1 MRTRLFSI
9 LFLLLI
15 AVMGTWAQ
23 HVTPEQAKEKASQFL
38 KANYARTGGK
48 RSAPA
53 ASALKTAVVFDAKD
67 MAGQPYLYAVS
78 ATLQDG
84 FVLVSGDERFKAV
97 LGYSDVSNFD
107 EQNMPDNM
115 RVFLQGYIDEMK
127 YLESINYQPTKAAP
141 RRSMS
146 NVGVLMTTTW
156 NQRAPYNNQCPL
168 DNSQRSATGCVATAM
183 AQVVNYHIQNDHGP
197 AATIAEIPGY
207 TIPNTNITVSA
218 IPSGTAIPS
227 KDLLLN
233 SYANNAGTDAEKTAV
248 AQLMLY
254 CGTSVQMKY
263 SSGSS
268 GTQTAYVANALI
280 NYFGFD
286 NTTRFV
292 RRIDYSYADWVNLIY
307 NEVAAS
313 RPVVL
318 GAGRAAGGHAFVA
331 DGFDATNTLFH
342 INWGWGGYLDDYFA
356 LSVLNPDDA
365 GQTGAAAGTDG
376 YTIDQQAI
384 VGIQHV
390 GASGT
395 TDPASLTMDSYR
407 VAGTDIHFSAG
418 NLTGTTNSFDIGVGV
433 YDGSSITLFK
443 LIASQSV
450 STGSAF
456 PDVAASAICA
466 DFANQ
471 TRKLIPMS
479 RVSGTS
485 TWIPGA
491 DSDINYFSA
500 VYDAYGVPTLTAHPA
515 PNFQNTTFSIPG
527 TVFVNTPQYTNVTF
541 TNNGEEYYGMAY
553 FFVSTD
559 ANNKGA
565 FVAQRGLG
573 APTGVPTSVE
583 FEWTPTSATTYYIWA
598 TTDEAGTNVVGST
611 SVTATTDASLAGK
624 TLAIVN
630 YQLEGQDDQSF
641 QIDGNGTRSIDVYG
655 SMLKGKVTI
664 KNLSASAYNY
674 NGKYI
679 TLTYKKW
686 NGSQFVMLNSDYD
699 IGVKSPVLAGGA
711 EYTFDVNRE
720 GLESGLY
727 QISLT
732 TFEIVG
738 GYVQNRTELD
748 ERYTINLKP
757 IGMTIASASDW
768 ATFCTNVN
776 GGNSYSGQLVKL
788 TADITTSTR
797 MDTNHTFSGVFD
809 GGGHTLNITISGG
822 SWHMAPFP
830 VISGATIKNLTVTG
844 SVTNTSDFTGGLVGE
859 ATGNNNLIENCVV
872 NTDVTG
878 DMRIG
883 GVVGHLSGSLTIKDV
898 VYGGTIIN
906 NMYNDAI
913 GGIIGCYNNT
923 DKSLTMTNCLFKGTN
938 SSIHSPFHPIG
949 MKYNTSSTF
958 STLSCTNCFYTV
970 NPQNNP
976 DAGVVIAD
984 GTKVSQLSLGQGV
997 SILSGSTCSFLTKVY
1012 HYGTVTLGYNDPEAV
1027 VTYSLDGTPL
1037 PGNSFTI
1044 SKDDAAFNDGTA
1056 TITAGYSF
1064 TISYNLDGG
1073 TVATPNPT
1081 TYTSASSDITL
1092 NNPTRE
1098 GWTFTGWTG
1107 TGLNGAQMTVT
1118 IAQGSTGH
1126 RHYTATWT
1134 ADELDIDARGAYV
1147 INNKNDWDRFCA
1159 RVLGGNIYA
1168 GQTVKLTADIGTAQD
1183 PVTTKAGGV
1192 AGGYVKW
1199 FYGTF
1204 DGQSHTLYINYV
1216 NDAPFMFTCY
1226 ATIRNLHV
1234 AGNIFASSQFAASI
1248 VSKTYYGINIEN
1260 CRSSVAFNSIV
1271 PGDGTHGGFI
1281 GVSYSSDNN
1290 GDINITGCVFDGSF
1304 TTTNGTNSC
1313 GGFIGWTEKPS
1324 MTTITNCVL
1333 APTSVSSGMLDKAFV
1348 RCMGSTP
1355 NFTNSYYVP
1364 VTNLPT
1370 DQGKEAHTITAGE
1383 NVSSVAIGGTAT
1395 EYNVSGITA
1404 YEGSNGLKYGS
1415 TVYAGISDAVDL
1427 ALTANPP
1434 TNYTVDEY
1442 TASAGSITTNSATS
1456 ATLTMPNENVTIGV
1470 TWKMRELNKDNEDN
1484 YLVESKDEWDLFCL
1498 RVNNGSTYSNETIK
1512 LTGDIG
1518 DAENPVT
1525 TIAGENEIN
1534 PFKGTFDG
1542 AGHTLTIGYGTSEAR
1557 FGGQYAAPF
1566 RYVEGATIQ
1575 NLHVAG
1581 IIYTAKQ
1588 YAAGIV
1594 GQVNESPI
1602 TLSNCHSSVDINCNY
1617 ENSGGHGGLIAYIW
1631 PGLNGNSIT
1640 GCLFDGSFTTSN
1652 NDNHS
1657 SGLFGVAGGTTTVTN
1672 CVVMPSNVS
1681 AGMLDYTFGYG
1692 SDITFTNC
1700 YYVPVKYLPTTQG
1713 TAAHAISAG
1722 TNVTSLAI
1730 STTPTTTYNVS
1741 GITLYGD
1748 NKGLMIGDVVYAAE
1762 NDEVDLTLAAPSQ
1775 PGATVGF
1782 VASAGTLNQTDDTHA
1797 TLTMPNE
1804 DVTISADY
1812 LVNTNY
1818 IAADGT
1824 SQSHAAKQLTSSDHE
1839 LTSGWY
1845 VVNSDVTINP
1855 YLDCNNNSTRRI
1867 VVSGTVNLILADGK
1881 TLTASAGVNVPEN
1894 SSLIIWGQSSG
1905 TGKLTAQPGVSN
1917 QAAIGGGN
1925 EGGEGVNNSAGT
1937 ITIYGGKVTATSW
1950 AGAGIGDGGTY
1961 VEGGFEHGSSGGTVN
1976 IYGGTITAQGGMS
1989 SAAIGGGSGCTGFA
2003 VNIYG
2008 GTINATSGA
2017 MAAAIGGGYQSTGGT
2032 VNIHGGNITANAID
2046 YGSET
2051 PTDGFGI
2058 GSGASCTSPTTVNLS
2073 WTNTTDRITATSYN
2087 GTVTIA
2093 DGQILTDGTNYY
2105 SGTLTSEQIAAMANQ
2120 TLQPFVPTG
2129 VTLATVE
2136 EDLTATFDG
2145 TSLETV
2151 NIPAPI
2157 SVKQV
2162 TLNRTFTADK
2172 ASTVMLPFDYTCN
2185 SNEGGTFYRFVGV
2198 EKENNTWVATMQA
2211 TGDGAN
2217 NAGTLTA
2224 NTPYLFMPTGTRIT
2238 FTIPSEGV
2246 TLNTTGGGNKQT
2258 ADAGSHWTF
2267 KGTYAYKEWI
2277 ADGANSAEIGSVYG
2291 FAGVQKEGINV
2302 GDFVKV
2308 KSGAKIRP
2316 MCAYLI
2322 WNDTPNSAP
2331 RHRATEELPQS
2342 IVVKLIGANGTVT
2355 GIGTLD
2361 TTTGDVTFD
2370 SDAWYD
2376 MSGRKLDG
2384 KPTTK
2389 GLYINNGRKVV
2400 IK

>member
-1 MRTRLFSI
+1 MRTKLLFI
-9 LFLLLI
+9 LALLLT
-15 AVMGTWAQ
+15 AGMEAWAQ

-67 MAGQPYLYAVS
+67 MAGQPYLYAVTDTWQS
-78 ATLQDG
+78 G

-207 TIPNTNITVSA
+207 TIPNTTITVSA
-218 IPSGTAIPS
+218 IPSGTTIPS

-233 SYANNAGTDAEKTAV
+233 SYANNAGTDAQKTAV

-268 GTQTAYVANALI
+268 GTQTAYVANALV

-331 DGFDATNTLFH
+331 DGFDASNTLFH

-443 LIASQSV
+443 LIASQSI

-456 PDVAASAICA
+456 PDVSASAICA

-491 DSDINYFSA
+491 DPDINYFSA

-515 PNFQNTTFSIPG
+515 PNFQNTTFDISAP
-527 TVFVNTPQYTNVTF
+527 VFVNTPQNTNVTF

-573 APTGVPTSVE
+573 APTGVPTTVE

-598 TTDEAGTNVVGST
+598 TTDQAGTNVIGST

-655 SMLKGKVTI
+655 SKLKGKVTI

-686 NGSQFVMLNSDYD
+686 NGSQFEMIAHPYD
-699 IGVKSPVLAGGA
+699 IGVKNPVLAGGA

-732 TFEIVG
+732 TFEIDANH
-738 GYVQNRTELD
+738 YVQNRTELD

-776 GGNSYSGQLVKL
+776 NGTTYSGQLVKL
-788 TADITTSTR
+788 TADITTSTG
-797 MDTNHTFSGVFD
+797 MDTNHAFYGVFD
-809 GGGHTLNITISGG
+809 GGGHTLNITISGS
-822 SWHMAPFP
+822 SWNMAPFP

-844 SVTNTSDFTGGLVGE
+844 SVTNTSNFTGGLVGQ
-859 ATGNNNLIENCVV
+859 AMGNNNLIENCVV

-878 DMRIG
+878 DMHIG
-883 GVVGHLSGSLTIKDV
+883 GVVGQLTGSLTIKDV
-898 VYGGTIIN
+898 VYGGTITN
-906 NMYNDAI
+906 KYSSTT
-913 GGIIGCYNNT
+913 GGFIACYNST
-923 DKSLTMTNCLFKGTN
+923 DKSLTMTNCLFKGTY
-938 SSIHSPFHPIG
+938 SGPSPFHPIG
-949 MKYNTSSTF
+949 MKNTSNTF
-958 STLSCTNCFYTV
+958 STLSCTNCFYTA
-970 NPQNNP
+970 NPQDNP
-976 DAGVVIAD
+976 AVGAIIAD
-984 GTKVSQLSLGQGV
+984 GTKVSQLTLGQGV
-997 SILSGSTCSFLTKVY
+997 SILSGSTCSFLNEVF

-1044 SKDDAAFNDGTA
+1044 SKDNAAFNDGTA

-1064 TISYNLDGG
+1064 TINYNLDGG

-1081 TYTSASSDITL
+1081 TYTSASEAITL

-1107 TGLNGAQMTVT
+1107 TGLVGAQMAVT

-1134 ADELDIDARGAYV
+1134 ADELDIDPSDGAYV
-1147 INNKNDWDRFCA
+1147 IGTKDDWDRFCA
-1159 RVLGGNIYA
+1159 RVNSGNKYWSK
-1168 GQTVKLTADIGTAQD
+1168 TVKLTADIGTAQD

-1192 AGGYVKW
+1192 VGIAVRN
-1199 FYGTF
+1199 FQATF
-1204 DGQSHTLYINYV
+1204 DGQGYTLTVNYI
-1216 NDAPFMFTCY
+1216 DGAPFQFTVN
-1226 ATIRNLHV
+1226 ARISNLHV
-1234 AGNIFASSQFAASI
+1234 TGNITANSHFAAGF
-1248 VSKTYYGINIEN
+1248 VSEAYYGLTIEN
-1260 CRSSVAFNSIV
+1260 CRSSVAISSSV
-1271 PGDGTHGGFI
+1271 SGDGTHGGLV
-1281 GVSYSSDNN
+1281 GVAYQDNN
-1290 GDINITGCVFDGSF
+1290 SNVNITGCLFDGSM
-1304 TTTNGTNSC
+1304 TTTNNTNNC
-1313 GGFIGWTEKPS
+1313 GGFIGWS
-1324 MTTITNCVL
+1324 YNSSLTTLSNSVL
-1333 APTSVSSGMLDKAFV
+1333 APTSVSSGMLEKTFV
-1348 RCMGSTP
+1348 RYNSVTAP
-1355 NFTNSYYVP
+1355 TITNTYYVH
-1364 VTNLPT
+1364 VDNLT
-1370 DQGKEAHTITAGE
+1370 ENQGKEAHTITAGE
-1383 NVSSVAIGGTAT
+1383 NVSSVAIGTTPTA

-1415 TVYAGISDAVDL
+1415 TVYAAQNDVVDL

-1434 TNYTVDEY
+1434 TNYTVDKY

-1470 TWKMRELNKDNEDN
+1470 TWKMRELNKDNENN
-1484 YLVESKDEWDLFCL
+1484 YLVENANDWDLFCL
-1498 RVNNGSTYSNETIK
+1498 RVNNGLSTYSGATVK
-1512 LTGDIG
+1512 LTANIG
-1518 DAENPVT
+1518 TTQDPVT
-1525 TIAGENEIN
+1525 TMAGEYYYDDVNSVWVEN
-1534 PFKGTFDG
+1534 RFKGTFDG

-1557 FGGQYAAPF
+1557 FDGQYAAPF

-1588 YAAGIV
+1588 CAAGIV

-1640 GCLFDGSFTTSN
+1640 GCLFDGSFTTSKK
-1652 NDNHS
+1652 DNHS

-1681 AGMLDYTFGYG
+1681 EGMLSNTFGYG

-1700 YYVPVKYLPTTQG
+1700 YYVPVENLPTDQG
-1713 TAAHAISAG
+1713 KQARTISAG
-1722 TNVTSLAI
+1722 ENVASLAI

-1782 VASAGTLNQTDDTHA
+1782 VASAGTLDQTDATHA

-1824 SQSHAAKQLTSSDHE
+1824 SQSQPAKELTSSDE
-1839 LTSGWY
+1839 ALASGWY
-1845 VVNSDVTINP
+1845 VVNGDITISN
-1855 YLDCNNNSTRRI
+1855 RI

-1894 SSLIIWGQSSG
+1894 SSLIIWGQSGG
-1905 TGKLTAQPGVSN
+1905 TGELTAQPGFDN

-1925 EGGEGVNNSAGT
+1925 VSAEGVNNSAGT
-1937 ITIYGGKVTATSW
+1937 ITIYGGKVTTTSW
-1950 AGAGIGDGGTY
+1950 GRAGIGGGGTY
-1961 VEGGFEHGSSGGTVN
+1961 VEGGVFHGSSGGTVN
-1976 IYGGTITAQGGMS
+1976 IYGGTITAQGGMA
-1989 SAAIGGGSGCTGFA
+1989 SAAIGGGSGCTGFE

-2017 MAAAIGGGYQSTGGT
+2017 MAAAIGGGNQSTGGT

-2046 YGSET
+2046 YGGGS
-2051 PTDGFGI
+2051 TDGFGI
-2058 GSGASCTSPTTVNLS
+2058 GSGTSYKSLATVNLS
-2073 WTNTTDRITATSYN
+2073 WTNATDHITATSYN
-2087 GTVTIA
+2087 GTVNLLKA
-2093 DGQILTDGTNYY
+2093 FQDTDGATWSAADNISTKPDGKTLYPANTLLLADNADNTNNIDNNDEQTRNVVL
-2105 SGTLTSEQIAAMANQ
+2105 SDRTLYKDGKWNTLCLPFNLTAEQIAAHTDFAGAKLMELNTDGKNGFDATDG
-2120 TLQPFVPTG
+2120 TLYLAFKEAAAIKAGVPYLVKWDAAGTDFTSPVFSG
-2129 VTLATVE
+2129 VTIA
-2136 EDLTATFDG
+2136 
-2145 TSLETV
+2145 
-2151 NIPAPI
+2151 
-2157 SVKQV
+2157 
-2162 TLNRTFTADK
+2162 K
-2172 ASTVMLPFDYTCN
+2172 ASTTVSDADTGLQEVQMVGCYSPVPVVANDKSILFLGGDNTLYYSSVNRNIRSCRAYFSVPYIKQNAGVMARAFVLNFDD
-2185 SNEGGTFYRFVGV
+2185 E
-2198 EKENNTWVATMQA
+2198 EA
-2211 TGDGAN
+2211 TGI
-2217 NAGTLTA
+2217 LE
-2224 NTPYLFMPTGTRIT
+2224 I
-2238 FTIPSEGV
+2238 S
-2246 TLNTTGGGNKQT
+2246 
-2258 ADAGSHWTF
+2258 ADS
-2267 KGTYAYKEWI
+2267 KEMT
-2277 ADGANSAEIGSVYG
+2277 D
-2291 FAGVQKEGINV
+2291 
-2302 GDFVKV
+2302 
-2308 KSGAKIRP
+2308 
-2316 MCAYLI
+2316 
-2322 WNDTPNSAP
+2322 
-2331 RHRATEELPQS
+2331 
-2342 IVVKLIGANGTVT
+2342 
-2355 GIGTLD
+2355 
-2361 TTTGDVTFD
+2361 
-2370 SDAWYD
+2370 DAWY
-2376 MSGRKLDG
+2376 SLDGVRLSG
-2384 KPTTK
+2384 KPTQR
-2389 GLYINNGRKVV
+2389 GIYINNGNKVV

>member
-1 MRTRLFSI
+1 MNTKRFTFFFVFL
-9 LFLLLI
+9 LFLVQGI
-15 AVMGTWAQ
+15 WAQ
-23 HVTPEQAKEKASQFL
+23 HVSPEQAKEIASKFL
-38 KANYARTGGK
+38 KGQSTKQGGRRNAPSANM
-48 RSAPA
+48 
-53 ASALKTAVVFDAKD
+53 LKTAVVFNAKD

-207 TIPNTNITVSA
+207 TIPNTTITVSA

-227 KDLLLN
+227 KTLLLD
-233 SYANNAGTDAEKTAV
+233 SYDNNAGTDAQKTAV

-292 RRIDYSYADWVNLIY
+292 RRIDYSYADWVDLIY

-443 LIASQSV
+443 LIASQSI

-456 PDVAASAICA
+456 PDVSASAICA

-479 RVSGTS
+479 RVSETS

-491 DSDINYFSA
+491 DPDINYFSA

-515 PNFQNTTFSIPG
+515 PNFQNTTFDISAP
-527 TVFVNTPQYTNVTF
+527 VFVNTPQNTNVTF

-559 ANNKGA
+559 ANNKGNY
-565 FVAQRGLG
+565 VAKRGLG

-583 FEWTPTSATTYYIWA
+583 FEWTPTSETTYYIWA
-598 TTDEAGTNVVGST
+598 TTDQAGTNVIGST

-641 QIDGNGTRSIDVYG
+641 RIDGNGTRSIDVYG
-655 SMLKGKVTI
+655 SKLKGKVTI
-664 KNLSASAYNY
+664 KNLSASNYNY

-686 NGSQFVMLNSDYD
+686 NGSQFEMIAHPYD
-699 IGVKSPVLAGGA
+699 IGVLQPSLAGGA
-711 EYTFDVNRE
+711 EVTFDVNRD
-720 GLESGLY
+720 GLSAGLY

-732 TFEIVG
+732 TFEING
-738 GYVQNRTELD
+738 GYVENRTELD

-768 ATFCTNVN
+768 ETFCTNVN
-776 GGNSYSGQLVKL
+776 NGTTYSGKLVKM
-788 TADITTSTR
+788 TADITTSSR

-809 GGGHTLNITISGG
+809 GGGHTLNITISGS
-822 SWHMAPFP
+822 SWYMAPFP

-844 SVTNTSDFTGGLVGE
+844 SVTNTSNFTGGLVGQ
-859 ATGNNNLIENCVV
+859 AMSNNNLIENCVV

-883 GVVGHLSGSLTIKDV
+883 GVVGQLTGSLTIKDV
-898 VYGGTIIN
+898 VYGGTIT
-906 NMYNDAI
+906 NMYNEAI
-913 GGIIGCYNNT
+913 GGFIGCYNNT
-923 DKSLTMTNCLFKGTN
+923 DKSLTMTNCLFKGTY
-938 SSIHSPFHPIG
+938 SGPSPFHPIG
-949 MKYNTSSTF
+949 MKYNTSNTF

-1056 TITAGYSF
+1056 TITADYSF

-1134 ADELDIDARGAYV
+1134 ADELDIDPSDGAYV
-1147 INNKNDWDRFCA
+1147 IGTKNDWNRFCA
-1159 RVLGGNIYA
+1159 LVNSGNNYWSN
-1168 GQTVKLTADIGTAQD
+1168 TVKLTADIGTAQN
-1183 PVTTKAGGV
+1183 PVTIKAGGWV
-1192 AGGYVKW
+1192 EGNFKDFQAS
-1199 FYGTF
+1199 F
-1204 DGQSHTLYINYV
+1204 DGQGHTLTVNYF
-1216 NDAPFMFTCY
+1216 DGAPFQGTIN

-1234 AGNIFASSQFAASI
+1234 AGNITASSHFAAGF
-1248 VSKTYYGINIEN
+1248 VSEAHYGLTIEN
-1260 CRSSVAFNSIV
+1260 CRSSVAISSSV
-1271 PGDGTHGGFI
+1271 SGDGTHGGLV
-1281 GVSYSSDNN
+1281 GVAYQDNN
-1290 GDINITGCVFDGSF
+1290 SNVNITGCLFDGSM
-1304 TTTNGTNSC
+1304 TTTNGTDRC
-1313 GGFIGWTEKPS
+1313 GGFIGWSYNSSLTTLSNSVLKPS
-1324 MTTITNCVL
+1324 SVSNGMLEKTFVRYNSDTAPTITN
-1333 APTSVSSGMLDKAFV
+1333 T
-1348 RCMGSTP
+1348 
-1355 NFTNSYYVP
+1355 YYVH
-1364 VTNLPT
+1364 VDNLT
-1370 DQGKEAHTITAGE
+1370 ENQGKEAHTITAGE

-1395 EYNVSGITA
+1395 EYNVSGIKVYGA
-1404 YEGSNGLKYGS
+1404 NNGIMIG
-1415 TVYAGISDAVDL
+1415 TDVYAANGEEVNL

-1434 TNYTVDEY
+1434 TNYIVDTY
-1442 TASAGSITTNSATS
+1442 TASAGTITAQTETS
-1456 ATLTMPNENVTIGV
+1456 ATLTMPNENVTIGAV
-1470 TWKMRELNKDNEDN
+1470 FLFNASYIDENGIAQTHGANE
-1484 YLVESKDEWDLFCL
+1484 
-1498 RVNNGSTYSNETIK
+1498 
-1512 LTGDIG
+1512 
-1518 DAENPVT
+1518 
-1525 TIAGENEIN
+1525 
-1534 PFKGTFDG
+1534 
-1542 AGHTLTIGYGTSEAR
+1542 
-1557 FGGQYAAPF
+1557 
-1566 RYVEGATIQ
+1566 
-1575 NLHVAG
+1575 
-1581 IIYTAKQ
+1581 
-1588 YAAGIV
+1588 
-1594 GQVNESPI
+1594 
-1602 TLSNCHSSVDINCNY
+1602 
-1617 ENSGGHGGLIAYIW
+1617 
-1631 PGLNGNSIT
+1631 
-1640 GCLFDGSFTTSN
+1640 
-1652 NDNHS
+1652 
-1657 SGLFGVAGGTTTVTN
+1657 
-1672 CVVMPSNVS
+1672 
-1681 AGMLDYTFGYG
+1681 
-1692 SDITFTNC
+1692 
-1700 YYVPVKYLPTTQG
+1700 
-1713 TAAHAISAG
+1713 
-1722 TNVTSLAI
+1722 
-1730 STTPTTTYNVS
+1730 
-1741 GITLYGD
+1741 
-1748 NKGLMIGDVVYAAE
+1748 
-1762 NDEVDLTLAAPSQ
+1762 
-1775 PGATVGF
+1775 
-1782 VASAGTLNQTDDTHA
+1782 
-1797 TLTMPNE
+1797 
-1804 DVTISADY
+1804 
-1812 LVNTNY
+1812 
-1818 IAADGT
+1818 
-1824 SQSHAAKQLTSSDHE
+1824 LTSSDHE

-1845 VVNSDVTINP
+1845 VVSEDVGITPYTSPVNSNFK
-1855 YLDCNNNSTRRI
+1855 TRRI
-1867 VVSGTVNLILADGK
+1867 TVNGDVKLILADGA
-1881 TLTASAGVNVPEN
+1881 TLDAAIVQYYPDWSQEIILEAAGGIHVPEGSSLTIYGQSQGTGTINAATN
-1894 SSLIIWGQSSG
+1894 SSDE
-1905 TGKLTAQPGVSN
+1905 
-1917 QAAIGGGN
+1917 AAIGGGYPGLGWGN
-1925 EGGEGVNNSAGT
+1925 ADAGT
-1937 ITIYGGKVTATSW
+1937 ITIYGGTINAI
-1950 AGAGIGDGGTY
+1950 AYD
-1961 VEGGFEHGSSGGTVN
+1961 SG
-1976 IYGGTITAQGGMS
+1976 
-1989 SAAIGGGSGCTGFA
+1989 IGGG
-2003 VNIYG
+2003 G
-2008 GTINATSGA
+2008 GSN
-2017 MAAAIGGGYQSTGGT
+2017 GGT
-2032 VNIHGGNITANAID
+2032 VNIHGGIVTSQCNMGAAIGGGGSCTGFTVNIYGGTVNATGGTEAAAIGGGGWGSGGTVNISGGVINATANYSTYLND
-2046 YGSET
+2046 YE
-2051 PTDGFGI
+2051 GFGI
-2058 GSGASCTSPTTVNLS
+2058 GGGTGSTSPTTVNLS
-2073 WTNTTDRITATSYN
+2073 WTNATDHITATSYN
-2087 GTVTIA
+2087 GTVNLLKAFQDTDGATWSAADNISTKPDGKTLYPANTLLFLADNADNSADISAANGNTRNVVLSDRTLYKDGKWNTLCLPFNLTAAQIA
-2093 DGQILTDGTNYY
+2093 AHADFAGATLMELNTDGKNGFDTTDGTLYLAFKEATAIVAGVPY
-2105 SGTLTSEQIAAMANQ
+2105 LVKWDAAGDDFTS
-2120 TLQPFVPTG
+2120 PVFSG
-2129 VTLATVE
+2129 VTIDA
-2136 EDLTATFDG
+2136 
-2145 TSLETV
+2145 
-2151 NIPAPI
+2151 
-2157 SVKQV
+2157 
-2162 TLNRTFTADK
+2162 K
-2172 ASTVMLPFDYTCN
+2172 ASTTVSDYDD
-2185 SNEGGTFYRFVGV
+2185 ELAEVQMVGCYSPV
-2198 EKENNTWVATMQA
+2198 SVVADDKSILFLGDENTLYYSSVNRNIRSCRAYFSVPYIKQ
-2211 TGDGAN
+2211 
-2217 NAGTLTA
+2217 NAGVKARAFHLE
-2224 NTPYLFMPTGTRIT
+2224 FGD
-2238 FTIPSEGV
+2238 EG
-2246 TLNTTGGGNKQT
+2246 TTGIITVN
-2258 ADAGSHWTF
+2258 GSGLT
-2267 KGTYAYKEWI
+2267 
-2277 ADGANSAEIGSVYG
+2277 
-2291 FAGVQKEGINV
+2291 V
-2302 GDFVKV
+2302 G
-2308 KSGAKIRP
+2308 
-2316 MCAYLI
+2316 
-2322 WNDTPNSAP
+2322 
-2331 RHRATEELPQS
+2331 
-2342 IVVKLIGANGTVT
+2342 
-2355 GIGTLD
+2355 
-2361 TTTGDVTFD
+2361 D
-2370 SDAWYD
+2370 SDAWYTID
-2376 MSGRKLDG
+2376 GVRLSG
-2384 KPTTK
+2384 KPTQRGMYIHK
-2389 GLYINNGRKVV
+2389 GNKVV

>member
-1 MRTRLFSI
+1 MRTKLLFI
-9 LFLLLI
+9 LALLLTAGI
-15 AVMGTWAQ
+15 EAWAQ

-53 ASALKTAVVFDAKD
+53 ASALKTAVVFNAKD
-67 MAGQPYLYAVS
+67 TSGQPYLYAVTDTRQS
-78 ATLQDG
+78 G
-84 FVLVSGDERFKAV
+84 FVLVSGDERFNAV
-97 LGYSDVSNFD
+97 LGYSDDGTFD

-197 AATIAEIPGY
+197 VATIAEIPGY
-207 TIPNTNITVSA
+207 TVPNTTITVSA

-233 SYANNAGTDAEKTAV
+233 SYANNAGTDAQKTAV

-254 CGTSVQMKY
+254 CGTSVQMHY
-263 SSGSS
+263 AAGSS
-268 GTQTAYVANALI
+268 GTQTAYVANALV

-307 NEVAAS
+307 NEVAAR

-342 INWGWGGYLDDYFA
+342 INWGWGGYLDNYFA

-443 LIASQSV
+443 LIASQSI

-456 PDVAASAICA
+456 PDVSASAICA

-479 RVSGTS
+479 RVSETS

-491 DSDINYFSA
+491 DPDINYFSA

-541 TNNGEEYYGMAY
+541 TNNGEEYYGKAY

-573 APTGVPTSVE
+573 APTGVPSTVE

-598 TTDEAGTNVVGST
+598 TTDEAGTNVIGST

-655 SMLKGKVTI
+655 SKLKGKVTI

-686 NGSQFVMLNSDYD
+686 NGSQFVMIAHPYD
-699 IGVKSPVLAGGA
+699 IGVLQPSLAGGA
-711 EYTFDVNRE
+711 EVTFDVNRD
-720 GLESGLY
+720 GLSAGLY

-732 TFEIVG
+732 TFEIDANH
-738 GYVQNRTELD
+738 YVQNRTELD

-768 ATFCTNVN
+768 ETFCTNVN
-776 GGNSYSGQLVKL
+776 NGTTYSGKLVKM
-788 TADITTSTR
+788 TADITTSTG
-797 MDTNHTFSGVFD
+797 MDTNHIFSGVFD

-822 SWHMAPFP
+822 SLHMAPFP

-844 SVTNTSDFTGGLVGE
+844 SVTNTLNFTGGLVGQ
-859 ATGNNNLIENCVV
+859 AMGNNNLIENCVV

-878 DMRIG
+878 DTHIG
-883 GVVGHLSGSLTIKDV
+883 GVVGNLTGSLTIKDV
-898 VYGGTIIN
+898 VYGGTITNKYSSTTGGFIAY
-906 NMYNDAI
+906 YNST
-913 GGIIGCYNNT
+913 NE
-923 DKSLTMTNCLFKGTN
+923 SLTMTNCLFKGTY
-938 SSIHSPFHPIG
+938 SGPSPFHPIG
-949 MKYNTSSTF
+949 MKNTSSTF
-958 STLSCTNCFYTV
+958 STLSCTNCFYTA

-976 DAGVVIAD
+976 AAGAIIAD
-984 GTKVSQLSLGQGV
+984 GTKVSQLTLGQGI
-997 SILSGSTCSFLTKVY
+997 SILSGSTCSFLNEVF
-1012 HYGTVTLGYNDPEAV
+1012 HYGTVTLGYNDPEAA

-1098 GWTFTGWTG
+1098 GWTFTGWMG

-1134 ADELDIDARGAYV
+1134 ADELSMVDGAYV
-1147 INNKNDWDRFCA
+1147 IGTKDDWDRFCA
-1159 RVLGGNIYA
+1159 RVTSGANSYEGA
-1168 GQTVKLTADIGTAQD
+1168 TVKLTGNVGTAEN
-1183 PVTTKAGGV
+1183 PVTTMAGADV
-1192 AGGYVKW
+1192 THTFK
-1199 FYGTF
+1199 GTF
-1204 DGQSHTLYINYV
+1204 DGAGYTLTVNY
-1216 NDAPFMFTCY
+1216 NTAAGCTAPFRFVDG

-1234 AGNIFASSQFAASI
+1234 AGTITSSEQFASGF
-1248 VSKTYYGINIEN
+1248 VGEVVYGHDVNITN
-1260 CRSSVAFNSIV
+1260 CRSSVAINSNV
-1271 PGDGTHGGFI
+1271 SSSNNGYGTHGGFVGAAQYI
-1281 GVSYSSDNN
+1281 V
-1290 GDINITGCVFDGSF
+1290 NITGCIFDGSF
-1304 TTTNGTNSC
+1304 TTTNGTHSC
-1313 GGFIGWTEKPS
+1313 GGFIGYSWVGSEHMHIS
-1324 MTTITNCVL
+1324 NSVL
-1333 APTSVSSGMLDKAFV
+1333 APTSVSSGMLDKTFV
-1348 RCMGSTP
+1348 RYGSGTP
-1355 NFTNSYYVP
+1355 DITNCYYIP
-1364 VTNLPT
+1364 VTNMPT
-1370 DQGKEAHTITAGE
+1370 NQGKEAHTITAGT
-1383 NVSSVAIGGTAT
+1383 NVTSLAISTTPTA
-1395 EYNVSGITA
+1395 EYNVSGIKVYGA
-1404 YEGSNGLKYGS
+1404 NNGIMIG
-1415 TVYAGISDAVDL
+1415 TDVYAANGEEVNL

-1434 TNYTVDEY
+1434 TNYIVDTY
-1442 TASAGSITTNSATS
+1442 TASAGTITAQTETS
-1456 ATLTMPNENVTIGV
+1456 ATLTMPNENVTIGAV
-1470 TWKMRELNKDNEDN
+1470 FLFNASYIDENGIAQTHGANE
-1484 YLVESKDEWDLFCL
+1484 
-1498 RVNNGSTYSNETIK
+1498 
-1512 LTGDIG
+1512 
-1518 DAENPVT
+1518 
-1525 TIAGENEIN
+1525 
-1534 PFKGTFDG
+1534 
-1542 AGHTLTIGYGTSEAR
+1542 
-1557 FGGQYAAPF
+1557 
-1566 RYVEGATIQ
+1566 
-1575 NLHVAG
+1575 
-1581 IIYTAKQ
+1581 
-1588 YAAGIV
+1588 
-1594 GQVNESPI
+1594 
-1602 TLSNCHSSVDINCNY
+1602 
-1617 ENSGGHGGLIAYIW
+1617 
-1631 PGLNGNSIT
+1631 
-1640 GCLFDGSFTTSN
+1640 
-1652 NDNHS
+1652 
-1657 SGLFGVAGGTTTVTN
+1657 
-1672 CVVMPSNVS
+1672 
-1681 AGMLDYTFGYG
+1681 
-1692 SDITFTNC
+1692 
-1700 YYVPVKYLPTTQG
+1700 
-1713 TAAHAISAG
+1713 
-1722 TNVTSLAI
+1722 
-1730 STTPTTTYNVS
+1730 
-1741 GITLYGD
+1741 
-1748 NKGLMIGDVVYAAE
+1748 
-1762 NDEVDLTLAAPSQ
+1762 
-1775 PGATVGF
+1775 
-1782 VASAGTLNQTDDTHA
+1782 
-1797 TLTMPNE
+1797 
-1804 DVTISADY
+1804 
-1812 LVNTNY
+1812 
-1818 IAADGT
+1818 
-1824 SQSHAAKQLTSSDHE
+1824 LTSSDE
-1839 LTSGWY
+1839 ALASGWY
-1845 VVNSDVTINP
+1845 VVNEDVVFSN
-1855 YLDCNNNSTRRI
+1855 RI

-1905 TGKLTAQPGVSN
+1905 TGKLTAQPGFSN

-1925 EGGEGVNNSAGT
+1925 EWGEGVNNSAGT

-1950 AGAGIGDGGTY
+1950 AGAGIGGGGTY
-1961 VEGGFEHGSSGGTVN
+1961 VEGGFYHGSSGGTVN

-1989 SAAIGGGSGCTGFA
+1989 SAAIGGGSGCTGFT

-2017 MAAAIGGGYQSTGGT
+2017 MAAAIGGGDQSTGGT

-2046 YGSET
+2046 YGGGS
-2051 PTDGFGI
+2051 TDGFGI
-2058 GSGASCTSPTTVNLS
+2058 GSGPSYKSLATVNLS
-2073 WTNTTDRITATSYN
+2073 WTNATDHITATSYN
-2087 GTVTIA
+2087 GTVNLLKDFQDTDGATWSAADNISTKPDGKTLYPANTLLFLADNADNSANISAANGNTRNVVLSGRTLYKDGKWNTLCLPFNLTAAQIA
-2093 DGQILTDGTNYY
+2093 AHADFAGAKLMELNTDGKNGFDATDGTLYLAFKEATAIVAGVPY
-2105 SGTLTSEQIAAMANQ
+2105 LVKWDAAGDDFTS
-2120 TLQPFVPTG
+2120 PVFSG
-2129 VTLATVE
+2129 VTIDA
-2136 EDLTATFDG
+2136 
-2145 TSLETV
+2145 
-2151 NIPAPI
+2151 
-2157 SVKQV
+2157 
-2162 TLNRTFTADK
+2162 K
-2172 ASTVMLPFDYTCN
+2172 ASTTVSDADTGLQEVQM
-2185 SNEGGTFYRFVGV
+2185 VGCYSPV
-2198 EKENNTWVATMQA
+2198 SVDANDKSILFMGDENTLYYSSVNRNIRSCRAYFSVPYINQTPDAKARAFRLDFGDEEA
-2211 TGDGAN
+2211 TGI
-2217 NAGTLTA
+2217 LEV
-2224 NTPYLFMPTGTRIT
+2224 
-2238 FTIPSEGV
+2238 S
-2246 TLNTTGGGNKQT
+2246 
-2258 ADAGSHWTF
+2258 ADS
-2267 KGTYAYKEWI
+2267 KEKK
-2277 ADGANSAEIGSVYG
+2277 D
-2291 FAGVQKEGINV
+2291 
-2302 GDFVKV
+2302 
-2308 KSGAKIRP
+2308 
-2316 MCAYLI
+2316 
-2322 WNDTPNSAP
+2322 
-2331 RHRATEELPQS
+2331 
-2342 IVVKLIGANGTVT
+2342 
-2355 GIGTLD
+2355 
-2361 TTTGDVTFD
+2361 
-2370 SDAWYD
+2370 DAWY
-2376 MSGRKLDG
+2376 SLAGVRLSG
-2384 KPTTK
+2384 KPTQR
-2389 GLYINNGRKVV
+2389 GIYINNGNKVV

>member
-1 MRTRLFSI
+1 MRTKLLFI
-9 LFLLLI
+9 LALLLT
-15 AVMGTWAQ
+15 AGMEAWAQ
-23 HVTPEQAKEKASQFL
+23 HVTQEQAKEIASQFF
-38 KANYARTGGK
+38 KGQSTKQGG
-48 RSAPA
+48 RRNAPA
-53 ASALKTAVVFDAKD
+53 ANMLKTDVVFNAIDKT
-67 MAGQPYLYAVS
+67 GYPYLYAVS
-78 ATLQDG
+78 ASQQGG

-207 TIPNTNITVSA
+207 TIPNTTITVSA

-233 SYANNAGTDAEKTAV
+233 SYDNNAGTDAEKTAV

-292 RRIDYSYADWVNLIY
+292 RRIDYSYADWVDLIY

-443 LIASQSV
+443 LIASQSI
-450 STGSAF
+450 STGSSF
-456 PDVAASAICA
+456 PDVSASAICA

-479 RVSGTS
+479 RVSETS

-491 DSDINYFSA
+491 DPDINYFSA

-515 PNFQNTTFSIPG
+515 PNFQNTTFDISAP
-527 TVFVNTPQYTNVTF
+527 VFVNTPQNTNVTF

-559 ANNKGA
+559 ANNKGNY
-565 FVAQRGLG
+565 VAKRGLG
-573 APTGVPTSVE
+573 APTGVPTTVE

-598 TTDEAGTNVVGST
+598 TTDEAGTNVIGST

-624 TLAIVN
+624 TLAIVD

-655 SMLKGKVTI
+655 SKLKGKVTI
-664 KNLSASAYNY
+664 KNLSASSYNY

-686 NGSQFVMLNSDYD
+686 NGSQFEMIAYPYD
-699 IGVKSPVLAGGA
+699 IGVLQPTLAGGA
-711 EYTFDVNRE
+711 EYTFDVNRD

-732 TFEIVG
+732 TFEING
-738 GYVQNRTELD
+738 GYVENRTELD

-768 ATFCTNVN
+768 ETFCTNVN
-776 GGNSYSGQLVKL
+776 NGTTYSGQLVKL

-797 MDTNHTFSGVFD
+797 MDNNHAFYGVFD
-809 GGGHTLNITISGG
+809 GGGHTLNITISGS
-822 SWHMAPFP
+822 SWNMAPFP

-844 SVTNTSDFTGGLVGE
+844 SVTNTSNFTGGLVGQ
-859 ATGNNNLIENCVV
+859 AMGNNNLIENCVV

-883 GVVGHLSGSLTIKDV
+883 GVVGQLSGSLTIKDV
-898 VYGGTIIN
+898 VYGGTITQKQTS
-906 NMYNDAI
+906 YET
-913 GGIIGCYNNT
+913 GGFIGCYNNT
-923 DKSLTMTNCLFKGTN
+923 DKSLTMTNCLFKGTY
-938 SSIHSPFHPIG
+938 SGPSPFHPIG
-949 MKYNTSSTF
+949 MKNTSNTF
-958 STLSCTNCFYTV
+958 STLSCTNCFYTA

-997 SILSGSTCSFLTKVY
+997 SILSGNTCSFLNEVF

-1056 TITAGYSF
+1056 TITADYSF

-1081 TYTSASSDITL
+1081 TYTSASEAITL
-1092 NNPTRE
+1092 NNPTRA

-1134 ADELDIDARGAYV
+1134 ADELATDDSGAYV
-1147 INNKNDWDRFCA
+1147 INTKDDWNRFCA
-1159 RVLGGNIYA
+1159 RVNSGNNYFSK
-1168 GQTVKLTADIGTAQD
+1168 TVKLTADIGTAQN
-1183 PVTTKAGGV
+1183 PVTIKAGGWV
-1192 AGGYVKW
+1192 EGNFKDFQAS
-1199 FYGTF
+1199 F
-1204 DGQSHTLYINYV
+1204 DGQGHTLTVNYF
-1216 NDAPFMFTCY
+1216 DGAPFQGTIN

-1234 AGNIFASSQFAASI
+1234 AGNITASSHFAAGF
-1248 VSKTYYGINIEN
+1248 VSEAHYGLTIEN
-1260 CRSSVAFNSIV
+1260 CRSSVAISSSV
-1271 PGDGTHGGFI
+1271 SGDGTHGGLV
-1281 GVSYSSDNN
+1281 GVLYHDDNSN
-1290 GDINITGCVFDGSF
+1290 VNITGCLFDGSM
-1304 TTTNGTNSC
+1304 TTTNGTDRC
-1313 GGFIGWTEKPS
+1313 GGFIGWSYNSSLTTLSNSVLKPS
-1324 MTTITNCVL
+1324 SVSNGMLEKTFVRYNSDTAPTITN
-1333 APTSVSSGMLDKAFV
+1333 T
-1348 RCMGSTP
+1348 
-1355 NFTNSYYVP
+1355 YYVH
-1364 VTNLPT
+1364 VDNLT
-1370 DQGKEAHTITAGE
+1370 ENQGKEAHTITAGE

-1434 TNYTVDEY
+1434 TNYTVDKY

-1456 ATLTMPNENVTIGV
+1456 ATLTMPNENVTIGA
-1470 TWKMRELNKDNEDN
+1470 TWKLRELNKDNEDN

-1525 TIAGENEIN
+1525 TIAGENEIK

-1542 AGHTLTIGYGTSEAR
+1542 AGYTLTIGYGTSEAR
-1557 FGGQYAAPF
+1557 FDGQYAAPF

-1588 YAAGIV
+1588 CAAGIV
-1594 GQVNESPI
+1594 GQVKESPI

-1617 ENSGGHGGLIAYIW
+1617 ENPGGHGGLIAYIW

-1681 AGMLDYTFGYG
+1681 AGMLSNTFGYG

-1700 YYVPVKYLPTTQG
+1700 YYVPVENLPTTQG

-1762 NDEVDLTLAAPSQ
+1762 NDKVDLTLAAPSQ

-1782 VASAGTLNQTDDTHA
+1782 VASAGTLDQTDATHA

-1804 DVTISADY
+1804 DVTINAVY
-1812 LVNTNY
+1812 LVSTNY

-1824 SQSHAAKQLTSSDHE
+1824 SKSQPAKELTSSDHE

-1845 VVNSDVTINP
+1845 VVNGNVAIAPYVVPLWDDYSNSYNYVASARINISGDVNI
-1855 YLDCNNNSTRRI
+1855 
-1867 VVSGTVNLILADGK
+1867 ILADGA
-1881 TLTASAGVNVPEN
+1881 TLNAVNGTYTGPEYQEGRDAAGGIHVPAGSSLTIYRQSEGTGVLNASTN
-1894 SSLIIWGQSSG
+1894 SSDE
-1905 TGKLTAQPGVSN
+1905 
-1917 QAAIGGGN
+1917 AAIGGGYPGLGWGN
-1925 EGGEGVNNSAGT
+1925 ADAGT
-1937 ITIYGGKVTATSW
+1937 ITIYGG
-1950 AGAGIGDGGTY
+1950 
-1961 VEGGFEHGSSGGTVN
+1961 
-1976 IYGGTITAQGGMS
+1976 
-1989 SAAIGGGSGCTGFA
+1989 
-2003 VNIYG
+2003 
-2008 GTINATSGA
+2008 TINAIAYDSG
-2017 MAAAIGGGYQSTGGT
+2017 IGGTQGSHGGT
-2032 VNIHGGNITANAID
+2032 VNIHGGTVTAQGGMGAAIGGGGSCTGFTVNIFGGTVNATGGTEAAAIGGGGWGSGGTVTISGGVINATANYNTELSD
-2046 YGSET
+2046 YE
-2051 PTDGFGI
+2051 GFGI
-2058 GSGASCTSPTTVNLS
+2058 GGGTGSTSPTTVNLS

-2087 GTVTIA
+2087 GTVNLKKAFQDTDGATWSAADNISTKPDGKTLYPANTLLFLADNADNSADISAANGNTRNVVLSGRTLYKDGKWNTLCLPFNLTAAQIA
-2093 DGQILTDGTNYY
+2093 AHADFAGATLMELNTDGTNGFYTTD
-2105 SGTLTSEQIAAMANQ
+2105 GTLYLAFKEATAIVAGVPYLVKWDAAGDDFTS
-2120 TLQPFVPTG
+2120 PVFSG
-2129 VTLATVE
+2129 VTIDA
-2136 EDLTATFDG
+2136 
-2145 TSLETV
+2145 
-2151 NIPAPI
+2151 
-2157 SVKQV
+2157 
-2162 TLNRTFTADK
+2162 K
-2172 ASTVMLPFDYTCN
+2172 ASTTVRDADTGLQEVQMVGCYSPVSVVADDKSILFLGDENTLYYSSVNRNIHSCRAYFSVPYIKQNAGVKARAFVLNFDD
-2185 SNEGGTFYRFVGV
+2185 E
-2198 EKENNTWVATMQA
+2198 EA
-2211 TGDGAN
+2211 TGI
-2217 NAGTLTA
+2217 LE
-2224 NTPYLFMPTGTRIT
+2224 I
-2238 FTIPSEGV
+2238 S
-2246 TLNTTGGGNKQT
+2246 
-2258 ADAGSHWTF
+2258 ADS
-2267 KGTYAYKEWI
+2267 KEKK
-2277 ADGANSAEIGSVYG
+2277 D
-2291 FAGVQKEGINV
+2291 
-2302 GDFVKV
+2302 
-2308 KSGAKIRP
+2308 
-2316 MCAYLI
+2316 
-2322 WNDTPNSAP
+2322 
-2331 RHRATEELPQS
+2331 
-2342 IVVKLIGANGTVT
+2342 
-2355 GIGTLD
+2355 
-2361 TTTGDVTFD
+2361 
-2370 SDAWYD
+2370 DAWY
-2376 MSGRKLDG
+2376 SLAGVRLSG
-2384 KPTTK
+2384 KPAQR
-2389 GLYINNGRKVV
+2389 GIYINNGNKVV

>member
-1 MRTRLFSI
+1 MRTKLLFI
-9 LFLLLI
+9 LALLLT
-15 AVMGTWAQ
+15 AGMEAWAQ

-38 KANYARTGGK
+38 KTNYARTGGK

-146 NVGVLMTTTW
+146 NVSVLMTTTW

-207 TIPNTNITVSA
+207 TIPNTTITVSA

-233 SYANNAGTDAEKTAV
+233 SYDNNAGTDEKTAV

-268 GTQTAYVANALI
+268 GTQTAYVANALV

-292 RRIDYSYADWVNLIY
+292 RRIDYSYADWVDLIY

-443 LIASQSV
+443 LIASQSI

-456 PDVAASAICA
+456 PDVSASAICA

-479 RVSGTS
+479 RVSETS

-491 DSDINYFSA
+491 DPDINYFSA

-515 PNFQNTTFSIPG
+515 PNFQNTTFDISAP
-527 TVFVNTPQYTNVTF
+527 VFVNTPQNTNVTF

-573 APTGVPTSVE
+573 APTGVPTTVE

-598 TTDEAGTNVVGST
+598 TTDQAGTNVIGST

-655 SMLKGKVTI
+655 SKLKGKVTI

-686 NGSQFVMLNSDYD
+686 NGSQFEMIAHPYD
-699 IGVKSPVLAGGA
+699 IGVLQPSLAGGA
-711 EYTFDVNRE
+711 EVTFDVNRD

-732 TFEIVG
+732 TFELDANH
-738 GYVQNRTELD
+738 YVQNRTELD

-776 GGNSYSGQLVKL
+776 NGTTYSGQLVKL
-788 TADITTSTR
+788 TADITTSTG

-822 SWHMAPFP
+822 SWNMAPFP

-844 SVTNTSDFTGGLVGE
+844 SVTNTSDYTGGLVGQ

-872 NTDVTG
+872 NTNVTG

-883 GVVGHLSGSLTIKDV
+883 GVVGQLSGSLTIKDV
-898 VYGGTIIN
+898 VYGGTITSK
-906 NMYNDAI
+906 YSSTT
-913 GGIIGCYNNT
+913 GGFIGCYNNT
-923 DKSLTMTNCLFKGTN
+923 DKSLTMTNCLFKGTYVG
-938 SSIHSPFHPIG
+938 SSPFHPIG

-958 STLSCTNCFYTV
+958 STLSCTNCFYTA

-976 DAGVVIAD
+976 DAGAIIAD
-984 GTKVSQLSLGQGV
+984 GTKVSQLTLGQGI
-997 SILSGSTCSFLTKVY
+997 SILSGNTCSFLNEVF

-1064 TISYNLDGG
+1064 TISYNMDGG

-1134 ADELDIDARGAYV
+1134 ADELDIDPSGAYV
-1147 INNKNDWDRFCA
+1147 INNKNDWERFCA

-1434 TNYTVDEY
+1434 TNYIVDTY

-1456 ATLTMPNENVTIGV
+1456 ATLTMPNENVTIGA
-1470 TWKMRELNKDNEDN
+1470 TWKLRELNKDNEDN

-1498 RVNNGSTYSNETIK
+1498 RVNNGLSTYSGATVK
-1512 LTGDIG
+1512 LTANIG
-1518 DAENPVT
+1518 TTQDPVT
-1525 TIAGENEIN
+1525 TMAGEYYYDDVNSVWVEN
-1534 PFKGTFDG
+1534 RFKGTFDG

-1557 FGGQYAAPF
+1557 FDGQYAAPF

-1588 YAAGIV
+1588 CAAGIV
-1594 GQVNESPI
+1594 GQVKESPI

-1640 GCLFDGSFTTSN
+1640 GCLFDGSFTTSK

-1681 AGMLDYTFGYG
+1681 AGMLSNTFGYG

-1700 YYVPVKYLPTTQG
+1700 YYIPVTYLPTDQG
-1713 TAAHAISAG
+1713 KQARTISAG
-1722 TNVTSLAI
+1722 ENVASLAI
-1730 STTPTTTYNVS
+1730 SGTPTATYSVS
-1741 GITLYGD
+1741 GITVFGA
-1748 NKGLMIGDVVYAAE
+1748 NKGIMVGSSVYAAQ
-1762 NDEVDLTLAAPSQ
+1762 NDVVDLTLAAPSQ

-1782 VASAGTLNQTDDTHA
+1782 VASAGTLDQTDATHA

-1804 DVTISADY
+1804 DVTINAVY
-1812 LVNTNY
+1812 LVSTNY

-1824 SQSHAAKQLTSSDHE
+1824 SQSHAAKELTSSDHE

-1845 VVNSDVTINP
+1845 VVNEDVAFSN
-1855 YLDCNNNSTRRI
+1855 RI

-1950 AGAGIGDGGTY
+1950 AGAGIGGGGTY
-1961 VEGGFEHGSSGGTVN
+1961 VDNMQSYGSFGGTVN
-1976 IYGGTITAQGGMS
+1976 IYGGTVTAQGGMG
-1989 SAAIGGGSGCTGFA
+1989 AAIGGSSGCTGFT

-2046 YGSET
+2046 YGGS
-2051 PTDGFGI
+2051 TDGFGI
-2058 GSGASCTSPTTVNLS
+2058 GSGTSYKSLATVNLS
-2073 WTNTTDRITATSYN
+2073 WTNATDHITATSYN
-2087 GTVTIA
+2087 GTVNLLNDFTA
-2093 DGQILTDGTNYY
+2093 TDGSSWLQGNGIDTKPD
-2105 SGTLTSEQIAAMANQ
+2105 GKTLYPANTLLFLADNADNSADISAANGNTRNVVLSDRTLYKDGKWNTLCLPFNLTAEQIAAHTDFAGAKLMELNTDGKNGFDATDG
-2120 TLQPFVPTG
+2120 TLYLAFKEATAITAGVPYLVKWDAAGDDFTSPVFSG
-2129 VTLATVE
+2129 VTIDAKASTTVSDYDDELAEVQMV
-2136 EDLTATFDG
+2136 G
-2145 TSLETV
+2145 CYS
-2151 NIPAPI
+2151 PI
-2157 SVKQV
+2157 SVNANDKSIMFMGDDNTLYYSSVKRDIRSCRAYFSVPYIKQNAGV
-2162 TLNRTFTADK
+2162 MARAFVLN
-2172 ASTVMLPFDYTCN
+2172 FDD
-2185 SNEGGTFYRFVGV
+2185 E
-2198 EKENNTWVATMQA
+2198 EA
-2211 TGDGAN
+2211 TGI
-2217 NAGTLTA
+2217 LE
-2224 NTPYLFMPTGTRIT
+2224 I
-2238 FTIPSEGV
+2238 S
-2246 TLNTTGGGNKQT
+2246 
-2258 ADAGSHWTF
+2258 ADS
-2267 KGTYAYKEWI
+2267 KEMK
-2277 ADGANSAEIGSVYG
+2277 D
-2291 FAGVQKEGINV
+2291 
-2302 GDFVKV
+2302 
-2308 KSGAKIRP
+2308 
-2316 MCAYLI
+2316 
-2322 WNDTPNSAP
+2322 
-2331 RHRATEELPQS
+2331 
-2342 IVVKLIGANGTVT
+2342 
-2355 GIGTLD
+2355 
-2361 TTTGDVTFD
+2361 
-2370 SDAWYD
+2370 DAWY
-2376 MSGRKLDG
+2376 SLDG
-2384 KPTTK
+2384 VRLSGKPAQR
-2389 GLYINNGRKVV
+2389 GIYINNGNKVV

>member
-1 MRTRLFSI
+1 MNTKRFTFFFFFL
-9 LFLLLI
+9 LFLVQGI
-15 AVMGTWAQ
+15 WAQ
-23 HVTPEQAKEKASQFL
+23 HVSPEQAKEIASKFL
-38 KANYARTGGK
+38 KGQSTKQGGRRNAPSANM
-48 RSAPA
+48 
-53 ASALKTAVVFDAKD
+53 LKTAVVFNAKD

-197 AATIAEIPGY
+197 AATIAEIPEY
-207 TIPNTNITVSA
+207 TIPNTTITVSA

-233 SYANNAGTDAEKTAV
+233 SYANNAGTDAQKTAV

-268 GTQTAYVANALI
+268 GTQIAYVANALI

-443 LIASQSV
+443 LIASQSI

-456 PDVAASAICA
+456 PDVSASAICA

-491 DSDINYFSA
+491 DPDINYFSA

-515 PNFQNTTFSIPG
+515 PNFQNTTFDISAP
-527 TVFVNTPQYTNVTF
+527 VFVNTPQNTNVTF

-559 ANNKGA
+559 ANNKGNY
-565 FVAQRGLG
+565 VAKRGLG
-573 APTGVPTSVE
+573 APTGVPTTVE

-598 TTDEAGTNVVGST
+598 TTDEAGTNVIGST

-655 SMLKGKVTI
+655 SKLKGKVTI
-664 KNLSASAYNY
+664 KNLSASNYNY

-686 NGSQFVMLNSDYD
+686 NGSQFVMIEHPYD
-699 IGVKSPVLAGGA
+699 IGVYNPALAGGA
-711 EYTFDVNRE
+711 EYTFDVNRD

-732 TFEIVG
+732 TFEING
-738 GYVQNRTELD
+738 GYVENRTELD

-768 ATFCTNVN
+768 ETFCTNVN
-776 GGNSYSGQLVKL
+776 NGTTYSGQLVKL
-788 TADITTSTR
+788 TADITTSTG
-797 MDTNHTFSGVFD
+797 MDNNHAFYGVFD

-822 SWHMAPFP
+822 SWNMAPFP

-844 SVTNTSDFTGGLVGE
+844 SVTNTSNFTGGLVGQ
-859 ATGNNNLIENCVV
+859 AMGNNNLIENCVV

-878 DMRIG
+878 DTRIG
-883 GVVGHLSGSLTIKDV
+883 GVVGQLTGSLTIKDV
-898 VYGGTIIN
+898 VYGGTITQKQTS
-906 NMYNDAI
+906 YET
-913 GGIIGCYNNT
+913 GGFIGCYNNT
-923 DKSLTMTNCLFKGTN
+923 DKSLTMTNCLFKGTY
-938 SSIHSPFHPIG
+938 SGPSPFHPIG

-958 STLSCTNCFYTV
+958 STLSCTNCFYTA

-976 DAGVVIAD
+976 DAGVIIAD

-997 SILSGSTCSFLTKVY
+997 SILSGNTCSFLNEVF

-1044 SKDDAAFNDGTA
+1044 SKDDAAFDDGTA
-1056 TITAGYSF
+1056 TITADYSF

-1134 ADELDIDARGAYV
+1134 ADELDIDPSDGAYV
-1147 INNKNDWDRFCA
+1147 IGTKDDWNRFCA
-1159 RVLGGNIYA
+1159 RVNSGNNYWSK
-1168 GQTVKLTADIGTAQD
+1168 TVKLTADIGTAQN
-1183 PVTTKAGGV
+1183 PVTIKAGGWV
-1192 AGGYVKW
+1192 EGNFKDFQAS
-1199 FYGTF
+1199 F
-1204 DGQSHTLYINYV
+1204 DGQGHTLTVNYF
-1216 NDAPFMFTCY
+1216 DGAPFQGTIN

-1234 AGNIFASSQFAASI
+1234 AGNITASSHFAAGF
-1248 VSKTYYGINIEN
+1248 VSEAHYGLTIEN
-1260 CRSSVAFNSIV
+1260 CRSSVAISSSV
-1271 PGDGTHGGFI
+1271 SGDGTHGGLI
-1281 GVSYSSDNN
+1281 GVLYHDNN
-1290 GDINITGCVFDGSF
+1290 SNVNITGCLFDGSM
-1304 TTTNGTNSC
+1304 TTTNGTDRC
-1313 GGFIGWTEKPS
+1313 GGFIGWS
-1324 MTTITNCVL
+1324 YNSSLTTLSNSVL
-1333 APTSVSSGMLDKAFV
+1333 APTSVSSGMLGNTFARYSGNTDPISN
-1348 RCMGSTP
+1348 C
-1355 NFTNSYYVP
+1355 YYVP

-1383 NVSSVAIGGTAT
+1383 NVTSLAISTTPTA
-1395 EYNVSGITA
+1395 EYNVSGIKVYGA
-1404 YEGSNGLKYGS
+1404 NNGIMIG
-1415 TVYAGISDAVDL
+1415 TDVYAANGEEVNL

-1434 TNYTVDEY
+1434 TNYIVDTY
-1442 TASAGSITTNSATS
+1442 TASAGTITAQTETS
-1456 ATLTMPNENVTIGV
+1456 
-1470 TWKMRELNKDNEDN
+1470 
-1484 YLVESKDEWDLFCL
+1484 
-1498 RVNNGSTYSNETIK
+1498 
-1512 LTGDIG
+1512 
-1518 DAENPVT
+1518 
-1525 TIAGENEIN
+1525 
-1534 PFKGTFDG
+1534 
-1542 AGHTLTIGYGTSEAR
+1542 
-1557 FGGQYAAPF
+1557 
-1566 RYVEGATIQ
+1566 
-1575 NLHVAG
+1575 
-1581 IIYTAKQ
+1581 
-1588 YAAGIV
+1588 
-1594 GQVNESPI
+1594 
-1602 TLSNCHSSVDINCNY
+1602 
-1617 ENSGGHGGLIAYIW
+1617 
-1631 PGLNGNSIT
+1631 
-1640 GCLFDGSFTTSN
+1640 
-1652 NDNHS
+1652 
-1657 SGLFGVAGGTTTVTN
+1657 
-1672 CVVMPSNVS
+1672 
-1681 AGMLDYTFGYG
+1681 
-1692 SDITFTNC
+1692 
-1700 YYVPVKYLPTTQG
+1700 
-1713 TAAHAISAG
+1713 
-1722 TNVTSLAI
+1722 
-1730 STTPTTTYNVS
+1730 
-1741 GITLYGD
+1741 
-1748 NKGLMIGDVVYAAE
+1748 
-1762 NDEVDLTLAAPSQ
+1762 
-1775 PGATVGF
+1775 
-1782 VASAGTLNQTDDTHA
+1782 A

-1804 DVTISADY
+1804 DVTINADFLY
-1812 LVNTNY
+1812 NASY

-1824 SQSHAAKQLTSSDHE
+1824 LQSHTATELTSSDHE

-1845 VVNSDVTINP
+1845 VVN
-1855 YLDCNNNSTRRI
+1855 
-1867 VVSGTVNLILADGK
+1867 GTVSTAPYVVPLWDDWAGSYNYVASSRINISGDVNIILADGA
-1881 TLTASAGVNVPEN
+1881 TLNAVNGTYTGPEFQEGREASGGIHVPAGSSLTIYRQSGGTGVLNASTN
-1894 SSLIIWGQSSG
+1894 SSDE
-1905 TGKLTAQPGVSN
+1905 
-1917 QAAIGGGN
+1917 AAIGGGYPGLGWGN
-1925 EGGEGVNNSAGT
+1925 ADAGT
-1937 ITIYGGKVTATSW
+1937 ITIYGGTINAIAYDS
-1950 AGAGIGDGGTY
+1950 GIGGTQ
-1961 VEGGFEHGSSGGTVN
+1961 GSHGGTVN
-1976 IYGGTITAQGGMS
+1976 IYGGTVTAQCNMG
-1989 SAAIGGGSGCTGFA
+1989 AAIGGGGSCTGFT
-2003 VNIYG
+2003 VNIFG
-2008 GTINATSGA
+2008 GTVNATGGTG
-2017 MAAAIGGGYQSTGGT
+2017 AAAIGGGGWGSGGT
-2032 VNIHGGNITANAID
+2032 VNISGGVINATANYSTYLND
-2046 YGSET
+2046 YEGY
-2051 PTDGFGI
+2051 GI
-2058 GSGASCTSPTTVNLS
+2058 GGGTESNSPTTVNLS
-2073 WTNTTDRITATSYN
+2073 WTNATDHITATSYN
-2087 GTVTIA
+2087 GTVNLKKPFQ
-2093 DGQILTDGTNYY
+2093 DTDGATWSAADNISTKPDGKTLYPANTLLFLADNADNSADISAANGNTRNVVL
-2105 SGTLTSEQIAAMANQ
+2105 SGRTLYKDGKWNTLCLPFNFTAEQIAAHTDFAGAKLMELNTDGKNGFDATDGTLYLAFKEATAIKAGVPYLVKWDAAGTDFTSPVFFGVTINATATTMVSDHDDELAEVQMVGCYSPVPVNANDKSILFMGDNNTLYYSTENRNIRSCRAYFSVPYINQ
-2120 TLQPFVPTG
+2120 TPGAKARAFV
-2129 VTLATVE
+2129 LNFDDE
-2136 EDLTATFDG
+2136 E
-2145 TSLETV
+2145 
-2151 NIPAPI
+2151 
-2157 SVKQV
+2157 
-2162 TLNRTFTADK
+2162 
-2172 ASTVMLPFDYTCN
+2172 
-2185 SNEGGTFYRFVGV
+2185 
-2198 EKENNTWVATMQA
+2198 A
-2211 TGDGAN
+2211 TGI
-2217 NAGTLTA
+2217 LE
-2224 NTPYLFMPTGTRIT
+2224 I
-2238 FTIPSEGV
+2238 S
-2246 TLNTTGGGNKQT
+2246 
-2258 ADAGSHWTF
+2258 ADS
-2267 KGTYAYKEWI
+2267 KEKK
-2277 ADGANSAEIGSVYG
+2277 D
-2291 FAGVQKEGINV
+2291 
-2302 GDFVKV
+2302 
-2308 KSGAKIRP
+2308 
-2316 MCAYLI
+2316 
-2322 WNDTPNSAP
+2322 
-2331 RHRATEELPQS
+2331 
-2342 IVVKLIGANGTVT
+2342 
-2355 GIGTLD
+2355 
-2361 TTTGDVTFD
+2361 
-2370 SDAWYD
+2370 DAWY
-2376 MSGRKLDG
+2376 SLAGVRLSG
-2384 KPTTK
+2384 KPTQR
-2389 GLYINNGRKVV
+2389 GMYINKGNKVI

>member
-1 MRTRLFSI
+1 MRTKLLFI
-9 LFLLLI
+9 LALLLT
-15 AVMGTWAQ
+15 AVMGTGAQ
-23 HVTPEQAKEKASQFL
+23 NVTPEQAKEKASQFL

-67 MAGQPYLYAVS
+67 MAGQPYLYAVTDTWQS
-78 ATLQDG
+78 G

-146 NVGVLMTTTW
+146 NVDVLMTTTW

-207 TIPNTNITVSA
+207 TIPNTTITVSA

-233 SYANNAGTDAEKTAV
+233 SYANNAGTDAQETAV

-268 GTQTAYVANALI
+268 GTQTAYVANALV

-292 RRIDYSYADWVNLIY
+292 RRIDYSYADWVDLIY

-443 LIASQSV
+443 LIASQSI

-456 PDVAASAICA
+456 PDVSASAICA

-491 DSDINYFSA
+491 DPDINYFSA

-515 PNFQNTTFSIPG
+515 PNFQNTTFDISAP
-527 TVFVNTPQYTNVTF
+527 VFVNTPQNTNVTF

-559 ANNKGA
+559 ANNKGDY
-565 FVAQRGLG
+565 VAQRGLG
-573 APTGVPTSVE
+573 APTGVPTTVE
-583 FEWTPTSATTYYIWA
+583 FEWKPTSATTYYIWA
-598 TTDEAGTNVVGST
+598 TTDEAGTNVIGST

-699 IGVKSPVLAGGA
+699 IGVKNPVLAGGA
-711 EYTFDVNRE
+711 EYTFDVNRDE
-720 GLESGLY
+720 LESGLY

-732 TFEIVG
+732 TFEIDANH
-738 GYVQNRTELD
+738 YVQNRTELD

-768 ATFCTNVN
+768 ETFCTNVN
-776 GGNSYSGQLVKL
+776 GGNSYSGQLVKM

-797 MDTNHTFSGVFD
+797 MNGIFKGVFD
-809 GGGHTLNITISGG
+809 GGGHTLNITISVTDGQ
-822 SWHMAPFP
+822 SYCAPFKS
-830 VISGATIKNLTVTG
+830 IEGATIKNLTVTG
-844 SVTNTSDFTGGLVGE
+844 SVTSNGQFTGGLVGFMD
-859 ATGNNNLIENCVV
+859 GDNNLIENCVV
-872 NTDVTG
+872 NANVTLNG
-878 DMRIG
+878 YGG
-883 GVVGHLSGSLTIKDV
+883 GVVGSLDESLTIKDV
-898 VYGGTIIN
+898 VYGGTITQNKN
-906 NMYNDAI
+906 NLT
-913 GGIIGCYNNT
+913 GGIIGFYNGTN
-923 DKSLTMTNCLFKGTN
+923 KSLTMTNCLFKGTY
-938 SSIHSPFHPIG
+938 SGPSTFHPIG
-949 MKYNTSSTF
+949 MKYNTSSPF

-976 DAGVVIAD
+976 AAGVVIAD
-984 GTKVSQLSLGQGV
+984 GTKVSQLSLGQGI
-997 SILSGSTCSFLTKVY
+997 SILSGSTCSFLNEVF

-1056 TITAGYSF
+1056 TITADYSF

-1092 NNPTRE
+1092 NNPTRA
-1098 GWTFTGWTG
+1098 GWTFAGWTG
-1107 TGLNGAQMTVT
+1107 TGLVGAQMTVT

-1134 ADELDIDARGAYV
+1134 ADELDIDPSDGAYV
-1147 INNKNDWDRFCA
+1147 IGTKDDWNRFCA
-1159 RVLGGNIYA
+1159 LVNSGNNYWNK
-1168 GQTVKLTADIGTAQD
+1168 TVKLTADIGTAQD

-1192 AGGYVKW
+1192 VGIAVRN
-1199 FYGTF
+1199 FQATF
-1204 DGQSHTLYINYV
+1204 DGQGYTLTVNYI
-1216 NDAPFMFTCY
+1216 DGAPFQFTVN
-1226 ATIRNLHV
+1226 ARISNLHV
-1234 AGNIFASSQFAASI
+1234 TGNITANSHFAAGF
-1248 VSKTYYGINIEN
+1248 VSEAYYGLTIEN
-1260 CRSSVAFNSIV
+1260 CRSSVAISSSV
-1271 PGDGTHGGFI
+1271 SGDGTHGGLV
-1281 GVSYSSDNN
+1281 GVAYQDNN
-1290 GDINITGCVFDGSF
+1290 SNVNITGCLFDGSI
-1304 TTTNGTNSC
+1304 TTTNNTNNC
-1313 GGFIGWTEKPS
+1313 GGFIGWS
-1324 MTTITNCVL
+1324 YNSSLTTLSNSVL
-1333 APTSVSSGMLDKAFV
+1333 APTSVSSGMLEKTFV
-1348 RCMGSTP
+1348 RYNSVTAP
-1355 NFTNSYYVP
+1355 TITNTYYVH
-1364 VTNLPT
+1364 VDNLT
-1370 DQGKEAHTITAGE
+1370 ENQGKEAHTITAGE
-1383 NVSSVAIGGTAT
+1383 NVSSVAIGTTPTA

-1415 TVYAGISDAVDL
+1415 TVYAAQNDVVDL

-1434 TNYTVDEY
+1434 TNYTVDKY

-1470 TWKMRELNKDNEDN
+1470 TWKMRELNKDNKNN
-1484 YLVESKDEWDLFCL
+1484 YLVENANDWDLFCL
-1498 RVNNGSTYSNETIK
+1498 RVNNGLSTYSGATVK
-1512 LTGDIG
+1512 LTANIG
-1518 DAENPVT
+1518 TTQDPVT
-1525 TIAGENEIN
+1525 TMAGVFLYDVDNWVYRRFE
-1534 PFKGTFDG
+1534 GTFDG
-1542 AGHTLTIGYGTSEAR
+1542 QGNTLTVGYGTSENR
-1557 FGGQYAAPF
+1557 FSEQYAAPF

-1588 YAAGIV
+1588 CAAGIV

-1640 GCLFDGSFTTSN
+1640 GCLFDGSFTTSK
-1652 NDNHS
+1652 NDNNS

-1681 AGMLDYTFGYG
+1681 AGMLSNTFGYG

-1700 YYVPVKYLPTTQG
+1700 YYVPVENLPTTQG

-1762 NDEVDLTLAAPSQ
+1762 DDEVDLTLAAPSQ

-1782 VASAGTLNQTDDTHA
+1782 VASAGTLDQTDATHA

-1804 DVTISADY
+1804 NVTIGAVFLYNAS
-1812 LVNTNY
+1812 Y

-1824 SQSHAAKQLTSSDHE
+1824 SQSHAAKELTSSDHE

-1845 VVNSDVTINP
+1845 VVNEDVAFSN
-1855 YLDCNNNSTRRI
+1855 RI

-1950 AGAGIGDGGTY
+1950 AGAGIGGGGTY
-1961 VEGGFEHGSSGGTVN
+1961 VEGGVFHGSSGGTVN
-1976 IYGGTITAQGGMS
+1976 IYGGTVTAQGGMG
-1989 SAAIGGGSGCTGFA
+1989 AAIGGSSGCTGFT

-2017 MAAAIGGGYQSTGGT
+2017 MAAAIGGGDQSTGGT

-2046 YGSET
+2046 YGAEI

-2058 GSGASCTSPTTVNLS
+2058 GSGTSYKSLATVNLS
-2073 WTNTTDRITATSYN
+2073 WTNATDHITATSYN
-2087 GTVTIA
+2087 GTVNLLKA
-2093 DGQILTDGTNYY
+2093 FQDTDGATWSAADNI
-2105 SGTLTSEQIAAMANQ
+2105 STKPDGKTLYPANTLLLADNADNSADISAANGNTRNVVLSDRTLYKDGKWNTLCLPFNFTAEQIAAHADFAGAKLMELNTDGKNGFDTTNGTLYLAFKEATAIKAGVPYLVKWAKAADYDSDPSAYDFTSPTFSGVTINATASTTVSDADGDLQEVQMVGCYSPVSVVANDKSILFLGDANTLYYSSVNRNIRSCRAYFSVPYINQ
-2120 TLQPFVPTG
+2120 TPGAMARAFV
-2129 VTLATVE
+2129 LNFDDE
-2136 EDLTATFDG
+2136 E
-2145 TSLETV
+2145 
-2151 NIPAPI
+2151 
-2157 SVKQV
+2157 
-2162 TLNRTFTADK
+2162 
-2172 ASTVMLPFDYTCN
+2172 
-2185 SNEGGTFYRFVGV
+2185 
-2198 EKENNTWVATMQA
+2198 A
-2211 TGDGAN
+2211 TGI
-2217 NAGTLTA
+2217 LE
-2224 NTPYLFMPTGTRIT
+2224 I
-2238 FTIPSEGV
+2238 S
-2246 TLNTTGGGNKQT
+2246 
-2258 ADAGSHWTF
+2258 ADS
-2267 KGTYAYKEWI
+2267 KEKK
-2277 ADGANSAEIGSVYG
+2277 D
-2291 FAGVQKEGINV
+2291 
-2302 GDFVKV
+2302 
-2308 KSGAKIRP
+2308 
-2316 MCAYLI
+2316 
-2322 WNDTPNSAP
+2322 
-2331 RHRATEELPQS
+2331 
-2342 IVVKLIGANGTVT
+2342 
-2355 GIGTLD
+2355 
-2361 TTTGDVTFD
+2361 
-2370 SDAWYD
+2370 DAWY
-2376 MSGRKLDG
+2376 SLDG
-2384 KPTTK
+2384 VRLSGKPAQR
-2389 GLYINNGRKVV
+2389 GIYINNGNKVV

>member
-1 MRTRLFSI
+1 MRNKLLFF
-9 LFLLLI
+9 LALLLTMM
-15 AVMGTWAQ
+15 VQVTWAQ

-53 ASALKTAVVFDAKD
+53 ASALKTAVVFNAKD
-67 MAGQPYLYAVS
+67 TSGQPYLYAVTDTRQS
-78 ATLQDG
+78 G
-84 FVLVSGDERFKAV
+84 FVLVSGDERFNAV

-146 NVGVLMTTTW
+146 NVDVLMTTTW

-218 IPSGTAIPS
+218 IPSGTIIPS

-233 SYANNAGTDAEKTAV
+233 SYANNAGTDEQKTAV

-254 CGTSVQMKY
+254 CGTSVQMHY
-263 SSGSS
+263 AAGSS

-342 INWGWGGYLDDYFA
+342 INWGWGGYLDNYFA

-390 GASGT
+390 EASGT

-407 VAGTDIHFSAG
+407 VEGTDIHFSAG

-443 LIASQSV
+443 LIASQSI

-456 PDVAASAICA
+456 PDVSASAICA

-479 RVSGTS
+479 RVSETS

-491 DSDINYFSA
+491 DPDINYFSA

-515 PNFQNTTFSIPG
+515 PNFQNTTFDISAP
-527 TVFVNTPQYTNVTF
+527 VFVNTPQNTNVTF

-573 APTGVPTSVE
+573 APTGVPTTVE

-598 TTDEAGTNVVGST
+598 TTDEAGTNVIGST

-624 TLAIVN
+624 TLAIVD

-655 SMLKGKVTI
+655 SKLKGKVTI

-699 IGVKSPVLAGGA
+699 IGVLDPTLAGGA
-711 EYTFDVNRE
+711 EYTFDVNRD

-732 TFEIVG
+732 TFEIDANH
-738 GYVQNRTELD
+738 YVQNRTELD

-768 ATFCTNVN
+768 ETFCTNVN
-776 GGNSYSGQLVKL
+776 GGNYYSGQLVKL

-797 MDTNHTFSGVFD
+797 MNGNFKGVFD

-822 SWHMAPFP
+822 SWNMAPFP

-872 NTDVTG
+872 NTNVTG

-883 GVVGHLSGSLTIKDV
+883 GVVGQLSGSLTIKDV
-898 VYGGTIIN
+898 VYGGTITSK
-906 NMYNDAI
+906 YSSTT
-913 GGIIGCYNNT
+913 GGFIGCYNNT
-923 DKSLTMTNCLFKGTN
+923 DKSLTMTNCLFKGTY
-938 SSIHSPFHPIG
+938 SGPSPFHPIG

-984 GTKVSQLSLGQGV
+984 GTKVSQLTLGQGI
-997 SILSGSTCSFLTKVY
+997 SILSGNTCSFLNEVY

-1044 SKDDAAFNDGTA
+1044 SKDNAAFDDGTA

-1092 NNPTRE
+1092 NNPTRA

-1118 IAQGSTGH
+1118 IAHGSTGH

-1134 ADELDIDARGAYV
+1134 ADELATDDSGAYV
-1147 INNKNDWDRFCA
+1147 INNKNDWERFCA

-1395 EYNVSGITA
+1395 EYNVSGI
-1404 YEGSNGLKYGS
+1404 KVYGANKGIMIG
-1415 TVYAGISDAVDL
+1415 TDVYAANGEEVNL

-1434 TNYTVDEY
+1434 TNYIVDTY
-1442 TASAGSITTNSATS
+1442 TASAGTITAQTETS
-1456 ATLTMPNENVTIGV
+1456 ATLTMPNENVTIGAV
-1470 TWKMRELNKDNEDN
+1470 FL
-1484 YLVESKDEWDLFCL
+1484 
-1498 RVNNGSTYSNETIK
+1498 
-1512 LTGDIG
+1512 
-1518 DAENPVT
+1518 
-1525 TIAGENEIN
+1525 
-1534 PFKGTFDG
+1534 
-1542 AGHTLTIGYGTSEAR
+1542 
-1557 FGGQYAAPF
+1557 
-1566 RYVEGATIQ
+1566 
-1575 NLHVAG
+1575 
-1581 IIYTAKQ
+1581 
-1588 YAAGIV
+1588 
-1594 GQVNESPI
+1594 
-1602 TLSNCHSSVDINCNY
+1602 
-1617 ENSGGHGGLIAYIW
+1617 
-1631 PGLNGNSIT
+1631 
-1640 GCLFDGSFTTSN
+1640 
-1652 NDNHS
+1652 
-1657 SGLFGVAGGTTTVTN
+1657 
-1672 CVVMPSNVS
+1672 
-1681 AGMLDYTFGYG
+1681 
-1692 SDITFTNC
+1692 
-1700 YYVPVKYLPTTQG
+1700 
-1713 TAAHAISAG
+1713 
-1722 TNVTSLAI
+1722 
-1730 STTPTTTYNVS
+1730 YN
-1741 GITLYGD
+1741 
-1748 NKGLMIGDVVYAAE
+1748 
-1762 NDEVDLTLAAPSQ
+1762 
-1775 PGATVGF
+1775 
-1782 VASAGTLNQTDDTHA
+1782 AS
-1797 TLTMPNE
+1797 
-1804 DVTISADY
+1804 
-1812 LVNTNY
+1812 Y

-1824 SQSHAAKQLTSSDHE
+1824 LQSHTATELTSSDHE

-1845 VVNSDVTINP
+1845 VVNGNVAIAPYVVPLWDDWAGSYNYVASSRINISGDVNI
-1855 YLDCNNNSTRRI
+1855 
-1867 VVSGTVNLILADGK
+1867 ILADGA
-1881 TLTASAGVNVPEN
+1881 TLNAVNGTYTGPEFQEGREASGGIHVPAGSSLTIYRQSGGTGVLNAETN
-1894 SSLIIWGQSSG
+1894 SSDD
-1905 TGKLTAQPGVSN
+1905 
-1917 QAAIGGGN
+1917 AAIGGGYPGLGWGN
-1925 EGGEGVNNSAGT
+1925 AHAGT
-1937 ITIYGGKVTATSW
+1937 ITIYGG
-1950 AGAGIGDGGTY
+1950 I
-1961 VEGGFEHGSSGGTVN
+1961 
-1976 IYGGTITAQGGMS
+1976 
-1989 SAAIGGGSGCTGFA
+1989 
-2003 VNIYG
+2003 
-2008 GTINATSGA
+2008 INATAYVTG
-2017 MAAAIGGGYQSTGGT
+2017 IGGAGGSHGGT
-2032 VNIHGGNITANAID
+2032 VNIHGGLVTAQGGMGAAIGGGGSCTGFTVNIFGGTVNATGGTEAAAIGGGGWGSGGTVTISGGVINATANYNTELSD
-2046 YGSET
+2046 YE
-2051 PTDGFGI
+2051 GFGI
-2058 GSGASCTSPTTVNLS
+2058 GRGTGSTSPTTVNLS
-2073 WTNTTDRITATSYN
+2073 WTNATDHITATSYN
-2087 GTVTIA
+2087 GTVNLLKAFQDTDGATWSAADNISTKPDGKTLYPANTLLFLADDNADNSADISAANGNTRNVVLSGRTLIKDGKWNTLCLPFNLTAAQIA
-2093 DGQILTDGTNYY
+2093 AHADFAGATLMELNTDGRNGFDTTDGTLYLAFKEATAIVAGVPYLVKWDAAGDDFISPVFSGVTINATATTTVSDHDDELAEVQMVGCYSPVSVVADDKSILFLGDENTLYY
-2105 SGTLTSEQIAAMANQ
+2105 SSVNRNIRSCRAY
-2120 TLQPFVPTG
+2120 FSVPYIKQNAGVKARAFHLEFGDEETTG
-2129 VTLATVE
+2129 II
-2136 EDLTATFDG
+2136 
-2145 TSLETV
+2145 TV
-2151 NIPAPI
+2151 NG
-2157 SVKQV
+2157 S
-2162 TLNRTFTADK
+2162 
-2172 ASTVMLPFDYTCN
+2172 
-2185 SNEGGTFYRFVGV
+2185 G
-2198 EKENNTWVATMQA
+2198 
-2211 TGDGAN
+2211 
-2217 NAGTLTA
+2217 LT
-2224 NTPYLFMPTGTRIT
+2224 
-2238 FTIPSEGV
+2238 
-2246 TLNTTGGGNKQT
+2246 
-2258 ADAGSHWTF
+2258 
-2267 KGTYAYKEWI
+2267 
-2277 ADGANSAEIGSVYG
+2277 
-2291 FAGVQKEGINV
+2291 V
-2302 GDFVKV
+2302 GD
-2308 KSGAKIRP
+2308 S
-2316 MCAYLI
+2316 
-2322 WNDTPNSAP
+2322 DT
-2331 RHRATEELPQS
+2331 
-2342 IVVKLIGANGTVT
+2342 
-2355 GIGTLD
+2355 
-2361 TTTGDVTFD
+2361 
-2370 SDAWYD
+2370 WYTID
-2376 MSGRKLDG
+2376 GVRLSG
-2384 KPTTK
+2384 KPTQR
-2389 GLYINNGRKVV
+2389 GMYINKGNKVI

>member
-1 MRTRLFSI
+1 M
-9 LFLLLI
+9 
-15 AVMGTWAQ
+15 
-23 HVTPEQAKEKASQFL
+23 
-38 KANYARTGGK
+38 
-48 RSAPA
+48 
-53 ASALKTAVVFDAKD
+53 
-67 MAGQPYLYAVS
+67 
-78 ATLQDG
+78 
-84 FVLVSGDERFKAV
+84 
-97 LGYSDVSNFD
+97 
-107 EQNMPDNM
+107 
-115 RVFLQGYIDEMK
+115 
-127 YLESINYQPTKAAP
+127 
-141 RRSMS
+141 
-146 NVGVLMTTTW
+146 
-156 NQRAPYNNQCPL
+156 

-207 TIPNTNITVSA
+207 TIPNTTITVSA

-233 SYANNAGTDAEKTAV
+233 SYANDVGTDAQKTAV

-307 NEVAAS
+307 NEVAAR

-390 GASGT
+390 EASGT

-456 PDVAASAICA
+456 PDVSASAICA

-491 DSDINYFSA
+491 DPDINYFSA

-559 ANNKGA
+559 ANNKGDY
-565 FVAQRGLG
+565 VAKRGLG

-583 FEWTPTSATTYYIWA
+583 FEWTPTSETTYYIWA
-598 TTDEAGTNVVGST
+598 TTDEAGTNVIGST

-655 SMLKGKVTI
+655 SKLKGKVTI
-664 KNLSASAYNY
+664 KNLSASNYNY

-699 IGVKSPVLAGGA
+699 IGVKNPVLAGGA

-732 TFEIVG
+732 TFEIDANH
-738 GYVQNRTELD
+738 YVQNRTELD

-768 ATFCTNVN
+768 ETFCTNVN
-776 GGNSYSGQLVKL
+776 GGNSYSGQLVKM

-797 MDTNHTFSGVFD
+797 MNGIFKGVFD
-809 GGGHTLNITISGG
+809 GGGHTLNITISVTDGQ
-822 SWHMAPFP
+822 SYCAPFKS
-830 VISGATIKNLTVTG
+830 IEGATIKNLTVTG
-844 SVTNTSDFTGGLVGE
+844 SVTSNGQFTGGLVGFMD
-859 ATGNNNLIENCVV
+859 GDNNLIENCVV
-872 NTDVTG
+872 NANVTLNG
-878 DMRIG
+878 YGG
-883 GVVGHLSGSLTIKDV
+883 GVVGSLDESLTIKDV
-898 VYGGTIIN
+898 VYGGTITQN
-906 NMYNDAI
+906 NNNLT
-913 GGIIGCYNNT
+913 GGIIGFYNGTN
-923 DKSLTMTNCLFKGTN
+923 KSLTMTNCLFKGTY
-938 SSIHSPFHPIG
+938 SGPSPFHPIG
-949 MKYNTSSTF
+949 MKNTSSPF
-958 STLSCTNCFYTV
+958 STLSCTNCFYTA

-984 GTKVSQLSLGQGV
+984 GTKVSQLSLGQGI
-997 SILSGSTCSFLTKVY
+997 SILSGSTCSFLNEVY

-1044 SKDDAAFNDGTA
+1044 SKDNAAFDDGTA

-1073 TVATPNPT
+1073 TVATANPT

-1107 TGLNGAQMTVT
+1107 TGLVGAQMTVT

-1134 ADELDIDARGAYV
+1134 ADELDIDPSDGAYV
-1147 INNKNDWDRFCA
+1147 IGTKDDWDRFCA
-1159 RVLGGNIYA
+1159 RVNSGNSYW
-1168 GQTVKLTADIGTAQD
+1168 GNTVKLTADIGTAQN
-1183 PVTTKAGGV
+1183 PVTIKAGGWV
-1192 AGGYVKW
+1192 EDNFKDFQAS
-1199 FYGTF
+1199 F
-1204 DGQSHTLYINYV
+1204 DGQGHTLTVNYF
-1216 NDAPFMFTCY
+1216 DGAPFQGTIN

-1234 AGNIFASSQFAASI
+1234 AGNITASSHFAAGF
-1248 VSKTYYGINIEN
+1248 VSEAHYGLTIEN
-1260 CRSSVAFNSIV
+1260 CRSSVAISSSV
-1271 PGDGTHGGFI
+1271 SGDGTHGGLV
-1281 GVSYSSDNN
+1281 GVLYHDNN
-1290 GDINITGCVFDGSF
+1290 SNVNITGCLFDGSM
-1304 TTTNGTNSC
+1304 TTTNNTNNC
-1313 GGFIGWTEKPS
+1313 GGFIGWSYNSSLTTLSNSVLKPS
-1324 MTTITNCVL
+1324 SVSNGMLEKTFVRYNSDTAPTITN
-1333 APTSVSSGMLDKAFV
+1333 T
-1348 RCMGSTP
+1348 
-1355 NFTNSYYVP
+1355 YYVH
-1364 VTNLPT
+1364 VDNLT
-1370 DQGKEAHTITAGE
+1370 ENQGKEAHTITAGE

-1434 TNYTVDEY
+1434 TNYTVDTY

-1456 ATLTMPNENVTIGV
+1456 ATLTMPNENVTIGA
-1470 TWKMRELNKDNEDN
+1470 TWKLRELNKDNEDN

-1518 DAENPVT
+1518 DADNPVT
-1525 TIAGENEIN
+1525 TIAGENEIK

-1542 AGHTLTIGYGTSEAR
+1542 AGYTLTIGYGTSEAR
-1557 FGGQYAAPF
+1557 FDGQYAAPF

-1588 YAAGIV
+1588 CAAGIV
-1594 GQVNESPI
+1594 GQVKESPI

-1617 ENSGGHGGLIAYIW
+1617 ENPGGHGGLIAYIW
-1631 PGLNGNSIT
+1631 PELNGNSIT

-1681 AGMLDYTFGYG
+1681 AGMLSNTFGYG
-1692 SDITFTNC
+1692 SITFTNC
-1700 YYVPVKYLPTTQG
+1700 YYVPVENLPTTQG

-1782 VASAGTLNQTDDTHA
+1782 VASAGTLDQTDATHA

-1804 DVTISADY
+1804 DVTINAVY
-1812 LVNTNY
+1812 LVSTNY

-1824 SQSHAAKQLTSSDHE
+1824 SQSHAAKELTSSDE
-1839 LTSGWY
+1839 ALASGWY
-1845 VVNSDVTINP
+1845 VVNEDVAFSN
-1855 YLDCNNNSTRRI
+1855 RI

-1950 AGAGIGDGGTY
+1950 AGAGIGGGGTY
-1961 VEGGFEHGSSGGTVN
+1961 VDNMQSYGSFGGTVN
-1976 IYGGTITAQGGMS
+1976 IYGGTVTAQGGMG
-1989 SAAIGGGSGCTGFA
+1989 AAIGGSSGCTGFT

-2017 MAAAIGGGYQSTGGT
+2017 MAAAIGGGDQSTGGT

-2046 YGSET
+2046 YGAEI

-2058 GSGASCTSPTTVNLS
+2058 GSGTSYKSLATVNLS
-2073 WTNTTDRITATSYN
+2073 WTNATDHITATSYN
-2087 GTVTIA
+2087 GTVNLKKA
-2093 DGQILTDGTNYY
+2093 FQDTDGATWSAANDISTKPDGKTLYPANTLLFLANNADNTNNIDNNDEQTRNVAL
-2105 SGTLTSEQIAAMANQ
+2105 SGRTLYKDGKWNTLCLPFNFSAEQIAAHKDFAGAKLMELN
-2120 TLQPFVPTG
+2120 TNGKNGFD
-2129 VTLATVE
+2129 AT
-2136 EDLTATFDG
+2136 DG
-2145 TSLETV
+2145 TLYLAFKEATAITAGVPYLVKWDAAGADFTSPV
-2151 NIPAPI
+2151 FF
-2157 SVKQV
+2157 SV
-2162 TLNRTFTADK
+2162 TINAT
-2172 ASTVMLPFDYTCN
+2172 ASTTVSDYDDELAEVQMKGCYSPVSVDAN
-2185 SNEGGTFYRFVGV
+2185 DKSILFMGGDNTLYYSA
-2198 EKENNTWVATMQA
+2198 ENRSIRSCRAYFSVPYLKQNPGAKTRAFHLDFGDEEA
-2211 TGDGAN
+2211 TGI
-2217 NAGTLTA
+2217 LE
-2224 NTPYLFMPTGTRIT
+2224 I
-2238 FTIPSEGV
+2238 S
-2246 TLNTTGGGNKQT
+2246 
-2258 ADAGSHWTF
+2258 ADS
-2267 KGTYAYKEWI
+2267 KEKK
-2277 ADGANSAEIGSVYG
+2277 D
-2291 FAGVQKEGINV
+2291 
-2302 GDFVKV
+2302 
-2308 KSGAKIRP
+2308 
-2316 MCAYLI
+2316 
-2322 WNDTPNSAP
+2322 
-2331 RHRATEELPQS
+2331 
-2342 IVVKLIGANGTVT
+2342 
-2355 GIGTLD
+2355 
-2361 TTTGDVTFD
+2361 
-2370 SDAWYD
+2370 DAWY
-2376 MSGRKLDG
+2376 SLDGVRLSG
-2384 KPTTK
+2384 KPTQR
-2389 GLYINNGRKVV
+2389 GMYINKGNKVI

>member
-9 LFLLLI
+9 LFLLLT

-197 AATIAEIPGY
+197 ASTIAEIPGY
-207 TIPNTNITVSA
+207 TIPNTTITVSA

-443 LIASQSV
+443 LIASQSI

-456 PDVAASAICA
+456 PDVSASAICA

-479 RVSGTS
+479 RVSETS

-491 DSDINYFSA
+491 DPDINYFSA

-559 ANNKGA
+559 ANNKGNY
-565 FVAQRGLG
+565 VAKRGLG
-573 APTGVPTSVE
+573 APTGVPTTVE

-598 TTDEAGTNVVGST
+598 TTDEAGTNVIGST

-624 TLAIVN
+624 TLAIVD

-655 SMLKGKVTI
+655 SKLKGKVTI

-699 IGVKSPVLAGGA
+699 IGVLQPSLAGGA
-711 EYTFDVNRE
+711 EVTFDVNRD

-732 TFEIVG
+732 TFEIDANH
-738 GYVQNRTELD
+738 YVQNRTELD

-776 GGNSYSGQLVKL
+776 NGTTYSGKLVKM
-788 TADITTSTR
+788 TADITTSTG
-797 MDTNHTFSGVFD
+797 MDNNHAFYGVFD

-822 SWHMAPFP
+822 SWNMAPFP

-844 SVTNTSDFTGGLVGE
+844 SVTNTSNFTGGLVGQ
-859 ATGNNNLIENCVV
+859 AMGNNNLIENCVV

-883 GVVGHLSGSLTIKDV
+883 GVVGQLTGSLTIKDV
-898 VYGGTIIN
+898 VYGGTITQKQTS
-906 NMYNDAI
+906 DET
-913 GGIIGCYNNT
+913 GGFIGCYNNT
-923 DKSLTMTNCLFKGTN
+923 DKSLTMTNCLFKGTY
-938 SSIHSPFHPIG
+938 SGPSPFHPIG

-997 SILSGSTCSFLTKVY
+997 SIRTGNTCSFLNEVF

-1044 SKDDAAFNDGTA
+1044 SKDNAAFDDGTA

-1092 NNPTRE
+1092 NDPTRE

-1134 ADELDIDARGAYV
+1134 ADELDID
-1147 INNKNDWDRFCA
+1147 DR
-1159 RVLGGNIYA
+1159 RY
-1168 GQTVKLTADIGTAQD
+1168 
-1183 PVTTKAGGV
+1183 
-1192 AGGYVKW
+1192 
-1199 FYGTF
+1199 
-1204 DGQSHTLYINYV
+1204 
-1216 NDAPFMFTCY
+1216 
-1226 ATIRNLHV
+1226 R
-1234 AGNIFASSQFAASI
+1234 
-1248 VSKTYYGINIEN
+1248 
-1260 CRSSVAFNSIV
+1260 
-1271 PGDGTHGGFI
+1271 
-1281 GVSYSSDNN
+1281 
-1290 GDINITGCVFDGSF
+1290 
-1304 TTTNGTNSC
+1304 
-1313 GGFIGWTEKPS
+1313 
-1324 MTTITNCVL
+1324 
-1333 APTSVSSGMLDKAFV
+1333 
-1348 RCMGSTP
+1348 
-1355 NFTNSYYVP
+1355 
-1364 VTNLPT
+1364 
-1370 DQGKEAHTITAGE
+1370 
-1383 NVSSVAIGGTAT
+1383 
-1395 EYNVSGITA
+1395 
-1404 YEGSNGLKYGS
+1404 YGS
-1415 TVYAGISDAVDL
+1415 KS
-1427 ALTANPP
+1427 
-1434 TNYTVDEY
+1434 
-1442 TASAGSITTNSATS
+1442 
-1456 ATLTMPNENVTIGV
+1456 
-1470 TWKMRELNKDNEDN
+1470 
-1484 YLVESKDEWDLFCL
+1484 
-1498 RVNNGSTYSNETIK
+1498 
-1512 LTGDIG
+1512 
-1518 DAENPVT
+1518 
-1525 TIAGENEIN
+1525 
-1534 PFKGTFDG
+1534 
-1542 AGHTLTIGYGTSEAR
+1542 
-1557 FGGQYAAPF
+1557 
-1566 RYVEGATIQ
+1566 
-1575 NLHVAG
+1575 
-1581 IIYTAKQ
+1581 
-1588 YAAGIV
+1588 
-1594 GQVNESPI
+1594 
-1602 TLSNCHSSVDINCNY
+1602 CH
-1617 ENSGGHGGLIAYIW
+1617 H
-1631 PGLNGNSIT
+1631 
-1640 GCLFDGSFTTSN
+1640 
-1652 NDNHS
+1652 
-1657 SGLFGVAGGTTTVTN
+1657 
-1672 CVVMPSNVS
+1672 
-1681 AGMLDYTFGYG
+1681 
-1692 SDITFTNC
+1692 
-1700 YYVPVKYLPTTQG
+1700 
-1713 TAAHAISAG
+1713 
-1722 TNVTSLAI
+1722 
-1730 STTPTTTYNVS
+1730 
-1741 GITLYGD
+1741 
-1748 NKGLMIGDVVYAAE
+1748 
-1762 NDEVDLTLAAPSQ
+1762 
-1775 PGATVGF
+1775 
-1782 VASAGTLNQTDDTHA
+1782 
-1797 TLTMPNE
+1797 
-1804 DVTISADY
+1804 
-1812 LVNTNY
+1812 
-1818 IAADGT
+1818 
-1824 SQSHAAKQLTSSDHE
+1824 QSWRL
-1839 LTSGWY
+1839 G
-1845 VVNSDVTINP
+1845 
-1855 YLDCNNNSTRRI
+1855 
-1867 VVSGTVNLILADGK
+1867 
-1881 TLTASAGVNVPEN
+1881 
-1894 SSLIIWGQSSG
+1894 
-1905 TGKLTAQPGVSN
+1905 
-1917 QAAIGGGN
+1917 
-1925 EGGEGVNNSAGT
+1925 
-1937 ITIYGGKVTATSW
+1937 
-1950 AGAGIGDGGTY
+1950 
-1961 VEGGFEHGSSGGTVN
+1961 
-1976 IYGGTITAQGGMS
+1976 
-1989 SAAIGGGSGCTGFA
+1989 
-2003 VNIYG
+2003 
-2008 GTINATSGA
+2008 
-2017 MAAAIGGGYQSTGGT
+2017 
-2032 VNIHGGNITANAID
+2032 
-2046 YGSET
+2046 
-2051 PTDGFGI
+2051 
-2058 GSGASCTSPTTVNLS
+2058 
-2073 WTNTTDRITATSYN
+2073 
-2087 GTVTIA
+2087 
-2093 DGQILTDGTNYY
+2093 
-2105 SGTLTSEQIAAMANQ
+2105 
-2120 TLQPFVPTG
+2120 
-2129 VTLATVE
+2129 
-2136 EDLTATFDG
+2136 
-2145 TSLETV
+2145 
-2151 NIPAPI
+2151 
-2157 SVKQV
+2157 
-2162 TLNRTFTADK
+2162 
-2172 ASTVMLPFDYTCN
+2172 
-2185 SNEGGTFYRFVGV
+2185 
-2198 EKENNTWVATMQA
+2198 
-2211 TGDGAN
+2211 
-2217 NAGTLTA
+2217 
-2224 NTPYLFMPTGTRIT
+2224 
-2238 FTIPSEGV
+2238 
-2246 TLNTTGGGNKQT
+2246 
-2258 ADAGSHWTF
+2258 
-2267 KGTYAYKEWI
+2267 
-2277 ADGANSAEIGSVYG
+2277 
-2291 FAGVQKEGINV
+2291 
-2302 GDFVKV
+2302 
-2308 KSGAKIRP
+2308 
-2316 MCAYLI
+2316 
-2322 WNDTPNSAP
+2322 
-2331 RHRATEELPQS
+2331 
-2342 IVVKLIGANGTVT
+2342 
-2355 GIGTLD
+2355 
-2361 TTTGDVTFD
+2361 
-2370 SDAWYD
+2370 
-2376 MSGRKLDG
+2376 
-2384 KPTTK
+2384 
-2389 GLYINNGRKVV
+2389 
-2400 IK
+2400 

>member
-1 MRTRLFSI
+1 
-9 LFLLLI
+9 
-15 AVMGTWAQ
+15 MGTWAQ
-23 HVTPEQAKEKASQFL
+23 NVTPEQAKQIAAQFL
-38 KANYARTGGK
+38 QGK
-48 RSAPA
+48 RTDKSSKRAPGQNE
-53 ASALKTAVVFDAKD
+53 LKTAVVFNAKD
-67 MAGQPYLYAVS
+67 TSGQPYLYAVTDTRQS
-78 ATLQDG
+78 G
-84 FVLVSGDERFKAV
+84 FVLVSGDERFNAV

-168 DNSQRSATGCVATAM
+168 DNNQRSATGCVATAM

-207 TIPNTNITVSA
+207 TIPNTTITVNA

-227 KDLLLN
+227 KDLLRN
-233 SYANNAGTDAEKTAV
+233 SYANNAGTDAQKTAV

-292 RRIDYSYADWVNLIY
+292 RRIDYSYADWVDLIY

-376 YTIDQQAI
+376 YTIDLQAI

-443 LIASQSV
+443 LIASQSI

-456 PDVAASAICA
+456 PDVSASAICA

-491 DSDINYFSA
+491 DPDINYFSA

-515 PNFQNTTFSIPG
+515 PDFQNTTFSIPG

-541 TNNGEEYYGMAY
+541 TNNGEGYYGMAY

-559 ANNKGA
+559 ANNKGNY
-565 FVAQRGLG
+565 VAKRGLG
-573 APTGVPTSVE
+573 APTGVPTTVE

-598 TTDEAGTNVVGST
+598 TTDEAGTNVIGST

-624 TLAIVN
+624 TLAIVD

-655 SMLKGKVTI
+655 SKLKGKVTI
-664 KNLSASAYNY
+664 KNLSASNYNY

-686 NGSQFVMLNSDYD
+686 NGSQFEMIAHPYD
-699 IGVKSPVLAGGA
+699 NGVHQPSLAGGA
-711 EYTFDVNRE
+711 EVTFDVNRD
-720 GLESGLY
+720 GLSAGLY

-732 TFEIVG
+732 TFEIDANQ
-738 GYVQNRTELD
+738 YVQNRTELD

-768 ATFCTNVN
+768 ETFCTNVN
-776 GGNSYSGQLVKL
+776 NGTTYSGQLVKL

-797 MDTNHTFSGVFD
+797 MENNHAFYGVFD

-822 SWHMAPFP
+822 SWNMAPFP

-844 SVTNTSDFTGGLVGE
+844 SVTNTSNFTGGLVGQ

-883 GVVGHLSGSLTIKDV
+883 GVVGLLSGSLTIKDV
-898 VYGGTIIN
+898 VYGGTITN
-906 NMYNDAI
+906 KYNEAI
-913 GGIIGCYNNT
+913 GGFIGCYNNT
-923 DKSLTMTNCLFKGTN
+923 DKSLTMTNCLFKGTY
-938 SSIHSPFHPIG
+938 SGPSPFHPIG

-997 SILSGSTCSFLTKVY
+997 SILTGSTCSFLNEVF

-1044 SKDDAAFNDGTA
+1044 SKDNAAFDDGTA

-1134 ADELDIDARGAYV
+1134 ADELDFDPSDGAYV
-1147 INNKNDWDRFCA
+1147 IGTKDDWNRFCA
-1159 RVLGGNIYA
+1159 LVNSGNNYWSK
-1168 GQTVKLTADIGTAQD
+1168 TVKLTADIGTAQN
-1183 PVTTKAGGV
+1183 PVTIKAGGWV
-1192 AGGYVKW
+1192 EGNFKDFQAS
-1199 FYGTF
+1199 F
-1204 DGQSHTLYINYV
+1204 DGQGHTLTVNYF
-1216 NDAPFMFTCY
+1216 DGAPFQGTIN

-1234 AGNIFASSQFAASI
+1234 AGNITASSHFAAGF
-1248 VSKTYYGINIEN
+1248 VSEAHYGLTIEN
-1260 CRSSVAFNSIV
+1260 CRSSVAISSSV
-1271 PGDGTHGGFI
+1271 SGDGTHGGLV
-1281 GVSYSSDNN
+1281 GVAYQDNN
-1290 GDINITGCVFDGSF
+1290 SNVNITGCVFDGSI
-1304 TTTNGTNSC
+1304 TTTNGTNNC
-1313 GGFIGWTEKPS
+1313 GGFIGWSYNSSLTTLSNSVLKPS
-1324 MTTITNCVL
+1324 SVSNGMLEKTFVRYNSDTAPTITN
-1333 APTSVSSGMLDKAFV
+1333 T
-1348 RCMGSTP
+1348 
-1355 NFTNSYYVP
+1355 YYVH
-1364 VTNLPT
+1364 VDNLT
-1370 DQGKEAHTITAGE
+1370 ENQGKEAHTITAGE

-1434 TNYTVDEY
+1434 TNYTVDKY

-1456 ATLTMPNENVTIGV
+1456 ATLTMPNE
-1470 TWKMRELNKDNEDN
+1470 
-1484 YLVESKDEWDLFCL
+1484 
-1498 RVNNGSTYSNETIK
+1498 
-1512 LTGDIG
+1512 
-1518 DAENPVT
+1518 
-1525 TIAGENEIN
+1525 
-1534 PFKGTFDG
+1534 
-1542 AGHTLTIGYGTSEAR
+1542 
-1557 FGGQYAAPF
+1557 
-1566 RYVEGATIQ
+1566 
-1575 NLHVAG
+1575 
-1581 IIYTAKQ
+1581 
-1588 YAAGIV
+1588 
-1594 GQVNESPI
+1594 
-1602 TLSNCHSSVDINCNY
+1602 
-1617 ENSGGHGGLIAYIW
+1617 
-1631 PGLNGNSIT
+1631 
-1640 GCLFDGSFTTSN
+1640 
-1652 NDNHS
+1652 
-1657 SGLFGVAGGTTTVTN
+1657 
-1672 CVVMPSNVS
+1672 
-1681 AGMLDYTFGYG
+1681 
-1692 SDITFTNC
+1692 
-1700 YYVPVKYLPTTQG
+1700 
-1713 TAAHAISAG
+1713 
-1722 TNVTSLAI
+1722 
-1730 STTPTTTYNVS
+1730 
-1741 GITLYGD
+1741 
-1748 NKGLMIGDVVYAAE
+1748 
-1762 NDEVDLTLAAPSQ
+1762 
-1775 PGATVGF
+1775 
-1782 VASAGTLNQTDDTHA
+1782 
-1797 TLTMPNE
+1797 
-1804 DVTISADY
+1804 DVTINADFLY
-1812 LVNTNY
+1812 NASY

-1824 SQSHAAKQLTSSDHE
+1824 LQSHTATELTSSDHE
-1839 LTSGWY
+1839 LSSGWY
-1845 VVNSDVTINP
+1845 VVN
-1855 YLDCNNNSTRRI
+1855 
-1867 VVSGTVNLILADGK
+1867 GTVSTAPYVVPLWDDWAGKYNYVASSRINISGDVNIILADGA
-1881 TLTASAGVNVPEN
+1881 TLNAVNGTYTGPEFQEGREASGGIHVPAGSSLTIYRQSGGTGVLNAETN
-1894 SSLIIWGQSSG
+1894 SSDD
-1905 TGKLTAQPGVSN
+1905 
-1917 QAAIGGGN
+1917 AAIGGGYPGL
-1925 EGGEGVNNSAGT
+1925 GGGNAHAGT
-1937 ITIYGGKVTATSW
+1937 ITIYGG
-1950 AGAGIGDGGTY
+1950 I
-1961 VEGGFEHGSSGGTVN
+1961 
-1976 IYGGTITAQGGMS
+1976 
-1989 SAAIGGGSGCTGFA
+1989 
-2003 VNIYG
+2003 
-2008 GTINATSGA
+2008 INATAYVTG
-2017 MAAAIGGGYQSTGGT
+2017 IGGAGGSHGGT
-2032 VNIHGGNITANAID
+2032 VNIHGGLVTAQGGMGAAIGGGGSCTGFTVNIFGGTVNATGGTEAAAIGGGGWGSGGTVNISGGVINATANYSTYLKD
-2046 YGSET
+2046 YE
-2051 PTDGFGI
+2051 GFGI
-2058 GSGASCTSPTTVNLS
+2058 GGGTGSTSPTTVNLS
-2073 WTNTTDRITATSYN
+2073 WTNATDHITATSYN
-2087 GTVTIA
+2087 GTVNLLKAFTATDGSSWLQGNGIVTKPDGKTLYPVNSLLFLADNADNSADISAANGNTRNVVLSGRTLIKDGKWNTLCLPFDFTAAQIA
-2093 DGQILTDGTNYY
+2093 AHADFAGATLMELNTDGTNGFDTTDGTLYLAFKEATAIVAGVPYLVKWDAAGDDFTSPVFFGVTINATATTMVSDHDDELAEVQMKGCYSPVSVVADDKSILFMGGDNTLYY
-2105 SGTLTSEQIAAMANQ
+2105 SAENRSIHSCRAYFSVPYINQ
-2120 TLQPFVPTG
+2120 TPGAKARAFV
-2129 VTLATVE
+2129 LNFDDE
-2136 EDLTATFDG
+2136 E
-2145 TSLETV
+2145 
-2151 NIPAPI
+2151 
-2157 SVKQV
+2157 
-2162 TLNRTFTADK
+2162 
-2172 ASTVMLPFDYTCN
+2172 
-2185 SNEGGTFYRFVGV
+2185 
-2198 EKENNTWVATMQA
+2198 A
-2211 TGDGAN
+2211 TGI
-2217 NAGTLTA
+2217 LE
-2224 NTPYLFMPTGTRIT
+2224 I
-2238 FTIPSEGV
+2238 S
-2246 TLNTTGGGNKQT
+2246 
-2258 ADAGSHWTF
+2258 ADS
-2267 KGTYAYKEWI
+2267 KEKK
-2277 ADGANSAEIGSVYG
+2277 D
-2291 FAGVQKEGINV
+2291 
-2302 GDFVKV
+2302 
-2308 KSGAKIRP
+2308 
-2316 MCAYLI
+2316 
-2322 WNDTPNSAP
+2322 
-2331 RHRATEELPQS
+2331 
-2342 IVVKLIGANGTVT
+2342 
-2355 GIGTLD
+2355 
-2361 TTTGDVTFD
+2361 
-2370 SDAWYD
+2370 DAWY
-2376 MSGRKLDG
+2376 SLAGVRLSG
-2384 KPTTK
+2384 KPTQR
-2389 GLYINNGRKVV
+2389 GMYINKGNKVI

>member
-1 MRTRLFSI
+1 MNTKRFTFFFVFL
-9 LFLLLI
+9 LFLVQGI
-15 AVMGTWAQ
+15 WAQ
-23 HVTPEQAKEKASQFL
+23 HVSPEQAKEIASKFL
-38 KANYARTGGK
+38 KGQSTKQGGRRNAPSANM
-48 RSAPA
+48 
-53 ASALKTAVVFDAKD
+53 LKTAVVFNAKD

-146 NVGVLMTTTW
+146 NVDVLMTTTW

-197 AATIAEIPGY
+197 AATIAEIPEY
-207 TIPNTNITVSA
+207 TIPNTTITVSA

-233 SYANNAGTDAEKTAV
+233 SYANNAGTDAQKTAV

-390 GASGT
+390 GASET

-407 VAGTDIHFSAG
+407 VEGTDIHFSAG

-443 LIASQSV
+443 LIASQSI

-456 PDVAASAICA
+456 PDVSASAICA

-479 RVSGTS
+479 RVSETS

-491 DSDINYFSA
+491 DPDINYFSA

-541 TNNGEEYYGMAY
+541 TNNGEEYNGKAY

-559 ANNKGA
+559 ANSKGNY
-565 FVAQRGLG
+565 VAQRGLG
-573 APTGVPTSVE
+573 APTGVPTTVE

-598 TTDEAGTNVVGST
+598 TTDEAGTNVIGST

-624 TLAIVN
+624 TLAIVD

-641 QIDGNGTRSIDVYG
+641 RIDGNGTRSIDVYG
-655 SMLKGKVTI
+655 SKLKGKVTI
-664 KNLSASAYNY
+664 KNLSASDYNY

-686 NGSQFVMLNSDYD
+686 NGSQFEMIAHPYD
-699 IGVKSPVLAGGA
+699 NGVQQPSLAGGA
-711 EYTFDVNRE
+711 EVTFDVNRD
-720 GLESGLY
+720 GLSAGLY

-776 GGNSYSGQLVKL
+776 NGTTYSGQLVKM
-788 TADITTSTR
+788 TADITTSSR

-809 GGGHTLNITISGG
+809 GGGHTLNITISGS
-822 SWHMAPFP
+822 SWNMAPFP

-844 SVTNTSDFTGGLVGE
+844 SVTNTSNFTGGLVGQ
-859 ATGNNNLIENCVV
+859 AMGNNNLIENCVV

-883 GVVGHLSGSLTIKDV
+883 GVVGQLTGSLTIKDV
-898 VYGGTIIN
+898 VYGGTITN
-906 NMYNDAI
+906 KYNDAI

-923 DKSLTMTNCLFKGTN
+923 DKSLTMTNCLFKGTY
-938 SSIHSPFHPIG
+938 SGPSPFHPIG

-997 SILSGSTCSFLTKVY
+997 SILTGNTCSFLNEVF

-1044 SKDDAAFNDGTA
+1044 SKDNAAFDDGTA

-1098 GWTFTGWTG
+1098 GWTFRGWTG

-1134 ADELDIDARGAYV
+1134 ADELDIDPSDDAYV
-1147 INNKNDWDRFCA
+1147 IGTKNDWDRFCA
-1159 RVLGGNIYA
+1159 LVNSGNNYWSK
-1168 GQTVKLTADIGTAQD
+1168 TVKLTADIGTAQN
-1183 PVTTKAGGV
+1183 PVTIKAGGWV
-1192 AGGYVKW
+1192 EGNFKDFQAS
-1199 FYGTF
+1199 F
-1204 DGQSHTLYINYV
+1204 DGQGHTLTVNYF
-1216 NDAPFMFTCY
+1216 DGAPFQGTIN

-1234 AGNIFASSQFAASI
+1234 AGNITASSHFAAGF
-1248 VSKTYYGINIEN
+1248 VSEAHYGLTIEN
-1260 CRSSVAFNSIV
+1260 CRSSVAISSSV
-1271 PGDGTHGGFI
+1271 SGDGTHGGLV
-1281 GVSYSSDNN
+1281 GVAYQDNN
-1290 GDINITGCVFDGSF
+1290 SNVNITGCVFDGSI
-1304 TTTNGTNSC
+1304 TTTNGTNNC
-1313 GGFIGWTEKPS
+1313 GGFIGWSYYSSLTTLSNSVLKPS
-1324 MTTITNCVL
+1324 NVSNGMLEKTFVRYNSDTAPTITN
-1333 APTSVSSGMLDKAFV
+1333 T
-1348 RCMGSTP
+1348 
-1355 NFTNSYYVP
+1355 YYVH
-1364 VTNLPT
+1364 VDNLT
-1370 DQGKEAHTITAGE
+1370 ENQGKEAHTITAGE
-1383 NVSSVAIGGTAT
+1383 NVSSVAIGTTPTA
-1395 EYNVSGITA
+1395 EYNVSGIKVYGA
-1404 YEGSNGLKYGS
+1404 NNGIMIG
-1415 TVYAGISDAVDL
+1415 TDVYAANGEEVNL

-1434 TNYTVDEY
+1434 TNYIVDTY
-1442 TASAGSITTNSATS
+1442 TASAGTITAQTETS
-1456 ATLTMPNENVTIGV
+1456 ATLTMPNENVTIGAV
-1470 TWKMRELNKDNEDN
+1470 FLFNASYIDENGIAQTHGANE
-1484 YLVESKDEWDLFCL
+1484 
-1498 RVNNGSTYSNETIK
+1498 
-1512 LTGDIG
+1512 
-1518 DAENPVT
+1518 
-1525 TIAGENEIN
+1525 
-1534 PFKGTFDG
+1534 
-1542 AGHTLTIGYGTSEAR
+1542 
-1557 FGGQYAAPF
+1557 
-1566 RYVEGATIQ
+1566 
-1575 NLHVAG
+1575 
-1581 IIYTAKQ
+1581 
-1588 YAAGIV
+1588 
-1594 GQVNESPI
+1594 
-1602 TLSNCHSSVDINCNY
+1602 
-1617 ENSGGHGGLIAYIW
+1617 
-1631 PGLNGNSIT
+1631 
-1640 GCLFDGSFTTSN
+1640 
-1652 NDNHS
+1652 
-1657 SGLFGVAGGTTTVTN
+1657 
-1672 CVVMPSNVS
+1672 
-1681 AGMLDYTFGYG
+1681 
-1692 SDITFTNC
+1692 
-1700 YYVPVKYLPTTQG
+1700 
-1713 TAAHAISAG
+1713 
-1722 TNVTSLAI
+1722 
-1730 STTPTTTYNVS
+1730 
-1741 GITLYGD
+1741 
-1748 NKGLMIGDVVYAAE
+1748 
-1762 NDEVDLTLAAPSQ
+1762 
-1775 PGATVGF
+1775 
-1782 VASAGTLNQTDDTHA
+1782 
-1797 TLTMPNE
+1797 
-1804 DVTISADY
+1804 
-1812 LVNTNY
+1812 
-1818 IAADGT
+1818 
-1824 SQSHAAKQLTSSDHE
+1824 LTSSDE
-1839 LTSGWY
+1839 ALASGWY
-1845 VVNSDVTINP
+1845 VVNEDVAFSN
-1855 YLDCNNNSTRRI
+1855 RI

-2008 GTINATSGA
+2008 GTIYATSGA

-2046 YGSET
+2046 YGGGS
-2051 PTDGFGI
+2051 TDGFGI
-2058 GSGASCTSPTTVNLS
+2058 GSGPSYKSLATVNLS

-2087 GTVTIA
+2087 GTVNLLKAFTA
-2093 DGQILTDGTNYY
+2093 TDGSSWLQGNGIVTKPDGKTLYPVNSLLFLANNADNTNNIDNNDEQTRNVVL
-2105 SGTLTSEQIAAMANQ
+2105 SDRTLYKDGKWNTLCLPFNLTAAQIAAHADFAGAKLMELNTDGKNGFGTTDGKLYLAFKEA
-2120 TLQPFVPTG
+2120 TAIVAGVPYLVKWDAAGDDFTSPVFSG
-2129 VTLATVE
+2129 VTIDA
-2136 EDLTATFDG
+2136 
-2145 TSLETV
+2145 
-2151 NIPAPI
+2151 
-2157 SVKQV
+2157 
-2162 TLNRTFTADK
+2162 K
-2172 ASTVMLPFDYTCN
+2172 ASTTVSDADTGLQEVQM
-2185 SNEGGTFYRFVGV
+2185 VGCYSPV
-2198 EKENNTWVATMQA
+2198 SVVADDKSILFMGDNNTLYYSTENRNIRSCRAYFSVPYINQTPGAKALAFVLNFDDEEA
-2211 TGDGAN
+2211 TGI
-2217 NAGTLTA
+2217 LE
-2224 NTPYLFMPTGTRIT
+2224 I
-2238 FTIPSEGV
+2238 S
-2246 TLNTTGGGNKQT
+2246 
-2258 ADAGSHWTF
+2258 ADS
-2267 KGTYAYKEWI
+2267 KEKK
-2277 ADGANSAEIGSVYG
+2277 D
-2291 FAGVQKEGINV
+2291 
-2302 GDFVKV
+2302 
-2308 KSGAKIRP
+2308 
-2316 MCAYLI
+2316 
-2322 WNDTPNSAP
+2322 
-2331 RHRATEELPQS
+2331 
-2342 IVVKLIGANGTVT
+2342 
-2355 GIGTLD
+2355 
-2361 TTTGDVTFD
+2361 
-2370 SDAWYD
+2370 DAWY
-2376 MSGRKLDG
+2376 SLAGVRLSG
-2384 KPTTK
+2384 KPTQR
-2389 GLYINNGRKVV
+2389 GIYINNGNKVV

>member
-1 MRTRLFSI
+1 MNTKRFTFFFVFL
-9 LFLLLI
+9 LFLVQGI
-15 AVMGTWAQ
+15 WAQ
-23 HVTPEQAKEKASQFL
+23 HVSPEQAKEKASQFL

-67 MAGQPYLYAVS
+67 VAGKPYLYAVS
-78 ATLQDG
+78 ATQHDG
-84 FVLVSGDERFKAV
+84 FVLVSGDERFNAV

-146 NVGVLMTTTW
+146 NVDVLMTTTW

-227 KDLLLN
+227 KTLLLD
-233 SYANNAGTDAEKTAV
+233 SYDNNAGDAEKTAV

-292 RRIDYSYADWVNLIY
+292 RRIDYSYADWVDLIY

-443 LIASQSV
+443 LIASQSI

-456 PDVAASAICA
+456 PDVSASAICA

-479 RVSGTS
+479 RVSETS

-491 DSDINYFSA
+491 DPDINYFSA

-559 ANNKGA
+559 ANNKGNY
-565 FVAQRGLG
+565 VAKRGLG
-573 APTGVPTSVE
+573 APTGVPSTVD
-583 FEWTPTSATTYYIWA
+583 FKWTPTSATTYYIWA
-598 TTDEAGTNVVGST
+598 TTDEAGTNVIGST

-655 SMLKGKVTI
+655 SKLKGKVTI

-686 NGSQFVMLNSDYD
+686 NGSQFEMIAHPYD
-699 IGVKSPVLAGGA
+699 IGVYNPALAGGA
-711 EYTFDVNRE
+711 EVTFDVNRDD
-720 GLESGLY
+720 LSAGLY

-788 TADITTSTR
+788 TADITTSTG

-822 SWHMAPFP
+822 SWNMAPFP

-844 SVTNTSDFTGGLVGE
+844 SVTNTSNFTGGLVGE

-872 NTDVTG
+872 NTNVTG

-883 GVVGHLSGSLTIKDV
+883 GVVGQLSGSLTIKDV
-898 VYGGTIIN
+898 VYGGTITSK
-906 NMYNDAI
+906 YSSTT
-913 GGIIGCYNNT
+913 GGFIGCYNNT
-923 DKSLTMTNCLFKGTN
+923 DKSLTMTNCLFKGTY
-938 SSIHSPFHPIG
+938 SGPSPFHPIG

-984 GTKVSQLSLGQGV
+984 GTKVSQLTLGQGI
-997 SILSGSTCSFLTKVY
+997 SILSGNTCSFLNEVF

-1044 SKDDAAFNDGTA
+1044 SKDNAAFDDGTA

-1134 ADELDIDARGAYV
+1134 ADELATDDSGAYV
-1147 INNKNDWDRFCA
+1147 INTKDDWNRFCA
-1159 RVLGGNIYA
+1159 RVNSGNNYW
-1168 GQTVKLTADIGTAQD
+1168 GKTVKLTADIGTAQN
-1183 PVTTKAGGV
+1183 PVTIKAGGWV
-1192 AGGYVKW
+1192 EGNFKDFQAS
-1199 FYGTF
+1199 F
-1204 DGQSHTLYINYV
+1204 DGQGHTLTVNYF
-1216 NDAPFMFTCY
+1216 DGAPFQGTIN

-1234 AGNIFASSQFAASI
+1234 AGNITASSHFAAGF
-1248 VSKTYYGINIEN
+1248 VSEAHFGLTIEN
-1260 CRSSVAFNSIV
+1260 CRSSVAISSSV
-1271 PGDGTHGGFI
+1271 SGDGTHGGLI
-1281 GVSYSSDNN
+1281 GVLYHDNN
-1290 GDINITGCVFDGSF
+1290 SNVNITGCVFDGSI
-1304 TTTNGTNSC
+1304 TTTNGTNNC
-1313 GGFIGWTEKPS
+1313 GGFIGWSYNSSLTTLSNSVLKPS
-1324 MTTITNCVL
+1324 SVSNGMLEKTFVRYNSDTAPTITN
-1333 APTSVSSGMLDKAFV
+1333 T
-1348 RCMGSTP
+1348 
-1355 NFTNSYYVP
+1355 YYVH
-1364 VTNLPT
+1364 VDNLT
-1370 DQGKEAHTITAGE
+1370 ENQGKEAHTITAGE

-1395 EYNVSGITA
+1395 EYNVSGIKVYGA
-1404 YEGSNGLKYGS
+1404 NNGIMIG
-1415 TVYAGISDAVDL
+1415 TDVYAANGEEVNL

-1434 TNYTVDEY
+1434 TNYIVDTY
-1442 TASAGSITTNSATS
+1442 TASAGTITAQTETS
-1456 ATLTMPNENVTIGV
+1456 
-1470 TWKMRELNKDNEDN
+1470 
-1484 YLVESKDEWDLFCL
+1484 
-1498 RVNNGSTYSNETIK
+1498 
-1512 LTGDIG
+1512 
-1518 DAENPVT
+1518 
-1525 TIAGENEIN
+1525 
-1534 PFKGTFDG
+1534 
-1542 AGHTLTIGYGTSEAR
+1542 
-1557 FGGQYAAPF
+1557 
-1566 RYVEGATIQ
+1566 
-1575 NLHVAG
+1575 
-1581 IIYTAKQ
+1581 
-1588 YAAGIV
+1588 
-1594 GQVNESPI
+1594 
-1602 TLSNCHSSVDINCNY
+1602 
-1617 ENSGGHGGLIAYIW
+1617 
-1631 PGLNGNSIT
+1631 
-1640 GCLFDGSFTTSN
+1640 
-1652 NDNHS
+1652 
-1657 SGLFGVAGGTTTVTN
+1657 
-1672 CVVMPSNVS
+1672 
-1681 AGMLDYTFGYG
+1681 
-1692 SDITFTNC
+1692 
-1700 YYVPVKYLPTTQG
+1700 
-1713 TAAHAISAG
+1713 
-1722 TNVTSLAI
+1722 
-1730 STTPTTTYNVS
+1730 
-1741 GITLYGD
+1741 
-1748 NKGLMIGDVVYAAE
+1748 
-1762 NDEVDLTLAAPSQ
+1762 
-1775 PGATVGF
+1775 
-1782 VASAGTLNQTDDTHA
+1782 A

-1804 DVTISADY
+1804 DVTINADFLY
-1812 LVNTNY
+1812 NASY

-1824 SQSHAAKQLTSSDHE
+1824 LQSHTATELTSSDHE

-1845 VVNSDVTINP
+1845 VVNGNVGITP
-1855 YLDCNNNSTRRI
+1855 YLDCYNNSTKRI
-1867 VVSGTVNLILADGK
+1867 NVSGDVKLILADDA
-1881 TLTASAGVNVPEN
+1881 TLDVTHTETPSVSGGIHVPAGSSLTIYRQSEGTGVLNASTN
-1894 SSLIIWGQSSG
+1894 SSDE
-1905 TGKLTAQPGVSN
+1905 
-1917 QAAIGGGN
+1917 AAIGGGYPGLGWGN
-1925 EGGEGVNNSAGT
+1925 ADAGT
-1937 ITIYGGKVTATSW
+1937 ITIYGG
-1950 AGAGIGDGGTY
+1950 
-1961 VEGGFEHGSSGGTVN
+1961 
-1976 IYGGTITAQGGMS
+1976 
-1989 SAAIGGGSGCTGFA
+1989 
-2003 VNIYG
+2003 
-2008 GTINATSGA
+2008 TINAIAYDSG
-2017 MAAAIGGGYQSTGGT
+2017 IGGTQGSHGGT
-2032 VNIHGGNITANAID
+2032 VNIHGGIVTSQCNMGAAIGGGGSCTGFTVNIYGGTVNATGGTGAAAIGGGGWGSGGTVNISGGVINATANYSTYLND
-2046 YGSET
+2046 YEGY
-2051 PTDGFGI
+2051 GI
-2058 GSGASCTSPTTVNLS
+2058 GGGSDCKSPTTVNLS
-2073 WTNTTDRITATSYN
+2073 WTNATDHITATSYN

-2093 DGQILTDGTNYY
+2093 DGQSFYNGSEVISGTIAASDYAAKLNGQTLVPYGMTLAAKEATVNDETNYWTTY
-2105 SGTLTSEQIAAMANQ
+2105 YCGDAGLAIDDAENACAYTATVSGETITLHKLGKVIPAGTAVIIVGEDASIGMTVSTAPAELSPDNHLHGLDIA
-2120 TLQPFVPTG
+2120 TP
-2129 VTLATVE
+2129 LATVKSTYSA
-2136 EDLTATFDG
+2136 DAILMLSNKNGNFGFHDVALT
-2145 TSLETV
+2145 
-2151 NIPAPI
+2151 NIPARKAFLAL
-2157 SVKQV
+2157 SGEA
-2162 TLNRTFTADK
+2162 AD
-2172 ASTVMLPFDYTCN
+2172 ASQFNMVFD
-2185 SNEGGTFYRFVGV
+2185 E
-2198 EKENNTWVATMQA
+2198 
-2211 TGDGAN
+2211 
-2217 NAGTLTA
+2217 
-2224 NTPYLFMPTGTRIT
+2224 
-2238 FTIPSEGV
+2238 
-2246 TLNTTGGGNKQT
+2246 NTTAINEHE
-2258 ADAGSHWTF
+2258 SH
-2267 KGTYAYKEWI
+2267 KSHEL
-2277 ADGANSAEIGSVYG
+2277 
-2291 FAGVQKEGINV
+2291 
-2302 GDFVKV
+2302 
-2308 KSGAKIRP
+2308 SGAWYTLDGRRI
-2316 MCAYLI
+2316 
-2322 WNDTPNSAP
+2322 
-2331 RHRATEELPQS
+2331 
-2342 IVVKLIGANGTVT
+2342 ANGQKPSQRH
-2355 GIGTLD
+2355 TLKER
-2361 TTTGDVTFD
+2361 T
-2370 SDAWYD
+2370 A
-2376 MSGRKLDG
+2376 
-2384 KPTTK
+2384 K
-2389 GLYINNGRKVV
+2389 GLYIVNGKKVI

>member
-1 MRTRLFSI
+1 MRTKLLFI
-9 LFLLLI
+9 LALLLT
-15 AVMGTWAQ
+15 AGMEAWAQ

-38 KANYARTGGK
+38 KANYARTRGK

-53 ASALKTAVVFDAKD
+53 ASALKTAVVFNAKD
-67 MAGQPYLYAVS
+67 TSGQPYLYAVTDTRQS
-78 ATLQDG
+78 G
-84 FVLVSGDERFKAV
+84 FVLVSGDERFNAV

-207 TIPNTNITVSA
+207 TIPNTTITVSA

-227 KDLLLN
+227 KTLLLD
-233 SYANNAGTDAEKTAV
+233 SYDNNAGTDAEKTAV

-443 LIASQSV
+443 LIASQSI

-456 PDVAASAICA
+456 PDVSASAICA

-479 RVSGTS
+479 RVSETS

-491 DSDINYFSA
+491 DPDINYFSA

-515 PNFQNTTFSIPG
+515 PNFQNTTFDISAP
-527 TVFVNTPQYTNVTF
+527 VFVNTPQNTNVTF

-559 ANNKGA
+559 ANNKGNY
-565 FVAQRGLG
+565 VAKRGLG
-573 APTGVPTSVE
+573 APTGVPSTVD
-583 FEWTPTSATTYYIWA
+583 FKWTPTSATTYYIWA
-598 TTDEAGTNVVGST
+598 TTDEAGTNVIGST

-655 SMLKGKVTI
+655 SKLKGKVTI
-664 KNLSASAYNY
+664 KNLSASSYDY
-674 NGKYI
+674 GSKYI

-686 NGSQFVMLNSDYD
+686 NGSQFVMIAHPYD
-699 IGVKSPVLAGGA
+699 NGVKRPVLAGGK
-711 EYTFDVNRE
+711 EYTFDDVERE
-720 GLESGLY
+720 DLEPGLY

-738 GYVQNRTELD
+738 GNVQNRTELD

-768 ATFCTNVN
+768 ETFCTNVN
-776 GGNSYSGQLVKL
+776 GGNSYSGQLVKM

-797 MDTNHTFSGVFD
+797 MNGIFKGVFD
-809 GGGHTLNITISGG
+809 GGGHTLNITISVTDGQ
-822 SWHMAPFP
+822 SYCAPFKS
-830 VISGATIKNLTVTG
+830 IEGATIKNLTVTG
-844 SVTNTSDFTGGLVGE
+844 SVTSNGQFTGGLVGFMD
-859 ATGNNNLIENCVV
+859 GDNNLIENCVV
-872 NTDVTG
+872 NANVTLNG
-878 DMRIG
+878 YGG
-883 GVVGHLSGSLTIKDV
+883 GVVGSLDESLTIKDV
-898 VYGGTIIN
+898 VYGGTITQNKN
-906 NMYNDAI
+906 NLT
-913 GGIIGCYNNT
+913 GGIIGFYNGTN
-923 DKSLTMTNCLFKGTN
+923 KSLTMTNCLFKGTY
-938 SSIHSPFHPIG
+938 SGPSTFHPIG
-949 MKYNTSSTF
+949 MKNTSSPF

-984 GTKVSQLSLGQGV
+984 GTKVSQLSLGQGI
-997 SILSGSTCSFLTKVY
+997 SILSGSTCSFLNEVY

-1037 PGNSFTI
+1037 SGNSFTI
-1044 SKDDAAFNDGTA
+1044 SKDDAAFDDGTA

-1098 GWTFTGWTG
+1098 GWTFAGWTG

-1134 ADELDIDARGAYV
+1134 ADELATDDSGAYV
-1147 INNKNDWDRFCA
+1147 INTKDDWNRFCA
-1159 RVLGGNIYA
+1159 RVNSGNNYWSK
-1168 GQTVKLTADIGTAQD
+1168 TVKLTADIGTAQN
-1183 PVTTKAGGV
+1183 PVTIKAGGWV
-1192 AGGYVKW
+1192 EGNFKDFQAS
-1199 FYGTF
+1199 F
-1204 DGQSHTLYINYV
+1204 DGQGHTLTVNYF
-1216 NDAPFMFTCY
+1216 DGAPFQGTIN

-1234 AGNIFASSQFAASI
+1234 AGNITASSHFAAGF
-1248 VSKTYYGINIEN
+1248 VSEAHYGLTIEN
-1260 CRSSVAFNSIV
+1260 CRSSVAISSSV
-1271 PGDGTHGGFI
+1271 SGDGTHGGLI
-1281 GVSYSSDNN
+1281 GVLYHDNN
-1290 GDINITGCVFDGSF
+1290 SNVNITGCLFDGSM
-1304 TTTNGTNSC
+1304 TTTNGTDRC
-1313 GGFIGWTEKPS
+1313 GGFIGWS
-1324 MTTITNCVL
+1324 YNSSLTTLSNSVL
-1333 APTSVSSGMLDKAFV
+1333 APTSVSSGMLEKTFV
-1348 RCMGSTP
+1348 RYNSDTAP
-1355 NFTNSYYVP
+1355 TITNTYYVH
-1364 VTNLPT
+1364 VDNLT
-1370 DQGKEAHTITAGE
+1370 ENQGKEAHTITAGE

-1434 TNYTVDEY
+1434 TNYTVDKY

-1456 ATLTMPNENVTIGV
+1456 ATLTMPNENVTIGA
-1470 TWKMRELNKDNEDN
+1470 TWKLRELNKDNEDN

-1525 TIAGENEIN
+1525 TIAGENEIK

-1542 AGHTLTIGYGTSEAR
+1542 AGYTLTIGYGTSEAR
-1557 FGGQYAAPF
+1557 FDGQYAAPF

-1588 YAAGIV
+1588 CAAGIV
-1594 GQVNESPI
+1594 GQVKESPI
-1602 TLSNCHSSVDINCNY
+1602 TLSNCHGSVDINCNY

-1681 AGMLDYTFGYG
+1681 AGMLSNTFGYG

-1700 YYVPVKYLPTTQG
+1700 YYVPVENLPTTQG

-1775 PGATVGF
+1775 PGAPVGF
-1782 VASAGTLNQTDDTHA
+1782 VASAGTLDQTDATHA

-1812 LVNTNY
+1812 LVSTNY

-1824 SQSHAAKQLTSSDHE
+1824 SQSHAAKELTSSDHE

-1867 VVSGTVNLILADGK
+1867 NVSGDVKLILADGA
-1881 TLTASAGVNVPEN
+1881 TLDVTHIETPSVSGGIHVPAGSSLTIYRQSGGTGVLNASTN
-1894 SSLIIWGQSSG
+1894 SSDE
-1905 TGKLTAQPGVSN
+1905 
-1917 QAAIGGGN
+1917 AAIGGGYPGLVWGN
-1925 EGGEGVNNSAGT
+1925 AHAGT
-1937 ITIYGGKVTATSW
+1937 ITIYGGTINAIAYDS
-1950 AGAGIGDGGTY
+1950 GIGGTQ
-1961 VEGGFEHGSSGGTVN
+1961 GSHGGTVN
-1976 IYGGTITAQGGMS
+1976 IYGGTVTAQCNMG
-1989 SAAIGGGSGCTGFA
+1989 AAIGGGGSCTGFT
-2003 VNIYG
+2003 VNIFG
-2008 GTINATSGA
+2008 GTVNATGGTG
-2017 MAAAIGGGYQSTGGT
+2017 AAAIGGGGWGSGGT
-2032 VNIHGGNITANAID
+2032 VTISGGVINATANYSTYLND
-2046 YGSET
+2046 YEGY
-2051 PTDGFGI
+2051 GI
-2058 GSGASCTSPTTVNLS
+2058 GGGTECNSPTTVNLS
-2073 WTNTTDRITATSYN
+2073 WTNATDHITATSYN
-2087 GTVTIA
+2087 GTVNLKKAFQDTDGATWSAADNISTKPDGKTLYPANTLLFLADNADNSADISAANGNTRNVVLSDRTLYKDGKWNTLCLPFNLTAAQIA
-2093 DGQILTDGTNYY
+2093 AHADFAGATLMELNTDGTNGFYTTD
-2105 SGTLTSEQIAAMANQ
+2105 GTLYLAFKEATAIVAGVPYLVKWDAAGDDFTS
-2120 TLQPFVPTG
+2120 PVFSG
-2129 VTLATVE
+2129 VTIDA
-2136 EDLTATFDG
+2136 
-2145 TSLETV
+2145 
-2151 NIPAPI
+2151 
-2157 SVKQV
+2157 
-2162 TLNRTFTADK
+2162 K
-2172 ASTVMLPFDYTCN
+2172 ASTTVSDADTGLQEVQMVGCYSPVSVVADDKSILFLGDENTLYYSSVNRNIRSCRAYFSVPYIKQNAGVKARAFVLNFDD
-2185 SNEGGTFYRFVGV
+2185 E
-2198 EKENNTWVATMQA
+2198 EA
-2211 TGDGAN
+2211 TGI
-2217 NAGTLTA
+2217 LE
-2224 NTPYLFMPTGTRIT
+2224 I
-2238 FTIPSEGV
+2238 S
-2246 TLNTTGGGNKQT
+2246 
-2258 ADAGSHWTF
+2258 ADS
-2267 KGTYAYKEWI
+2267 KEKK
-2277 ADGANSAEIGSVYG
+2277 D
-2291 FAGVQKEGINV
+2291 
-2302 GDFVKV
+2302 
-2308 KSGAKIRP
+2308 
-2316 MCAYLI
+2316 
-2322 WNDTPNSAP
+2322 
-2331 RHRATEELPQS
+2331 
-2342 IVVKLIGANGTVT
+2342 
-2355 GIGTLD
+2355 
-2361 TTTGDVTFD
+2361 
-2370 SDAWYD
+2370 DAWY
-2376 MSGRKLDG
+2376 SLAGVRLSG
-2384 KPTTK
+2384 KPTQR
-2389 GLYINNGRKVV
+2389 GIYINKGNKVI

>member
-1 MRTRLFSI
+1 MNTKRFTFFFVFL
-9 LFLLLI
+9 LFLVQGI
-15 AVMGTWAQ
+15 WAQ
-23 HVTPEQAKEKASQFL
+23 HVSPEQAKEIASKFL
-38 KANYARTGGK
+38 KGQSTKQGGRRNAPSANM
-48 RSAPA
+48 
-53 ASALKTAVVFDAKD
+53 LKTAVVFNAKD

-227 KDLLLN
+227 KSLLLN
-233 SYANNAGTDAEKTAV
+233 SYANNAGTDAQKTAV

-443 LIASQSV
+443 LIASQSI

-456 PDVAASAICA
+456 PDVSASAICA
-466 DFANQ
+466 DYANQ

-479 RVSGTS
+479 RVSETS

-491 DSDINYFSA
+491 DPDINYFSA

-598 TTDEAGTNVVGST
+598 TTDEAGTNVIGST

-624 TLAIVN
+624 TLAIVD

-655 SMLKGKVTI
+655 SKLKGKVTI

-686 NGSQFVMLNSDYD
+686 NGSQFEMIAHPYD
-699 IGVKSPVLAGGA
+699 IGVLQPTLAGGA
-711 EYTFDVNRE
+711 EYTFDVNRD

-732 TFEIVG
+732 TFEIDANH
-738 GYVQNRTELD
+738 YVQNRTELD

-776 GGNSYSGQLVKL
+776 NGTTYSGQLVKL

-797 MDTNHTFSGVFD
+797 MNGNFKGVFD
-809 GGGHTLNITISGG
+809 GGGHTLNITISGS
-822 SWHMAPFP
+822 SWRMAPFP

-844 SVTNTSDFTGGLVGE
+844 SVTNTSNFTGGLVGQ
-859 ATGNNNLIENCVV
+859 AMGNNNLIENCVV

-883 GVVGHLSGSLTIKDV
+883 GVVGQLTGSLTIKDV

-913 GGIIGCYNNT
+913 GGIIGCYNTT
-923 DKSLTMTNCLFKGTN
+923 DENLTMTNCLFKGTN

-949 MKYNTSSTF
+949 MKYNASKTF

-997 SILSGSTCSFLTKVY
+997 SILTGNTCSFLNEVF

-1044 SKDDAAFNDGTA
+1044 SKDNAAFDDGTA

-1134 ADELDIDARGAYV
+1134 ADELDIDPSDGAYV
-1147 INNKNDWDRFCA
+1147 IGTKDDWNRFCA
-1159 RVLGGNIYA
+1159 LVNSGNNYWSK
-1168 GQTVKLTADIGTAQD
+1168 TVKLTADIGTAQD
-1183 PVTTKAGGV
+1183 PVTIKAGGWV
-1192 AGGYVKW
+1192 EGNFKDFQAS
-1199 FYGTF
+1199 F
-1204 DGQSHTLYINYV
+1204 DGQGHTLTVNYF
-1216 NDAPFMFTCY
+1216 DGAPFQGTIN

-1234 AGNIFASSQFAASI
+1234 AGNITASSHFAAGF
-1248 VSKTYYGINIEN
+1248 VSEAHYGLTIEN
-1260 CRSSVAFNSIV
+1260 CRSSVAISSSV
-1271 PGDGTHGGFI
+1271 SGDGTHGGLV
-1281 GVSYSSDNN
+1281 GVAYQDNN
-1290 GDINITGCVFDGSF
+1290 SNVNITGCLFDGSI
-1304 TTTNGTNSC
+1304 TTTNNTNNC
-1313 GGFIGWTEKPS
+1313 GGFIGWS
-1324 MTTITNCVL
+1324 YNSSLTTLSNSVL
-1333 APTSVSSGMLDKAFV
+1333 APTSVSNGMLEKTFV
-1348 RCMGSTP
+1348 RYNSDTAP
-1355 NFTNSYYVP
+1355 TITNTYYVH
-1364 VTNLPT
+1364 VDNLT
-1370 DQGKEAHTITAGE
+1370 ENQGKEAHTITAGT
-1383 NVSSVAIGGTAT
+1383 NVTSLAIDGTAT

-1434 TNYTVDEY
+1434 TNYTVDKY

-1456 ATLTMPNENVTIGV
+1456 ATLTMPNENVTIGA
-1470 TWKMRELNKDNEDN
+1470 TWKLRELNKDNEDN

-1525 TIAGENEIN
+1525 TIAGENEIK

-1542 AGHTLTIGYGTSEAR
+1542 AGYTLTIGYGTSEAR
-1557 FGGQYAAPF
+1557 FDGQYAAPF

-1588 YAAGIV
+1588 CAAGIV
-1594 GQVNESPI
+1594 GQVKESPI

-1652 NDNHS
+1652 NDNNS
-1657 SGLFGVAGGTTTVTN
+1657 SGLFGVAGGTTMVTN

-1681 AGMLDYTFGYG
+1681 AGILSNTFGYG

-1700 YYVPVKYLPTTQG
+1700 YYVPVENLPTTQG

-1782 VASAGTLNQTDDTHA
+1782 VASAGTLDQTDATHA

-1804 DVTISADY
+1804 DVTINAVY
-1812 LVNTNY
+1812 LVSTNY

-1824 SQSHAAKQLTSSDHE
+1824 SKSQPAKELTSSDHE

-1845 VVNSDVTINP
+1845 VVNGNVAIAPYVVPLWDDWAGSYNYVASARINISGDVNI
-1855 YLDCNNNSTRRI
+1855 
-1867 VVSGTVNLILADGK
+1867 ILADGA
-1881 TLTASAGVNVPEN
+1881 TLNAVNGTYTGPEYQEGRDAAGGIHVPAGSSLTIYRQSGGTGVLNASTN
-1894 SSLIIWGQSSG
+1894 SSDE
-1905 TGKLTAQPGVSN
+1905 
-1917 QAAIGGGN
+1917 AAIGGGYPGL
-1925 EGGEGVNNSAGT
+1925 GGGNADAGT
-1937 ITIYGGKVTATSW
+1937 ITIYGGVINAIAYIT
-1950 AGAGIGDGGTY
+1950 GIGGGQGSDGGTINIH
-1961 VEGGFEHGSSGGTVN
+1961 GGTVTAQGGMGAAIGGGVSCTGFTVNISGGTVNATGGTGAAAIGGGGWGSGGTVN
-1976 IYGGTITAQGGMS
+1976 ISGGVINATANYSTYLNDYEGYG
-1989 SAAIGGGSGCTGFA
+1989 IGGG
-2003 VNIYG
+2003 
-2008 GTINATSGA
+2008 
-2017 MAAAIGGGYQSTGGT
+2017 
-2032 VNIHGGNITANAID
+2032 
-2046 YGSET
+2046 
-2051 PTDGFGI
+2051 TD
-2058 GSGASCTSPTTVNLS
+2058 CNSPTTVNLS
-2073 WTNTTDRITATSYN
+2073 WTNATDHITATSYN
-2087 GTVTIA
+2087 GTVNLLKAFTATDGRSWLQGNGIVTKPDGKTLYPVNSLLFLA
-2093 DGQILTDGTNYY
+2093 NNADNTNNIDNNDGQTRNVVLSDRTLYKDGKWNTLTLPFDLELEGSPLDGADVRSLSSANLTDGT
-2105 SGTLTSEQIAAMANQ
+2105 L
-2120 TLQPFVPTG
+2120 
-2129 VTLATVE
+2129 
-2136 EDLTATFDG
+2136 
-2145 TSLETV
+2145 
-2151 NIPAPI
+2151 
-2157 SVKQV
+2157 
-2162 TLNRTFTADK
+2162 TLNFTAKD
-2172 ASTVMLPFDYTCN
+2172 AVTQLV
-2185 SNEGGTFYRFVGV
+2185 
-2198 EKENNTWVATMQA
+2198 
-2211 TGDGAN
+2211 
-2217 NAGTLTA
+2217 AGT
-2224 NTPYLFMPTGTRIT
+2224 PYI
-2238 FTIPSEGV
+2238 I
-2246 TLNTTGGGNKQT
+2246 KWT
-2258 ADAGSHWTF
+2258 ADANYVDDDAHNLVAPVFSGVTVSTTTHNFKSGNIEF
-2267 KGTYAYKEWI
+2267 KGTYAP
-2277 ADGANSAEIGSVYG
+2277 IGFSDEDKNILLL
-2291 FAGVQKEGINV
+2291 GVKDDMSTLYYPQ
-2302 GDFVKV
+2302 
-2308 KSGAKIRP
+2308 SGA
-2316 MCAYLI
+2316 
-2322 WNDTPNSAP
+2322 S
-2331 RHRATEELPQS
+2331 
-2342 IVVKLIGANGTVT
+2342 IGAQRAYFEIAGGAEVKAFNLNFDGGDT
-2355 GIGTLD
+2355 GIEEIVNGKLPIDNSWYSLD
-2361 TTTGDVTFD
+2361 
-2370 SDAWYD
+2370 
-2376 MSGRKLDG
+2376 GRKLSD
-2384 KPTTK
+2384 KPSRA
-2389 GLYINNGRKVV
+2389 GVYINKGKRVV

>member
-1 MRTRLFSI
+1 MNTKRFTFFFVFL
-9 LFLLLI
+9 LFLVQGI
-15 AVMGTWAQ
+15 WAQ
-23 HVTPEQAKEKASQFL
+23 HVSPEQAKEIASKFL
-38 KANYARTGGK
+38 KGQSTKQGGRRNAPSANM
-48 RSAPA
+48 
-53 ASALKTAVVFDAKD
+53 LKTAVVFNAKD
-67 MAGQPYLYAVS
+67 TSGQPYLYAVTDTRQS
-78 ATLQDG
+78 G
-84 FVLVSGDERFKAV
+84 FVLVSGDERFNAV
-97 LGYSDVSNFD
+97 LGYSDDGTFD

-183 AQVVNYHIQNDHGP
+183 AQVVNYHIQNDNGP

-207 TIPNTNITVSA
+207 TIPNTTITVSA

-233 SYANNAGTDAEKTAV
+233 SYANNAGTDAQKTAV

-443 LIASQSV
+443 LIASQSI

-456 PDVAASAICA
+456 PDVSASAICA

-491 DSDINYFSA
+491 DPDINYFSA

-515 PNFQNTTFSIPG
+515 PDFQNTAFSIPG

-559 ANNKGA
+559 ANNKGNY
-565 FVAQRGLG
+565 VAKRGLG
-573 APTGVPTSVE
+573 APTGVPSTVE

-598 TTDEAGTNVVGST
+598 TTDEAGTNVIGST

-624 TLAIVN
+624 TLAIVD

-641 QIDGNGTRSIDVYG
+641 RIDGNGTRSIDVYG
-655 SMLKGKVTI
+655 SKLKGKVTI
-664 KNLSASAYNY
+664 KNLSASNYNY

-686 NGSQFVMLNSDYD
+686 NGSQFEMIAHPYD
-699 IGVKSPVLAGGA
+699 IGVLQPTLAGGA
-711 EYTFDVNRE
+711 EYTFDVNRD

-732 TFEIVG
+732 TFEING
-738 GYVQNRTELD
+738 GYVENRTELD
-748 ERYTINLKP
+748 ERYSINLKP

-768 ATFCTNVN
+768 ETFCTNVN
-776 GGNSYSGQLVKL
+776 NGTTYSGKLVKM
-788 TADITTSTR
+788 TADITTSSR

-822 SWHMAPFP
+822 SWNMAPFP

-844 SVTNTSDFTGGLVGE
+844 SVTNTSDYTGGLVGQ
-859 ATGNNNLIENCVV
+859 AMGNNNLIENCVV

-878 DMRIG
+878 DTRIG
-883 GVVGHLSGSLTIKDV
+883 GVVGQLSGSLTIKDV
-898 VYGGTIIN
+898 VYGGTITQTPTS
-906 NMYNDAI
+906 YET
-913 GGIIGCYNNT
+913 GGFIGCYNNT
-923 DKSLTMTNCLFKGTN
+923 DKSLTMTNCLFKGTY
-938 SSIHSPFHPIG
+938 SGPGPFHPIG
-949 MKYNTSSTF
+949 MKYNASKTF
-958 STLSCTNCFYTV
+958 STLSCTNCFYTA

-997 SILSGSTCSFLTKVY
+997 SILSGSTCSFLNEVF

-1044 SKDDAAFNDGTA
+1044 SKDNAAFDDGTA

-1092 NNPTRE
+1092 NNPTRA

-1134 ADELDIDARGAYV
+1134 ADELATDDSGAYV
-1147 INNKNDWDRFCA
+1147 INTKDDWNRFCA
-1159 RVLGGNIYA
+1159 RVNSGNNYW
-1168 GQTVKLTADIGTAQD
+1168 GETVKLTADIGTAQD

-1192 AGGYVKW
+1192 VGIDVRDFQA
-1199 FYGTF
+1199 TF
-1204 DGQSHTLYINYV
+1204 DGQGYTLTVNYI
-1216 NDAPFMFTCY
+1216 DGAPFQFTIN
-1226 ATIRNLHV
+1226 ARISNLHV
-1234 AGNIFASSQFAASI
+1234 TGNITANSQFAAGL
-1248 VSKTYYGINIEN
+1248 VSRAYYGLTIEN
-1260 CRSSVAFNSIV
+1260 CRSSVAISSSV
-1271 PGDGTHGGFI
+1271 SGDGTHGGLV
-1281 GVSYSSDNN
+1281 GVAYQDNN
-1290 GDINITGCVFDGSF
+1290 SNVNITGCLFDGSM
-1304 TTTNGTNSC
+1304 TTTNNTNNC
-1313 GGFIGWTEKPS
+1313 GGFIGWSNNSSLTTLSNSVLKPS
-1324 MTTITNCVL
+1324 SVSNGMLEKTFVRYNSDTAPTITN
-1333 APTSVSSGMLDKAFV
+1333 T
-1348 RCMGSTP
+1348 
-1355 NFTNSYYVP
+1355 YYVH
-1364 VTNLPT
+1364 VDNLT
-1370 DQGKEAHTITAGE
+1370 ENQGKEAHTITAGE

-1434 TNYTVDEY
+1434 AHYTVDKY
-1442 TASAGSITTNSATS
+1442 TVSAGSITKNSATS
-1456 ATLTMPNENVTIGV
+1456 ATLTMPNE
-1470 TWKMRELNKDNEDN
+1470 
-1484 YLVESKDEWDLFCL
+1484 
-1498 RVNNGSTYSNETIK
+1498 
-1512 LTGDIG
+1512 
-1518 DAENPVT
+1518 
-1525 TIAGENEIN
+1525 
-1534 PFKGTFDG
+1534 
-1542 AGHTLTIGYGTSEAR
+1542 
-1557 FGGQYAAPF
+1557 
-1566 RYVEGATIQ
+1566 
-1575 NLHVAG
+1575 
-1581 IIYTAKQ
+1581 
-1588 YAAGIV
+1588 
-1594 GQVNESPI
+1594 
-1602 TLSNCHSSVDINCNY
+1602 
-1617 ENSGGHGGLIAYIW
+1617 
-1631 PGLNGNSIT
+1631 
-1640 GCLFDGSFTTSN
+1640 
-1652 NDNHS
+1652 
-1657 SGLFGVAGGTTTVTN
+1657 
-1672 CVVMPSNVS
+1672 
-1681 AGMLDYTFGYG
+1681 
-1692 SDITFTNC
+1692 
-1700 YYVPVKYLPTTQG
+1700 
-1713 TAAHAISAG
+1713 
-1722 TNVTSLAI
+1722 
-1730 STTPTTTYNVS
+1730 
-1741 GITLYGD
+1741 
-1748 NKGLMIGDVVYAAE
+1748 
-1762 NDEVDLTLAAPSQ
+1762 
-1775 PGATVGF
+1775 
-1782 VASAGTLNQTDDTHA
+1782 
-1797 TLTMPNE
+1797 
-1804 DVTISADY
+1804 DVTINADFLY
-1812 LVNTNY
+1812 NASY

-1824 SQSHAAKQLTSSDHE
+1824 LQSHTATELTSSDHE

-1845 VVNSDVTINP
+1845 VVN
-1855 YLDCNNNSTRRI
+1855 
-1867 VVSGTVNLILADGK
+1867 GTVSTAPYVVPLWDDWAGSYNYVASSRINISGDVNIILADGA
-1881 TLTASAGVNVPEN
+1881 TLNAVNGTYTGPEFQEGREASGGIHVPAGSSLTIYRQSGGTGVLNAETN
-1894 SSLIIWGQSSG
+1894 SSDD
-1905 TGKLTAQPGVSN
+1905 
-1917 QAAIGGGN
+1917 AAIGGGYPGLGWGN
-1925 EGGEGVNNSAGT
+1925 AHAGT
-1937 ITIYGGKVTATSW
+1937 ITIYGGTINAIAYDS
-1950 AGAGIGDGGTY
+1950 GIGGTQ
-1961 VEGGFEHGSSGGTVN
+1961 GSHGGTVN
-1976 IYGGTITAQGGMS
+1976 IYGGTVTAQCNMG
-1989 SAAIGGGSGCTGFA
+1989 AAIGGGGSCTGFT
-2003 VNIYG
+2003 VNISG
-2008 GTINATSGA
+2008 GTVNATGGTG
-2017 MAAAIGGGYQSTGGT
+2017 AAAIGGGGWGYGGT
-2032 VNIHGGNITANAID
+2032 VNISGGVINATANYSTYLND
-2046 YGSET
+2046 YEGY
-2051 PTDGFGI
+2051 GI
-2058 GSGASCTSPTTVNLS
+2058 GGGTDCKSSTTVNLS

-2087 GTVTIA
+2087 GTVNLKKAFQDTDGATWSAADNISTKPDGKTLYPANTLLFLADNADNSADISAANGNTRNVVLSGRTLYKDGKWNTLCLPFNLTAAQIA
-2093 DGQILTDGTNYY
+2093 AHADFAGATLMELNTDGTNGFYTTD
-2105 SGTLTSEQIAAMANQ
+2105 GTLYLAFKEATAIVAGVPYLVKWDAAGDDFTS
-2120 TLQPFVPTG
+2120 PVFSG
-2129 VTLATVE
+2129 VTIDA
-2136 EDLTATFDG
+2136 
-2145 TSLETV
+2145 
-2151 NIPAPI
+2151 
-2157 SVKQV
+2157 
-2162 TLNRTFTADK
+2162 K
-2172 ASTVMLPFDYTCN
+2172 ASTTVSDADTGLQEVQMVGCYSPVSVVADDKSILFLGGDNTLYYSAENRNIRSCRAYFSVPYLKQNPGAKARAFVLNFDD
-2185 SNEGGTFYRFVGV
+2185 E
-2198 EKENNTWVATMQA
+2198 EA
-2211 TGDGAN
+2211 TGI
-2217 NAGTLTA
+2217 LEV
-2224 NTPYLFMPTGTRIT
+2224 
-2238 FTIPSEGV
+2238 S
-2246 TLNTTGGGNKQT
+2246 
-2258 ADAGSHWTF
+2258 ADS
-2267 KGTYAYKEWI
+2267 KEMT
-2277 ADGANSAEIGSVYG
+2277 D
-2291 FAGVQKEGINV
+2291 
-2302 GDFVKV
+2302 
-2308 KSGAKIRP
+2308 
-2316 MCAYLI
+2316 
-2322 WNDTPNSAP
+2322 
-2331 RHRATEELPQS
+2331 
-2342 IVVKLIGANGTVT
+2342 
-2355 GIGTLD
+2355 
-2361 TTTGDVTFD
+2361 
-2370 SDAWYD
+2370 DAWY
-2376 MSGRKLDG
+2376 SLDGVRLSG
-2384 KPTTK
+2384 KPTQR
-2389 GLYINNGRKVV
+2389 GIYINNGNKVV
-2400 IK
+2400 IQ

>member
-1 MRTRLFSI
+1 MNTKRFTFFFFFL
-9 LFLLLI
+9 LFLVQGI
-15 AVMGTWAQ
+15 WAQ
-23 HVTPEQAKEKASQFL
+23 HVSPEQAKEIASKFL
-38 KANYARTGGK
+38 KGQSTKQGGRRNAPSANM
-48 RSAPA
+48 
-53 ASALKTAVVFDAKD
+53 LKTAVVFNAKD

-207 TIPNTNITVSA
+207 TIPNTTITVSA

-227 KDLLLN
+227 KTLLLD
-233 SYANNAGTDAEKTAV
+233 SYDNNAGTDAEKTAV

-443 LIASQSV
+443 LIASQSI

-456 PDVAASAICA
+456 PDVSASAICA

-479 RVSGTS
+479 RVSETS

-491 DSDINYFSA
+491 DPDINYFSA

-515 PNFQNTTFSIPG
+515 PNFQNTTFDISAP
-527 TVFVNTPQYTNVTF
+527 VFVNTPQNTNVTF

-559 ANNKGA
+559 ANNKGNY
-565 FVAQRGLG
+565 VAKRGLG
-573 APTGVPTSVE
+573 APTGVPTTVE

-598 TTDEAGTNVVGST
+598 TTDEAGTNVIGST
-611 SVTATTDASLAGK
+611 SVTATTDASLVGK

-655 SMLKGKVTI
+655 SKLKGKVTI

-686 NGSQFVMLNSDYD
+686 NGSQFEMIAHPYD
-699 IGVKSPVLAGGA
+699 IGVLQPSLAGGA
-711 EYTFDVNRE
+711 EVTFDVNRD
-720 GLESGLY
+720 GLSAGLY

-768 ATFCTNVN
+768 ETFCTNVN
-776 GGNSYSGQLVKL
+776 NGTTYSGQLVKL
-788 TADITTSTR
+788 TADITTSTG
-797 MDTNHTFSGVFD
+797 MDNNHAFYGVFD

-822 SWHMAPFP
+822 SWNMAPFP

-844 SVTNTSDFTGGLVGE
+844 SVTNTSNFTGGLVGQ
-859 ATGNNNLIENCVV
+859 AMGNNNLIENCVV

-883 GVVGHLSGSLTIKDV
+883 GVVGQLTGSLTIKDV
-898 VYGGTIIN
+898 VYGGTITN
-906 NMYNDAI
+906 KYNEAI
-913 GGIIGCYNNT
+913 GGFIGCYNNT
-923 DKSLTMTNCLFKGTN
+923 DKSLTMTNCLFKGTY
-938 SSIHSPFHPIG
+938 SGPSPFHPIG

-997 SILSGSTCSFLTKVY
+997 SILTGNTCSFLNEVF

-1044 SKDDAAFNDGTA
+1044 SKDNAAFNDGTA
-1056 TITAGYSF
+1056 TITADYSF

-1073 TVATPNPT
+1073 TVATANPT
-1081 TYTSASSDITL
+1081 TYTSASEAITL

-1134 ADELDIDARGAYV
+1134 ADELDIDPSDGAYV
-1147 INNKNDWDRFCA
+1147 IGTKDDWNRFCA
-1159 RVLGGNIYA
+1159 LVNSGNNYWSK
-1168 GQTVKLTADIGTAQD
+1168 TVKLTADIGTAQN
-1183 PVTTKAGGV
+1183 PVTIKAGGWV
-1192 AGGYVKW
+1192 EGNFKDFQAS
-1199 FYGTF
+1199 F
-1204 DGQSHTLYINYV
+1204 DGQGHTLTVNYF
-1216 NDAPFMFTCY
+1216 DGAPFQGTIN

-1234 AGNIFASSQFAASI
+1234 AGNITANSQFAAGF
-1248 VSKTYYGINIEN
+1248 VSEAHYGLTIEN
-1260 CRSSVAFNSIV
+1260 CRSSVAISSSV
-1271 PGDGTHGGFI
+1271 SGDGTHGGLI
-1281 GVSYSSDNN
+1281 GVLYHDNN
-1290 GDINITGCVFDGSF
+1290 SNVNITGCLFDGSM
-1304 TTTNGTNSC
+1304 TTTNGTDRC
-1313 GGFIGWTEKPS
+1313 GGFIGWSYNSSLTTLSNSVLKPS
-1324 MTTITNCVL
+1324 SVSNGMLEKTFVRYNSDTAPTITN
-1333 APTSVSSGMLDKAFV
+1333 T
-1348 RCMGSTP
+1348 
-1355 NFTNSYYVP
+1355 YYVH
-1364 VTNLPT
+1364 VDNLT
-1370 DQGKEAHTITAGE
+1370 ENQGKETHTITAGT
-1383 NVSSVAIGGTAT
+1383 NVTSLAIGGTAT

-1434 TNYTVDEY
+1434 TNYTVDKY

-1456 ATLTMPNENVTIGV
+1456 ATLTMPNENVTIGA
-1470 TWKMRELNKDNEDN
+1470 TWKLRELNKDNEDN

-1525 TIAGENEIN
+1525 TIAGENEIK
-1534 PFKGTFDG
+1534 PFKGTLDG
-1542 AGHTLTIGYGTSEAR
+1542 AGYTLTIGYGTSEAR
-1557 FGGQYAAPF
+1557 FDGQYAAPF

-1588 YAAGIV
+1588 CAAGIV
-1594 GQVNESPI
+1594 GQVKESPI

-1681 AGMLDYTFGYG
+1681 AGMLSNTFGYG

-1700 YYVPVKYLPTTQG
+1700 YYVPVENLPTTQG

-1730 STTPTTTYNVS
+1730 STTPPTTYNVS

-1782 VASAGTLNQTDDTHA
+1782 VASAGTLDQTDATHA

-1812 LVNTNY
+1812 LVSTNY

-1824 SQSHAAKQLTSSDHE
+1824 SQSHAAKELTSSDHE

-1845 VVNSDVTINP
+1845 VVNGNVAIAPYVVPLWDDWAGSYNYVASSRINISGDVNI
-1855 YLDCNNNSTRRI
+1855 
-1867 VVSGTVNLILADGK
+1867 ILADGA
-1881 TLTASAGVNVPEN
+1881 TLNAVNGTYTGPEYQEGRDAAGGIHVPAGSSLTIYRQSGGTGVLNASTN
-1894 SSLIIWGQSSG
+1894 SSDE
-1905 TGKLTAQPGVSN
+1905 
-1917 QAAIGGGN
+1917 AAIGGGYPGLGWGN
-1925 EGGEGVNNSAGT
+1925 ADAGT
-1937 ITIYGGKVTATSW
+1937 ITIYGG
-1950 AGAGIGDGGTY
+1950 
-1961 VEGGFEHGSSGGTVN
+1961 
-1976 IYGGTITAQGGMS
+1976 
-1989 SAAIGGGSGCTGFA
+1989 
-2003 VNIYG
+2003 
-2008 GTINATSGA
+2008 TINAIADDSG
-2017 MAAAIGGGYQSTGGT
+2017 IGGTHGSHGGT
-2032 VNIHGGNITANAID
+2032 VNIHGGIVTSQCNMGAAIGGGESCTGFTVNIFGGTVNATGGTEAAAIGGGGGGSGGTVTISGGVINATANYSTYLND
-2046 YGSET
+2046 Y
-2051 PTDGFGI
+2051 DGYGI
-2058 GSGASCTSPTTVNLS
+2058 GGGSDCNSPTTVNLS
-2073 WTNTTDRITATSYN
+2073 WTNTTDHITATSYN
-2087 GTVTIA
+2087 GTVNLKKA
-2093 DGQILTDGTNYY
+2093 FQDTDGATWSAADNIGTKPDGKTLYPANTLLFLADNADNSADISAANGNTRNVVL
-2105 SGTLTSEQIAAMANQ
+2105 SGRTLYKDGKWNTLCLPFNFSAEQIAAHKDFAGATLMELNTDGKNGFDATDGTLYLAFKEATAINAGVPYLVKWDAAGADFTSPVFFGVTINATATTTVSDHDDELSEVQMKGCYSPVSVVADDKSILFMGDENTLYYSSVNRNIRSCRAYFSVPYINQ
-2120 TLQPFVPTG
+2120 TPGAKARAFVLNFDDEEATG
-2129 VTLATVE
+2129 
-2136 EDLTATFDG
+2136 
-2145 TSLETV
+2145 
-2151 NIPAPI
+2151 II
-2157 SVKQV
+2157 SVH
-2162 TLNRTFTADK
+2162 D
-2172 ASTVMLPFDYTCN
+2172 S
-2185 SNEGGTFYRFVGV
+2185 G
-2198 EKENNTWVATMQA
+2198 
-2211 TGDGAN
+2211 
-2217 NAGTLTA
+2217 
-2224 NTPYLFMPTGTRIT
+2224 FM
-2238 FTIPSEGV
+2238 V
-2246 TLNTTGGGNKQT
+2246 
-2258 ADAGSHWTF
+2258 
-2267 KGTYAYKEWI
+2267 
-2277 ADGANSAEIGSVYG
+2277 
-2291 FAGVQKEGINV
+2291 
-2302 GDFVKV
+2302 
-2308 KSGAKIRP
+2308 
-2316 MCAYLI
+2316 
-2322 WNDTPNSAP
+2322 
-2331 RHRATEELPQS
+2331 
-2342 IVVKLIGANGTVT
+2342 NG
-2355 GIGTLD
+2355 
-2361 TTTGDVTFD
+2361 
-2370 SDAWYD
+2370 SDAWYSLD
-2376 MSGRKLDG
+2376 GRRLNG
-2384 KPTTK
+2384 KPTRA
-2389 GLYINNGRKVV
+2389 GVYINNGKKVA

>member
-1 MRTRLFSI
+1 MRTKLLFI
-9 LFLLLI
+9 LALLLT
-15 AVMGTWAQ
+15 AGMEAWAQ

-67 MAGQPYLYAVS
+67 VAGKPYLYAVS
-78 ATLQDG
+78 ATQHDG

-197 AATIAEIPGY
+197 AATIAEIPEY
-207 TIPNTNITVSA
+207 TIPNTTITVSA

-233 SYANNAGTDAEKTAV
+233 SYANNAGTDAQKTAV

-443 LIASQSV
+443 LIASQSI

-456 PDVAASAICA
+456 PDVSASAICA

-479 RVSGTS
+479 RVSETS

-491 DSDINYFSA
+491 DPDINYFSA

-515 PNFQNTTFSIPG
+515 PDFQNTTFSIPG

-559 ANNKGA
+559 ANNKGNY
-565 FVAQRGLG
+565 VAKRGLG
-573 APTGVPTSVE
+573 APTGVPTTVE

-598 TTDEAGTNVVGST
+598 TTDEAGTNVIGST

-655 SMLKGKVTI
+655 SKLKGKVTI
-664 KNLSASAYNY
+664 KNLSASNYNY

-686 NGSQFVMLNSDYD
+686 NGSQFEMIAHPYD
-699 IGVKSPVLAGGA
+699 IGVLQPTLAGGA
-711 EYTFDVNRE
+711 EYTFDVNRD

-732 TFEIVG
+732 TFEING
-738 GYVQNRTELD
+738 GYVENRTELD

-776 GGNSYSGQLVKL
+776 NGTTYSGQLVKM
-788 TADITTSTR
+788 TADITTSSR
-797 MDTNHTFSGVFD
+797 MDNNHTFSGVFD

-822 SWHMAPFP
+822 SWNMAPFP

-844 SVTNTSDFTGGLVGE
+844 SVTNTSNFTGGLVGQ
-859 ATGNNNLIENCVV
+859 AMGNNNLIENCVV

-878 DMRIG
+878 DTRIG
-883 GVVGHLSGSLTIKDV
+883 GVVGQLSGSLTIKDV
-898 VYGGTIIN
+898 VYGGTITN
-906 NMYNDAI
+906 KYNEAI
-913 GGIIGCYNNT
+913 GGFIGCYNNT

-997 SILSGSTCSFLTKVY
+997 SILTGNTCSFLNEVF

-1044 SKDDAAFNDGTA
+1044 SKDNAAFDDGTA

-1134 ADELDIDARGAYV
+1134 ADELAIDPSDGAYV
-1147 INNKNDWDRFCA
+1147 IGTKDDWNRFCA
-1159 RVLGGNIYA
+1159 LVNSGNNYWSK
-1168 GQTVKLTADIGTAQD
+1168 TVKLTADIGTAQN
-1183 PVTTKAGGV
+1183 PVTIKAGGWV
-1192 AGGYVKW
+1192 EGNFKDFQAS
-1199 FYGTF
+1199 F
-1204 DGQSHTLYINYV
+1204 DGQGHTLTVNYF
-1216 NDAPFMFTCY
+1216 DGAPFQGTIN

-1234 AGNIFASSQFAASI
+1234 AGNITASSHFAAGF
-1248 VSKTYYGINIEN
+1248 VSEAHYGLTIEN
-1260 CRSSVAFNSIV
+1260 CRSSVAISSSV
-1271 PGDGTHGGFI
+1271 SGDGTHGGLI
-1281 GVSYSSDNN
+1281 GVLYHDNN
-1290 GDINITGCVFDGSF
+1290 SNVNITGCLFDGSI
-1304 TTTNGTNSC
+1304 TTTNNTNNC
-1313 GGFIGWTEKPS
+1313 GGFIGWSYNSSLTTLSNSVLKPS
-1324 MTTITNCVL
+1324 SVSNGMLEKTFVRYNSDTAPTITN
-1333 APTSVSSGMLDKAFV
+1333 T
-1348 RCMGSTP
+1348 
-1355 NFTNSYYVP
+1355 YYVH
-1364 VTNLPT
+1364 VDNLT
-1370 DQGKEAHTITAGE
+1370 ENQGKEAHTITAGE
-1383 NVSSVAIGGTAT
+1383 NVTSVAIGGTAT

-1434 TNYTVDEY
+1434 TNYTVDKY

-1456 ATLTMPNENVTIGV
+1456 ATLTMPNENVTIGA
-1470 TWKMRELNKDNEDN
+1470 TWKLRELNKDNEDN

-1525 TIAGENEIN
+1525 TIAGENEIK

-1542 AGHTLTIGYGTSEAR
+1542 AGYTLTIGYGTSEAR
-1557 FGGQYAAPF
+1557 FDGQYAAPF

-1588 YAAGIV
+1588 CAAGIV
-1594 GQVNESPI
+1594 GQVKESPI

-1681 AGMLDYTFGYG
+1681 AGMLSNTFGYG

-1700 YYVPVKYLPTTQG
+1700 YYVPVENLPTTQG

-1762 NDEVDLTLAAPSQ
+1762 NAEVNLTLAAPSQ

-1782 VASAGTLNQTDDTHA
+1782 VASAGTLDQTDATHA

-1824 SQSHAAKQLTSSDHE
+1824 SQSHAAKELTSSDE
-1839 LTSGWY
+1839 ALASGWY
-1845 VVNSDVTINP
+1845 VVNEDVAFSN
-1855 YLDCNNNSTRRI
+1855 RI

-1925 EGGEGVNNSAGT
+1925 EGGEGVNNSAGS

-1950 AGAGIGDGGTY
+1950 AGAGIGGGGTY
-1961 VEGGFEHGSSGGTVN
+1961 VDNMQSYGSFGGTVN
-1976 IYGGTITAQGGMS
+1976 IYGGTVTAQGGMG
-1989 SAAIGGGSGCTGFA
+1989 AAIGGSSGCTGFT

-2046 YGSET
+2046 YGGGS
-2051 PTDGFGI
+2051 TDGFGI
-2058 GSGASCTSPTTVNLS
+2058 GSGPSYTSPTTVNLS

-2087 GTVTIA
+2087 GTVNLKKAFQDTVGATWSAADNISTKPDGKTLYPANTLLFLADNADNSAGISAANGNTRNVVLSGRTLIKDGNWNTLCLPFNVTIA
-2093 DGQILTDGTNYY
+2093 SSPLAGDNVIAKVFDDTSNLDGEGQLTLNFTTAPATIPAGT
-2105 SGTLTSEQIAAMANQ
+2105 
-2120 TLQPFVPTG
+2120 PFIIKWDNTG
-2129 VTLATVE
+2129 VN
-2136 EDLTATFDG
+2136 
-2145 TSLETV
+2145 LENPV
-2151 NIPAPI
+2151 
-2157 SVKQV
+2157 
-2162 TLNRTFTADK
+2162 
-2172 ASTVMLPFDYTCN
+2172 
-2185 SNEGGTFYRFVGV
+2185 
-2198 EKENNTWVATMQA
+2198 
-2211 TGDGAN
+2211 
-2217 NAGTLTA
+2217 
-2224 NTPYLFMPTGTRIT
+2224 
-2238 FTIPSEGV
+2238 
-2246 TLNTTGGGNKQT
+2246 
-2258 ADAGSHWTF
+2258 
-2267 KGTYAYKEWI
+2267 
-2277 ADGANSAEIGSVYG
+2277 
-2291 FAGVQKEGINV
+2291 FAGVTISNAAEQEVKST
-2302 GDFVKV
+2302 DTKV
-2308 KSGAKIRP
+2308 KFVGQYSPFNITAENINSILYVASGNKIGYSKNQRTLKS
-2316 MCAYLI
+2316 CRAHF
-2322 WNDTPNSAP
+2322 WVQPNGMAQAAARFINIDWGDGETTSI
-2331 RHRATEELPQS
+2331 S
-2342 IVVKLIGANGTVT
+2342 IVNFDSENAAS
-2355 GIGTLD
+2355 GIYTLD
-2361 TTTGDVTFD
+2361 
-2370 SDAWYD
+2370 
-2376 MSGRKLDG
+2376 GRKLSTE
-2384 KPTTK
+2384 PTRK
-2389 GLYINNGRKVV
+2389 GLYIMNGKKVI

>member
-1 MRTRLFSI
+1 MRTKLLFI
-9 LFLLLI
+9 LALLLT
-15 AVMGTWAQ
+15 AGMEAWAQ

-197 AATIAEIPGY
+197 AATIAEIPEY
-207 TIPNTNITVSA
+207 TIPNTTITVSA

-233 SYANNAGTDAEKTAV
+233 SYANNAGTDAQKTAV
-248 AQLMLY
+248 ALLMLY

-292 RRIDYSYADWVNLIY
+292 RRIDYSYADWVDLIY

-342 INWGWGGYLDDYFA
+342 INWGWGGYLDNYFA

-443 LIASQSV
+443 LIASQSI
-450 STGSAF
+450 STGSSF
-456 PDVAASAICA
+456 PDVSASAICA

-479 RVSGTS
+479 RVSETS

-491 DSDINYFSA
+491 DPDINYFSA

-515 PNFQNTTFSIPG
+515 PDFQNTTFSIPG

-541 TNNGEEYYGMAY
+541 TNNGEEYYGKAY

-559 ANNKGA
+559 ANNKGNY
-565 FVAQRGLG
+565 VAKRGLG
-573 APTGVPTSVE
+573 APTGVPTTVE

-598 TTDEAGTNVVGST
+598 TTDEAGTNVIGST

-624 TLAIVN
+624 TLAIVD
-630 YQLEGQDDQSF
+630 YQLEGRDDQSF
-641 QIDGNGTRSIDVYG
+641 QIDGSGTRSIDVYG
-655 SMLKGKVTI
+655 SKLKGKVTI
-664 KNLSASAYNY
+664 KNLSASNYNY

-686 NGSQFVMLNSDYD
+686 NGSQFVMIAHPYD
-699 IGVKSPVLAGGA
+699 IGVKNPALAGGA
-711 EYTFDVNRE
+711 EVTFDVNRD
-720 GLESGLY
+720 GLEAGLY

-732 TFEIVG
+732 TFEING
-738 GYVQNRTELD
+738 GYVENRTELD

-757 IGMTIASASDW
+757 IGLTIASASDW
-768 ATFCTNVN
+768 ETFCSNVN
-776 GGNSYSGQLVKL
+776 NGTAYSGQLVKL

-797 MDTNHTFSGVFD
+797 MENNHAFYGVFD

-822 SWHMAPFP
+822 SWNMAPFP

-844 SVTNTSDFTGGLVGE
+844 SVTNTSNFTGGLIGQ
-859 ATGNNNLIENCVV
+859 AMGNNNLIENCVV

-883 GVVGHLSGSLTIKDV
+883 GVVGQLTGSLTIKDV
-898 VYGGTIIN
+898 VYGGTITQKQTS
-906 NMYNDAI
+906 YET
-913 GGIIGCYNNT
+913 GGFIGCYNNT
-923 DKSLTMTNCLFKGTN
+923 DKSLTMTNCLFKGTY
-938 SSIHSPFHPIG
+938 SGPSTFHPIG
-949 MKYNTSSTF
+949 MKNTSSPF
-958 STLSCTNCFYTV
+958 STLSCTNCFYTA

-984 GTKVSQLSLGQGV
+984 GTKVSQLSLGQGI
-997 SILSGSTCSFLTKVY
+997 SILSGSTCSFLNEVY
-1012 HYGTVTLGYNDPEAV
+1012 HYGTVTLGYNDPEAA

-1044 SKDDAAFNDGTA
+1044 SKDDAAFDDGTA

-1134 ADELDIDARGAYV
+1134 ADELAIDPSDGAYV

-1159 RVLGGNIYA
+1159 LVNSGNNYWSK
-1168 GQTVKLTADIGTAQD
+1168 TVKLTADIGTAQD
-1183 PVTTKAGGV
+1183 PVTTKAGGWV
-1192 AGGYVKW
+1192 EGNFKDFQAS
-1199 FYGTF
+1199 F
-1204 DGQSHTLYINYV
+1204 DGQGHTLTVNYF
-1216 NDAPFMFTCY
+1216 DGAPFQGTIN

-1234 AGNIFASSQFAASI
+1234 AGNITANSQFAAGF
-1248 VSKTYYGINIEN
+1248 VSEAHYGLTIEN
-1260 CRSSVAFNSIV
+1260 CRSSVAISSSV
-1271 PGDGTHGGFI
+1271 SGDGTHGGLV
-1281 GVSYSSDNN
+1281 GVLYHDNN
-1290 GDINITGCVFDGSF
+1290 SNVNITGCVFDGSI
-1304 TTTNGTNSC
+1304 TTTNGTNNC
-1313 GGFIGWTEKPS
+1313 GGFIGWS
-1324 MTTITNCVL
+1324 YNSSLTTLSNSVL
-1333 APTSVSSGMLDKAFV
+1333 APTSVSSGMLEKTFV
-1348 RCMGSTP
+1348 RYNSDTAP
-1355 NFTNSYYVP
+1355 TITNTYYVH
-1364 VTNLPT
+1364 VDNLT
-1370 DQGKEAHTITAGE
+1370 ENQGKEAHTITAGE

-1427 ALTANPP
+1427 ALTVNPP
-1434 TNYTVDEY
+1434 AHYTVDKY
-1442 TASAGSITTNSATS
+1442 TVSAGSITTNSATS
-1456 ATLTMPNENVTIGV
+1456 ATLTMPNENVTIGA
-1470 TWKMRELNKDNEDN
+1470 TWKLRELNKDNEDN

-1525 TIAGENEIN
+1525 TIAGENEIK

-1542 AGHTLTIGYGTSEAR
+1542 AGYTLTIGYGTSEAR
-1557 FGGQYAAPF
+1557 FDGQYAAPF

-1588 YAAGIV
+1588 CAAGIV
-1594 GQVNESPI
+1594 GQVKESPI

-1681 AGMLDYTFGYG
+1681 AGMLSNTFGYG

-1700 YYVPVKYLPTTQG
+1700 YYVPVEDLPTTQG

-1782 VASAGTLNQTDDTHA
+1782 VASTGTLDQTDATHA

-1804 DVTISADY
+1804 DVTINAVY
-1812 LVNTNY
+1812 LVSTNY

-1824 SQSHAAKQLTSSDHE
+1824 SKSQPAKELTSSDHE

-1867 VVSGTVNLILADGK
+1867 NVSGDVKLILADGA
-1881 TLTASAGVNVPEN
+1881 TLDVTHIETSSVSGGIHVPAGSSLTIYRQSGGTGVLNASTN
-1894 SSLIIWGQSSG
+1894 SSDE
-1905 TGKLTAQPGVSN
+1905 
-1917 QAAIGGGN
+1917 AAIGGGYPGLGWGN
-1925 EGGEGVNNSAGT
+1925 AHAGT
-1937 ITIYGGKVTATSW
+1937 ITIYGGTINAIAYDS
-1950 AGAGIGDGGTY
+1950 GIGGTQ
-1961 VEGGFEHGSSGGTVN
+1961 GSHGGTVN
-1976 IYGGTITAQGGMS
+1976 IYGGTVTAQCNMG
-1989 SAAIGGGSGCTGFA
+1989 AAIGGGGSCTGFT
-2003 VNIYG
+2003 VNIFG
-2008 GTINATSGA
+2008 GTVNATGGTG
-2017 MAAAIGGGYQSTGGT
+2017 AAAIGGGGWGSGGT
-2032 VNIHGGNITANAID
+2032 VTISGGVINATANYSTYLND
-2046 YGSET
+2046 YEGY
-2051 PTDGFGI
+2051 GI
-2058 GSGASCTSPTTVNLS
+2058 GGGSDCNSPTTVNLS

-2087 GTVTIA
+2087 GTVNLKKA
-2093 DGQILTDGTNYY
+2093 FQDTDGATWSAADNISTKPDGKTLYPANTLLFLADNADNSADISAANGNTRNVVL
-2105 SGTLTSEQIAAMANQ
+2105 SGRTLIKDGNWNTLCLPFNFTAEQIAAHTDFAGAKLMELNTNGKNGFDATDGTLYLAFKEATAINAGVPYLVKWDAAGADFTSPVFFGVTINATATTMVSDHDDELAEVQMVGCYSPVPVNANDKSILFMGDNNTLYYSTENRNIRSCRAYFSVPYINQ
-2120 TLQPFVPTG
+2120 TPGAKARAFV
-2129 VTLATVE
+2129 LNFDDE
-2136 EDLTATFDG
+2136 E
-2145 TSLETV
+2145 
-2151 NIPAPI
+2151 
-2157 SVKQV
+2157 
-2162 TLNRTFTADK
+2162 
-2172 ASTVMLPFDYTCN
+2172 
-2185 SNEGGTFYRFVGV
+2185 
-2198 EKENNTWVATMQA
+2198 A
-2211 TGDGAN
+2211 TGI
-2217 NAGTLTA
+2217 LE
-2224 NTPYLFMPTGTRIT
+2224 I
-2238 FTIPSEGV
+2238 S
-2246 TLNTTGGGNKQT
+2246 
-2258 ADAGSHWTF
+2258 ADS
-2267 KGTYAYKEWI
+2267 KEKK
-2277 ADGANSAEIGSVYG
+2277 D
-2291 FAGVQKEGINV
+2291 
-2302 GDFVKV
+2302 
-2308 KSGAKIRP
+2308 
-2316 MCAYLI
+2316 
-2322 WNDTPNSAP
+2322 
-2331 RHRATEELPQS
+2331 
-2342 IVVKLIGANGTVT
+2342 
-2355 GIGTLD
+2355 
-2361 TTTGDVTFD
+2361 
-2370 SDAWYD
+2370 DAWY
-2376 MSGRKLDG
+2376 SLAGVRLSG
-2384 KPTTK
+2384 KPTQR
-2389 GLYINNGRKVV
+2389 GMYINKGNKVI

>member
-1 MRTRLFSI
+1 MNTKRFTFFFVFL
-9 LFLLLI
+9 LFLVQGI
-15 AVMGTWAQ
+15 WAQ
-23 HVTPEQAKEKASQFL
+23 HVSPEQAKEIASKFL
-38 KANYARTGGK
+38 KGQSTKQGGRRNAPSANM
-48 RSAPA
+48 
-53 ASALKTAVVFDAKD
+53 LKTAVVFNAKD

-197 AATIAEIPGY
+197 AATIAEIPEY
-207 TIPNTNITVSA
+207 TIPNTTITVSA

-233 SYANNAGTDAEKTAV
+233 SYANNAGTDAQKTAV

-292 RRIDYSYADWVNLIY
+292 RRIDYSYADWVDLIY
-307 NEVAAS
+307 NEVAAC

-407 VAGTDIHFSAG
+407 VEGTDIHFSAG

-443 LIASQSV
+443 LIASQSI
-450 STGSAF
+450 STGSSF
-456 PDVAASAICA
+456 PDVSASAICA

-479 RVSGTS
+479 RVSETS

-491 DSDINYFSA
+491 DPDINYFSA

-515 PNFQNTTFSIPG
+515 PDFQNTTFSIPG

-541 TNNGEEYYGMAY
+541 TNNGEEYYGKAY

-559 ANNKGA
+559 ANNKGNY
-565 FVAQRGLG
+565 VAKRGLG
-573 APTGVPTSVE
+573 APTGVPTTVE

-598 TTDEAGTNVVGST
+598 TTDEAGTNVIGST

-624 TLAIVN
+624 TLAIVD

-655 SMLKGKVTI
+655 SKLKGKVTI
-664 KNLSASAYNY
+664 KNLSASDYNY

-686 NGSQFVMLNSDYD
+686 NGSQFEMIAHPYD
-699 IGVKSPVLAGGA
+699 IGVLQPTLAGGA
-711 EYTFDVNRE
+711 EYTFDVNRD

-732 TFEIVG
+732 TFEING
-738 GYVQNRTELD
+738 GYVENRTELD

-776 GGNSYSGQLVKL
+776 NGTTYSGKLVKM
-788 TADITTSTR
+788 TADITTSSR

-822 SWHMAPFP
+822 SWNMAPFP

-844 SVTNTSDFTGGLVGE
+844 SVTNTSNFTGGLVGQ
-859 ATGNNNLIENCVV
+859 AMGNNNLIENCVV

-883 GVVGHLSGSLTIKDV
+883 GVVGQLTGSLTIKDV
-898 VYGGTIIN
+898 VYGGTITN
-906 NMYNDAI
+906 EYNEAI
-913 GGIIGCYNNT
+913 GGFIGCYNNT
-923 DKSLTMTNCLFKGTN
+923 DKSLTMTNCLFKGTY
-938 SSIHSPFHPIG
+938 SGPSPFHPIG
-949 MKYNTSSTF
+949 MKYNTSKTF

-997 SILSGSTCSFLTKVY
+997 SILTGNTCSFLNEVF

-1037 PGNSFTI
+1037 PDNSFTI
-1044 SKDDAAFNDGTA
+1044 SKDNAAFDDGTA
-1056 TITAGYSF
+1056 TITADYSF

-1134 ADELDIDARGAYV
+1134 ADELDIDPSDGAYV
-1147 INNKNDWDRFCA
+1147 IGTKDDWNRFCA
-1159 RVLGGNIYA
+1159 LVNSGNNYWSK
-1168 GQTVKLTADIGTAQD
+1168 TVKLTADIGTAQN
-1183 PVTTKAGGV
+1183 PVTIKAGGWV
-1192 AGGYVKW
+1192 EGNFKDFQAS
-1199 FYGTF
+1199 F
-1204 DGQSHTLYINYV
+1204 DGQGHTLTVNYF
-1216 NDAPFMFTCY
+1216 DGAPFQGTIN

-1234 AGNIFASSQFAASI
+1234 AGNITASSHFAAGF
-1248 VSKTYYGINIEN
+1248 VSEAHYGLTIEN
-1260 CRSSVAFNSIV
+1260 CRSSVAISSSV
-1271 PGDGTHGGFI
+1271 SGDGTHGGLI
-1281 GVSYSSDNN
+1281 GVLYHDNN
-1290 GDINITGCVFDGSF
+1290 SNVNITGCVFDGSI
-1304 TTTNGTNSC
+1304 TTTNGTNNC
-1313 GGFIGWTEKPS
+1313 GGFIGWSYNSSLTTLSNSVLKPS
-1324 MTTITNCVL
+1324 SVSNGMLEKTFVRYNSDTAPTITN
-1333 APTSVSSGMLDKAFV
+1333 T
-1348 RCMGSTP
+1348 
-1355 NFTNSYYVP
+1355 YYVH
-1364 VTNLPT
+1364 VDNLT
-1370 DQGKEAHTITAGE
+1370 ENQGKEAHTITAGE

-1456 ATLTMPNENVTIGV
+1456 ATLTMPNENVTIGA
-1470 TWKMRELNKDNEDN
+1470 TWKLRELNKDNEDN

-1525 TIAGENEIN
+1525 TIAGENEIK

-1542 AGHTLTIGYGTSEAR
+1542 AGYTLTIGYGTSEAR
-1557 FGGQYAAPF
+1557 FDGQYAAPF

-1588 YAAGIV
+1588 CAAGIV
-1594 GQVNESPI
+1594 GQVKESPI

-1681 AGMLDYTFGYG
+1681 AGMLSNTFGYG

-1700 YYVPVKYLPTTQG
+1700 YYVPVENLPTTQG

-1782 VASAGTLNQTDDTHA
+1782 VASAGTLDQTDATHA

-1804 DVTISADY
+1804 DVTINAVY
-1812 LVNTNY
+1812 LVSTNY

-1824 SQSHAAKQLTSSDHE
+1824 SKSQPAKELTSSDHE
-1839 LTSGWY
+1839 LNSGWY
-1845 VVNSDVTINP
+1845 VVN
-1855 YLDCNNNSTRRI
+1855 
-1867 VVSGTVNLILADGK
+1867 GTVSTAPYVVPLWDDWAGSYNYVASSRINISGDVNIILADGA
-1881 TLTASAGVNVPEN
+1881 TLNAVNGTYTGPEFQEGREASGGIHVPAGSSLTIYRQSGGTGVLNAETN
-1894 SSLIIWGQSSG
+1894 SSDD
-1905 TGKLTAQPGVSN
+1905 
-1917 QAAIGGGN
+1917 AAIGGGYPGLGWGN
-1925 EGGEGVNNSAGT
+1925 AHAGT
-1937 ITIYGGKVTATSW
+1937 ITIYGGTINAIAYDS
-1950 AGAGIGDGGTY
+1950 GIGGTQ
-1961 VEGGFEHGSSGGTVN
+1961 GSHGGTVN
-1976 IYGGTITAQGGMS
+1976 IYGGTVTAQCNMG
-1989 SAAIGGGSGCTGFA
+1989 AAIGGGGSCTGFT

-2008 GTINATSGA
+2008 GTVNATGGTG
-2017 MAAAIGGGYQSTGGT
+2017 AAAIGGGAWGSGGT
-2032 VNIHGGNITANAID
+2032 VNISGGVINATANYSTYLND
-2046 YGSET
+2046 YEGY
-2051 PTDGFGI
+2051 GI
-2058 GSGASCTSPTTVNLS
+2058 GGGSDCNSPTTVNLS

-2087 GTVTIA
+2087 GTVNLKKAFQDTDGATWSAADNISTKPDGKTLYPANTLLFLADNADNSADISAANGNTRNVVLSGRTLYKDGKWNTLCLPFNLTAAQIA
-2093 DGQILTDGTNYY
+2093 AHADFAGATLMELNTDGKNGFDATDGTLYLAFKEATAIKAGVPYLVKWDAAGTDFTSPVFFGVTINATATTMVSDHDDELAEVQMVGCYSPVPVVANDKSILFMGDNNTLYY
-2105 SGTLTSEQIAAMANQ
+2105 STENRSIRSCRAYFSVPYINQ
-2120 TLQPFVPTG
+2120 TPGAKARAFV
-2129 VTLATVE
+2129 LNFDDE
-2136 EDLTATFDG
+2136 E
-2145 TSLETV
+2145 
-2151 NIPAPI
+2151 
-2157 SVKQV
+2157 
-2162 TLNRTFTADK
+2162 
-2172 ASTVMLPFDYTCN
+2172 
-2185 SNEGGTFYRFVGV
+2185 
-2198 EKENNTWVATMQA
+2198 A
-2211 TGDGAN
+2211 TGI
-2217 NAGTLTA
+2217 LE
-2224 NTPYLFMPTGTRIT
+2224 I
-2238 FTIPSEGV
+2238 S
-2246 TLNTTGGGNKQT
+2246 
-2258 ADAGSHWTF
+2258 ADS
-2267 KGTYAYKEWI
+2267 KEKK
-2277 ADGANSAEIGSVYG
+2277 D
-2291 FAGVQKEGINV
+2291 
-2302 GDFVKV
+2302 
-2308 KSGAKIRP
+2308 
-2316 MCAYLI
+2316 
-2322 WNDTPNSAP
+2322 
-2331 RHRATEELPQS
+2331 
-2342 IVVKLIGANGTVT
+2342 
-2355 GIGTLD
+2355 
-2361 TTTGDVTFD
+2361 
-2370 SDAWYD
+2370 DAWY
-2376 MSGRKLDG
+2376 SLAGVRLSG
-2384 KPTTK
+2384 KPTQR
-2389 GLYINNGRKVV
+2389 GMYINKGNKVI

>member
-1 MRTRLFSI
+1 MRTKLLFI
-9 LFLLLI
+9 LALLLT
-15 AVMGTWAQ
+15 AGMEAWAQ

-53 ASALKTAVVFDAKD
+53 ASALKTAVVFNAKD
-67 MAGQPYLYAVS
+67 TSGQPYLYAVTDTRQS
-78 ATLQDG
+78 G
-84 FVLVSGDERFKAV
+84 FVLVSGDERFNAV

-207 TIPNTNITVSA
+207 TIPNTTITVSA

-233 SYANNAGTDAEKTAV
+233 SYANNAGTDAQKTAV

-443 LIASQSV
+443 LIASQSI

-456 PDVAASAICA
+456 PDVSASAICA

-491 DSDINYFSA
+491 DPDINYFSA

-515 PNFQNTTFSIPG
+515 PDFQNTAFSIPG

-559 ANNKGA
+559 ANNKGNY
-565 FVAQRGLG
+565 VAKRGLG
-573 APTGVPTSVE
+573 APTGVPSTVE
-583 FEWTPTSATTYYIWA
+583 FEWTPTSATTYFIWA
-598 TTDEAGTNVVGST
+598 TTDEAGTNVIGST

-655 SMLKGKVTI
+655 SKLKGKVTI
-664 KNLSASAYNY
+664 KNLSASNYNY

-686 NGSQFVMLNSDYD
+686 NGSQFEMIAHPYD
-699 IGVKSPVLAGGA
+699 IGVLQPTLAGGA
-711 EYTFDVNRE
+711 EYTFDVNRD
-720 GLESGLY
+720 GLSAGLY

-776 GGNSYSGQLVKL
+776 NGTTYSGQLVKL

-797 MDTNHTFSGVFD
+797 MNGNFKGVFD

-822 SWHMAPFP
+822 SWNMAPFP

-844 SVTNTSDFTGGLVGE
+844 SVTNTSNFTGGLVGQ
-859 ATGNNNLIENCVV
+859 AMGNNNLIENCVV

-878 DMRIG
+878 DTRIG
-883 GVVGHLSGSLTIKDV
+883 GVVGQLTGSLTIKDV
-898 VYGGTIIN
+898 VYGGTITN
-906 NMYNDAI
+906 KYYEAI
-913 GGIIGCYNNT
+913 GGFIGCYNNT

-976 DAGVVIAD
+976 DAGVIIAD
-984 GTKVSQLSLGQGV
+984 GTKVGQLSLGQGV
-997 SILSGSTCSFLTKVY
+997 SILTGNTCSFLNEVF

-1044 SKDDAAFNDGTA
+1044 SKDNAAFDDGTA

-1092 NNPTRE
+1092 NNPTRA

-1134 ADELDIDARGAYV
+1134 ADELATDDSGAYV
-1147 INNKNDWDRFCA
+1147 INTKDDWNRFCA
-1159 RVLGGNIYA
+1159 RVNSGNNYW
-1168 GQTVKLTADIGTAQD
+1168 GETVKLTADIGTAQD

-1192 AGGYVKW
+1192 VGIDVRDFQA
-1199 FYGTF
+1199 TF
-1204 DGQSHTLYINYV
+1204 DGQGYTLTVNYI
-1216 NDAPFMFTCY
+1216 DGAPFQFTIN
-1226 ATIRNLHV
+1226 ARISNLHV
-1234 AGNIFASSQFAASI
+1234 TGNITANSQFAAGL
-1248 VSKTYYGINIEN
+1248 VSKAYYGLTIEN
-1260 CRSSVAFNSIV
+1260 CRSSVAICSSV
-1271 PGDGTHGGFI
+1271 SGDGTHGGLV
-1281 GVSYSSDNN
+1281 GVAYQDNN
-1290 GDINITGCVFDGSF
+1290 SNVNITGCLFDGSM
-1304 TTTNGTNSC
+1304 TTTNGTDRC
-1313 GGFIGWTEKPS
+1313 GGFIGWS
-1324 MTTITNCVL
+1324 YNSSLTTLSNSVL
-1333 APTSVSSGMLDKAFV
+1333 APTSVSSGMLGNTFV
-1348 RCMGSTP
+1348 RYNSDTAP
-1355 NFTNSYYVP
+1355 TITNTYYVH
-1364 VTNLPT
+1364 VDNLT
-1370 DQGKEAHTITAGE
+1370 ENQGKEAHTITAGE

-1434 TNYTVDEY
+1434 TNYIVDTY
-1442 TASAGSITTNSATS
+1442 TASAGTITAQTETS
-1456 ATLTMPNENVTIGV
+1456 ATLTMPNENVTIGAV
-1470 TWKMRELNKDNEDN
+1470 FLFNASYIDENGIAQTHGANE
-1484 YLVESKDEWDLFCL
+1484 
-1498 RVNNGSTYSNETIK
+1498 
-1512 LTGDIG
+1512 
-1518 DAENPVT
+1518 
-1525 TIAGENEIN
+1525 
-1534 PFKGTFDG
+1534 
-1542 AGHTLTIGYGTSEAR
+1542 
-1557 FGGQYAAPF
+1557 
-1566 RYVEGATIQ
+1566 
-1575 NLHVAG
+1575 
-1581 IIYTAKQ
+1581 
-1588 YAAGIV
+1588 
-1594 GQVNESPI
+1594 
-1602 TLSNCHSSVDINCNY
+1602 
-1617 ENSGGHGGLIAYIW
+1617 
-1631 PGLNGNSIT
+1631 
-1640 GCLFDGSFTTSN
+1640 
-1652 NDNHS
+1652 
-1657 SGLFGVAGGTTTVTN
+1657 
-1672 CVVMPSNVS
+1672 
-1681 AGMLDYTFGYG
+1681 
-1692 SDITFTNC
+1692 
-1700 YYVPVKYLPTTQG
+1700 
-1713 TAAHAISAG
+1713 
-1722 TNVTSLAI
+1722 
-1730 STTPTTTYNVS
+1730 
-1741 GITLYGD
+1741 
-1748 NKGLMIGDVVYAAE
+1748 
-1762 NDEVDLTLAAPSQ
+1762 
-1775 PGATVGF
+1775 
-1782 VASAGTLNQTDDTHA
+1782 
-1797 TLTMPNE
+1797 
-1804 DVTISADY
+1804 
-1812 LVNTNY
+1812 
-1818 IAADGT
+1818 
-1824 SQSHAAKQLTSSDHE
+1824 LTSSDE
-1839 LTSGWY
+1839 ALASGWY
-1845 VVNSDVTINP
+1845 VVNEDVAFSN
-1855 YLDCNNNSTRRI
+1855 RI

-1905 TGKLTAQPGVSN
+1905 TGKLTAQPGFSN

-1950 AGAGIGDGGTY
+1950 AGAGIGGGGTY
-1961 VEGGFEHGSSGGTVN
+1961 VDNMQSYGSFGGTVN
-1976 IYGGTITAQGGMS
+1976 IYGGTVTAQGGMG
-1989 SAAIGGGSGCTGFA
+1989 AAIGGSSGCTGFT

-2017 MAAAIGGGYQSTGGT
+2017 MAAAIGGGDQSTGGT

-2046 YGSET
+2046 YGGS
-2051 PTDGFGI
+2051 TDGFGI
-2058 GSGASCTSPTTVNLS
+2058 GSGPSYKSPTTVNLS
-2073 WTNTTDRITATSYN
+2073 WTNATDRITATSYN
-2087 GTVTIA
+2087 GTVNLKKAFQDTDGATWSAADNISTKPDGKTLYPANTLLFLADNADNSADISAANGNTRNVVLSGRTLIKDGKWNTLCLPFNFTAAQIA
-2093 DGQILTDGTNYY
+2093 AHADFAGATLMELDTDGKNGFDATDGTLYLAFKEATAIVAGVPY
-2105 SGTLTSEQIAAMANQ
+2105 LVKWDAAGDDFTS
-2120 TLQPFVPTG
+2120 PVFSG
-2129 VTLATVE
+2129 VTIDA
-2136 EDLTATFDG
+2136 
-2145 TSLETV
+2145 
-2151 NIPAPI
+2151 
-2157 SVKQV
+2157 
-2162 TLNRTFTADK
+2162 K
-2172 ASTVMLPFDYTCN
+2172 ASTTVSDADTGLQEVQM
-2185 SNEGGTFYRFVGV
+2185 VGCYSPV
-2198 EKENNTWVATMQA
+2198 SVVADDKSILFLGDNNTLYYSTENRNIRSCRAYFSV
-2211 TGDGAN
+2211 
-2217 NAGTLTA
+2217 
-2224 NTPYLFMPTGTRIT
+2224 PYL
-2238 FTIPSEGV
+2238 
-2246 TLNTTGGGNKQT
+2246 KQ
-2258 ADAGSHWTF
+2258 
-2267 KGTYAYKEWI
+2267 
-2277 ADGANSAEIGSVYG
+2277 NP
-2291 FAGVQKEGINV
+2291 
-2302 GDFVKV
+2302 
-2308 KSGAKIRP
+2308 GAK
-2316 MCAYLI
+2316 
-2322 WNDTPNSAP
+2322 T
-2331 RHRATEELPQS
+2331 RAFRLNFGGEE
-2342 IVVKLIGANGTVT
+2342 VT
-2355 GIGTLD
+2355 GILE
-2361 TTTGDVTFD
+2361 VSAD
-2370 SDAWYD
+2370 SKEMTDDAWY
-2376 MSGRKLDG
+2376 SLDGVRLSG
-2384 KPTTK
+2384 KPTQR
-2389 GLYINNGRKVV
+2389 GIYINNGNKVV
-2400 IK
+2400 IQ

>member
-1 MRTRLFSI
+1 MRTKLLFI
-9 LFLLLI
+9 LALLLT
-15 AVMGTWAQ
+15 AGMEAWAQ

-53 ASALKTAVVFDAKD
+53 ASALKTAVVFNAKD

-146 NVGVLMTTTW
+146 NVGGLMTTTW

-207 TIPNTNITVSA
+207 TIPNTTITVSA

-227 KDLLLN
+227 KNLLLN
-233 SYANNAGTDAEKTAV
+233 SYANNAGTDAQKTAV

-268 GTQTAYVANALI
+268 GTQTAYVANALV

-292 RRIDYSYADWVNLIY
+292 RRIDYSYADWVDLIY

-443 LIASQSV
+443 LIASQSI

-456 PDVAASAICA
+456 PDVSASAICA

-491 DSDINYFSA
+491 DPDINYFSA

-515 PNFQNTTFSIPG
+515 PNFQNTTFDISAP
-527 TVFVNTPQYTNVTF
+527 VFVNTPQNTNVTF

-565 FVAQRGLG
+565 FVAKRGLG

-598 TTDEAGTNVVGST
+598 TTDEAGTNVIGST

-624 TLAIVN
+624 TLAIVD

-655 SMLKGKVTI
+655 SKLKGKVTI
-664 KNLSASAYNY
+664 KNLSASNYNY

-686 NGSQFVMLNSDYD
+686 NGSQFEMIAHPYD
-699 IGVKSPVLAGGA
+699 IGVLQPSLAGGA
-711 EYTFDVNRE
+711 EVTFDVNRD

-732 TFEIVG
+732 TFELDANH
-738 GYVQNRTELD
+738 YVQNRTELD

-776 GGNSYSGQLVKL
+776 NGTTYSGKLVKL
-788 TADITTSTR
+788 TADITTSSS

-822 SWHMAPFP
+822 SWNMAPFP

-844 SVTNTSDFTGGLVGE
+844 SVTNTSDYTGGLVGQ

-872 NTDVTG
+872 NTNVTG

-883 GVVGHLSGSLTIKDV
+883 GVVGQLSGSLTIKDV
-898 VYGGTIIN
+898 VYGGTITSK
-906 NMYNDAI
+906 YSSTT
-913 GGIIGCYNNT
+913 GGFIGCYNNT
-923 DKSLTMTNCLFKGTN
+923 DKSLTMTNCLFKGTYVG
-938 SSIHSPFHPIG
+938 SSPFHPIG

-958 STLSCTNCFYTV
+958 STLSCTNCFYTA

-984 GTKVSQLSLGQGV
+984 GTKVSQLSLGQGI
-997 SILSGSTCSFLTKVY
+997 SILSGSTCSFLNEVY
-1012 HYGTVTLGYNDPEAV
+1012 HYGTVTLGYNDPEAA

-1044 SKDDAAFNDGTA
+1044 SKDDAAFDDGTA
-1056 TITAGYSF
+1056 TITADYSF
-1064 TISYNLDGG
+1064 TITYNLDGG
-1073 TVATPNPT
+1073 TVATANPT

-1118 IAQGSTGH
+1118 IAEGSTGH

-1134 ADELDIDARGAYV
+1134 ADELDIDPSDGAYV

-1159 RVLGGNIYA
+1159 RVNSGNRYWSK
-1168 GQTVKLTADIGTAQD
+1168 TVKLTADIGTAQN
-1183 PVTTKAGGV
+1183 PVTIKAGGWV
-1192 AGGYVKW
+1192 EGNFKDFQAS
-1199 FYGTF
+1199 F
-1204 DGQSHTLYINYV
+1204 DGQGHTLTVNYF
-1216 NDAPFMFTCY
+1216 DGAPFQGTIN

-1234 AGNIFASSQFAASI
+1234 AGNITANSQFAAGF
-1248 VSKTYYGINIEN
+1248 VSEAHYGLTIEN
-1260 CRSSVAFNSIV
+1260 CRSSVAISSSV
-1271 PGDGTHGGFI
+1271 SGDGTHGGLV
-1281 GVSYSSDNN
+1281 GVAYHDNN
-1290 GDINITGCVFDGSF
+1290 SNVNITGCLFDGSI
-1304 TTTNGTNSC
+1304 TTTNNTNNC
-1313 GGFIGWTEKPS
+1313 GGFIGWSYNSSLTTLSNSVLKPS
-1324 MTTITNCVL
+1324 SVSNGMLEKTFVRYNSDTAPTITN
-1333 APTSVSSGMLDKAFV
+1333 T
-1348 RCMGSTP
+1348 
-1355 NFTNSYYVP
+1355 YYVH
-1364 VTNLPT
+1364 VDNLT
-1370 DQGKEAHTITAGE
+1370 ENQGKEAHTITAGE

-1434 TNYTVDEY
+1434 TNYIVDTY

-1470 TWKMRELNKDNEDN
+1470 TWKMRELNKDNENN
-1484 YLVESKDEWDLFCL
+1484 YLVENANDWDLFCL

-1525 TIAGENEIN
+1525 TIAGENEIK

-1542 AGHTLTIGYGTSEAR
+1542 AGYTLTIGYGTSEAR
-1557 FGGQYAAPF
+1557 FDGQYAAPF

-1588 YAAGIV
+1588 CAAGIV
-1594 GQVNESPI
+1594 GQVKGSPI

-1631 PGLNGNSIT
+1631 PELDGNSIT

-1681 AGMLDYTFGYG
+1681 AGMLSNTFGYG

-1700 YYVPVKYLPTTQG
+1700 YYVPVTNLPTTQG

-1762 NDEVDLTLAAPSQ
+1762 NDVVDLTLAAPSQ

-1782 VASAGTLNQTDDTHA
+1782 VASAGTLDQTDATHA

-1824 SQSHAAKQLTSSDHE
+1824 SQSHAAKELTSSDHE

-1845 VVNSDVTINP
+1845 VVNGNVGITP
-1855 YLDCNNNSTRRI
+1855 YLDCYNNSTRRI
-1867 VVSGTVNLILADGK
+1867 NVSGDVKLILADGA
-1881 TLTASAGVNVPEN
+1881 TLDVTHTETPSVSGGIHVPAG
-1894 SSLIIWGQSSG
+1894 SSLTIYRQSEG
-1905 TGKLTAQPGVSN
+1905 TGVLNASTNLSDE
-1917 QAAIGGGN
+1917 AAIGGGYPGLGWGN
-1925 EGGEGVNNSAGT
+1925 AHAGT
-1937 ITIYGGKVTATSW
+1937 ITIYGG
-1950 AGAGIGDGGTY
+1950 
-1961 VEGGFEHGSSGGTVN
+1961 
-1976 IYGGTITAQGGMS
+1976 
-1989 SAAIGGGSGCTGFA
+1989 
-2003 VNIYG
+2003 
-2008 GTINATSGA
+2008 TINAIAYDSG
-2017 MAAAIGGGYQSTGGT
+2017 IGGTQGSHGGT
-2032 VNIHGGNITANAID
+2032 VNIHGGIVTSQCNMGAAIGGGGSCTGFTVNIYGGTVNATGGTGAAAIGGGGWGSGGTVNISGGVINATANYSTYLND
-2046 YGSET
+2046 YEGY
-2051 PTDGFGI
+2051 GI
-2058 GSGASCTSPTTVNLS
+2058 GGGSDCKSPTTVNLS

-2087 GTVTIA
+2087 GTVNLLKDFTATDGGSWSAADNISTKPDGKTLYPVNSLLFLANNADNTNNIDNNDEQTRNVVLSGRTLYKDGKWNTLCLPFNLTAAQIA
-2093 DGQILTDGTNYY
+2093 AHADFAGATLMELNTNGKNGFDATDGTLYLAFKEATAINAGVPYLVKWDAAGADFTSPVFSGVTINATASTTVSDADGDLQEVQMVGCYSPVPVVANDKSILFLGEANTLYY
-2105 SGTLTSEQIAAMANQ
+2105 SSIDRDIRSCRAYFSVPYINQ
-2120 TLQPFVPTG
+2120 TPGAKARAFRLDFG
-2129 VTLATVE
+2129 DE
-2136 EDLTATFDG
+2136 E
-2145 TSLETV
+2145 
-2151 NIPAPI
+2151 
-2157 SVKQV
+2157 
-2162 TLNRTFTADK
+2162 
-2172 ASTVMLPFDYTCN
+2172 
-2185 SNEGGTFYRFVGV
+2185 
-2198 EKENNTWVATMQA
+2198 A
-2211 TGDGAN
+2211 TGI
-2217 NAGTLTA
+2217 LEV
-2224 NTPYLFMPTGTRIT
+2224 
-2238 FTIPSEGV
+2238 S
-2246 TLNTTGGGNKQT
+2246 
-2258 ADAGSHWTF
+2258 ADS
-2267 KGTYAYKEWI
+2267 KEKK
-2277 ADGANSAEIGSVYG
+2277 D
-2291 FAGVQKEGINV
+2291 
-2302 GDFVKV
+2302 
-2308 KSGAKIRP
+2308 
-2316 MCAYLI
+2316 
-2322 WNDTPNSAP
+2322 
-2331 RHRATEELPQS
+2331 
-2342 IVVKLIGANGTVT
+2342 
-2355 GIGTLD
+2355 
-2361 TTTGDVTFD
+2361 
-2370 SDAWYD
+2370 DAWY
-2376 MSGRKLDG
+2376 SLAGVRLSG
-2384 KPTTK
+2384 KPTQR
-2389 GLYINNGRKVV
+2389 GIYINNGNKVV

>member
-1 MRTRLFSI
+1 MNTKRFTFFFVFL
-9 LFLLLI
+9 LFLVQGI
-15 AVMGTWAQ
+15 WAQ
-23 HVTPEQAKEKASQFL
+23 HVTPEQAKQIAAQFL
-38 KANYARTGGK
+38 QGK
-48 RSAPA
+48 RTDKSSKRAPGQNE
-53 ASALKTAVVFDAKD
+53 LKTAVVFNAKD

-207 TIPNTNITVSA
+207 TIPNTTITVSA

-233 SYANNAGTDAEKTAV
+233 SYANNAGTDAQKTAV

-268 GTQTAYVANALI
+268 GTQTAYVANALV

-318 GAGRAAGGHAFVA
+318 GADRAAGGHAFVA

-443 LIASQSV
+443 LIASQSI
-450 STGSAF
+450 STGSSF
-456 PDVAASAICA
+456 PDVSASAICA

-479 RVSGTS
+479 RVSETS

-491 DSDINYFSA
+491 DPDINYFSA

-515 PNFQNTTFSIPG
+515 PDFQNTTFSIPG

-559 ANNKGA
+559 ANNKGNY
-565 FVAQRGLG
+565 VAKRGLG
-573 APTGVPTSVE
+573 APTGVPTTVE

-598 TTDEAGTNVVGST
+598 TTDEAGTNVIGST

-624 TLAIVN
+624 TLAIVD

-655 SMLKGKVTI
+655 SKLKGKVTI
-664 KNLSASAYNY
+664 KNLSASNYNY

-686 NGSQFVMLNSDYD
+686 NGSQFVMIAHPYD
-699 IGVKSPVLAGGA
+699 NGVKRPVLAGGK
-711 EYTFDVNRE
+711 EYTFDDVERE
-720 GLESGLY
+720 DLEPGLY

-738 GYVQNRTELD
+738 GNVQNRTELD

-768 ATFCTNVN
+768 ETFCSNVN
-776 GGNSYSGQLVKL
+776 NGTTYSGQLVKM

-822 SWHMAPFP
+822 SYFLAPFP
-830 VISGATIKNLTVTG
+830 SIDGATIKNLTVTG
-844 SVTNTSDFTGGLVGE
+844 SVTNTSNFTGGLVGQ
-859 ATGNNNLIENCVV
+859 AMGNNNLIENCVV

-878 DMRIG
+878 DTRIG
-883 GVVGHLSGSLTIKDV
+883 GVVGQLSGSLTIKDV

-906 NMYNDAI
+906 NKYNDAI
-913 GGIIGCYNNT
+913 GGIIGCYNTT
-923 DKSLTMTNCLFKGTN
+923 DENLTMTNCLFKGTN

-949 MKYNTSSTF
+949 MKYNTSKTF

-997 SILSGSTCSFLTKVY
+997 SILTGNTCSFLNEVF

-1134 ADELDIDARGAYV
+1134 ADELDIDPSDGAYV
-1147 INNKNDWDRFCA
+1147 IGTKDDWNRFCA
-1159 RVLGGNIYA
+1159 LVNSGNNYWSK
-1168 GQTVKLTADIGTAQD
+1168 TVKLTADIGTAQN
-1183 PVTTKAGGV
+1183 PVTIKAGGWV
-1192 AGGYVKW
+1192 EGNFKDFQAS
-1199 FYGTF
+1199 F
-1204 DGQSHTLYINYV
+1204 DGQGHTLTVNYF
-1216 NDAPFMFTCY
+1216 DGAPFQGTIN

-1234 AGNIFASSQFAASI
+1234 AGNITASSHFAAGF
-1248 VSKTYYGINIEN
+1248 VSEAHYGLTIEN
-1260 CRSSVAFNSIV
+1260 CRSSVAISSSV
-1271 PGDGTHGGFI
+1271 SGDGTHGGLV
-1281 GVSYSSDNN
+1281 GVAYQDNKSEV
-1290 GDINITGCVFDGSF
+1290 NIKGCLFDGSI
-1304 TTTNGTNSC
+1304 TTTNNTNNC
-1313 GGFIGWTEKPS
+1313 GGFIGWSYDYSVTTISNSVLKPS
-1324 MTTITNCVL
+1324 SVSNGMLEKTFVRYNSDTAPTITN
-1333 APTSVSSGMLDKAFV
+1333 T
-1348 RCMGSTP
+1348 
-1355 NFTNSYYVP
+1355 YYVH
-1364 VTNLPT
+1364 VDNLT
-1370 DQGKEAHTITAGE
+1370 ENQGKEAHTITAGE

-1434 TNYTVDEY
+1434 TNYTVDKY

-1456 ATLTMPNENVTIGV
+1456 ATLTMPNENVTIGA
-1470 TWKMRELNKDNEDN
+1470 TWKLRELNKDNEDN

-1525 TIAGENEIN
+1525 TIAGENEIK

-1542 AGHTLTIGYGTSEAR
+1542 AGYTLTIGYGTSEAR
-1557 FGGQYAAPF
+1557 FDGQYAAPF

-1588 YAAGIV
+1588 CAAGIV
-1594 GQVNESPI
+1594 GQVKESPI

-1681 AGMLDYTFGYG
+1681 AGMLSNTFGYG

-1700 YYVPVKYLPTTQG
+1700 YYVPVENLPTTQG
-1713 TAAHAISAG
+1713 IAAHAISAG

-1782 VASAGTLNQTDDTHA
+1782 VASAGTLDQTDATHA

-1867 VVSGTVNLILADGK
+1867 NVSGDVKLILADGA
-1881 TLTASAGVNVPEN
+1881 TLDVTHIETPSVSGGIHVPAGSSLTIYRQSGGTGVLNASTN
-1894 SSLIIWGQSSG
+1894 SSDE
-1905 TGKLTAQPGVSN
+1905 
-1917 QAAIGGGN
+1917 AAIGGGYPGLVWGN
-1925 EGGEGVNNSAGT
+1925 AHAGT
-1937 ITIYGGKVTATSW
+1937 ITIYGGTINAIAYDS
-1950 AGAGIGDGGTY
+1950 GIGGTQ
-1961 VEGGFEHGSSGGTVN
+1961 GSHGGTVN
-1976 IYGGTITAQGGMS
+1976 IYGGTVTAQCNMG
-1989 SAAIGGGSGCTGFA
+1989 AAIGGGGSCTGFT
-2003 VNIYG
+2003 VNIFG
-2008 GTINATSGA
+2008 GTVNATGGTG
-2017 MAAAIGGGYQSTGGT
+2017 AAAIGGGGWGSGGT
-2032 VNIHGGNITANAID
+2032 VTISGGVINATANYSTYLND
-2046 YGSET
+2046 YEGY
-2051 PTDGFGI
+2051 GI
-2058 GSGASCTSPTTVNLS
+2058 GGGTGSTSPTTVNLS
-2073 WTNTTDRITATSYN
+2073 WTNTTDCITATSYN
-2087 GTVTIA
+2087 GTVNLKKAFQDTEGNTWSAANDISTKPDGKTLYPANTLLFLA
-2093 DGQILTDGTNYY
+2093 DNADNSADISAANGNTRNVVLSGRTLYKDGKWN
-2105 SGTLTSEQIAAMANQ
+2105 TLCLPFNFTAEQIAAHTDFAGAKLMELNTDGKNGFDATDG
-2120 TLQPFVPTG
+2120 TLYLAFKEATAIKAGVPYLVKWDAAGTDFTSPVFFG
-2129 VTLATVE
+2129 VTINA
-2136 EDLTATFDG
+2136 TATAMVSDHDDELAEVQMVG
-2145 TSLETV
+2145 CYSPVPV
-2151 NIPAPI
+2151 NA
-2157 SVKQV
+2157 
-2162 TLNRTFTADK
+2162 NDK
-2172 ASTVMLPFDYTCN
+2172 SILFMGD
-2185 SNEGGTFYRFVGV
+2185 
-2198 EKENNTWVATMQA
+2198 NNTLYYSTENRNIRSCRAYFSVPYLKQNPGAKTRAFRLDFGDEEA
-2211 TGDGAN
+2211 TGI
-2217 NAGTLTA
+2217 LEV
-2224 NTPYLFMPTGTRIT
+2224 
-2238 FTIPSEGV
+2238 S
-2246 TLNTTGGGNKQT
+2246 
-2258 ADAGSHWTF
+2258 AD
-2267 KGTYAYKEWI
+2267 
-2277 ADGANSAEIGSVYG
+2277 
-2291 FAGVQKEGINV
+2291 
-2302 GDFVKV
+2302 
-2308 KSGAKIRP
+2308 
-2316 MCAYLI
+2316 
-2322 WNDTPNSAP
+2322 
-2331 RHRATEELPQS
+2331 S
-2342 IVVKLIGANGTVT
+2342 IEMT
-2355 GIGTLD
+2355 D
-2361 TTTGDVTFD
+2361 
-2370 SDAWYD
+2370 DAWY
-2376 MSGRKLDG
+2376 SLDG
-2384 KPTTK
+2384 VRLSGKPAQR
-2389 GLYINNGRKVV
+2389 GIYINNGNKVV

>member
-9 LFLLLI
+9 LFLLLT

-156 NQRAPYNNQCPL
+156 NQGAPYNNQCPL

-207 TIPNTNITVSA
+207 TIPNTTITVSA

-233 SYANNAGTDAEKTAV
+233 SYANKAGTDAEKTAV

-443 LIASQSV
+443 LIASQSI

-456 PDVAASAICA
+456 PDVSASAICA

-491 DSDINYFSA
+491 DPDINYFSA

-699 IGVKSPVLAGGA
+699 IGVLQPSLAGGA
-711 EYTFDVNRE
+711 EVTFDVNRD
-720 GLESGLY
+720 GLSAGLY

-732 TFEIVG
+732 TFEIDANH
-738 GYVQNRTELD
+738 YVQNRTELD

-776 GGNSYSGQLVKL
+776 GGTTYSGQLVKL
-788 TADITTSTR
+788 TADITTSTG
-797 MDTNHTFSGVFD
+797 MDNNHAFSGVFD
-809 GGGHTLNITISGG
+809 GGGHTLNITISGS
-822 SWHMAPFP
+822 SWNMAPFP

-844 SVTNTSDFTGGLVGE
+844 SVTNTSNFTGGLVGQ
-859 ATGNNNLIENCVV
+859 AMGNNNLIENCVV

-878 DMRIG
+878 DTRIG
-883 GVVGHLSGSLTIKDV
+883 GVVGQLTGSLTIKDV
-898 VYGGTIIN
+898 VYGGTITN
-906 NMYNDAI
+906 TYNEAI

-958 STLSCTNCFYTV
+958 STLSCTNCFYTA

-976 DAGVVIAD
+976 AAGAIIAD

-997 SILSGSTCSFLTKVY
+997 SILSGNTCSFLNEVF

-1056 TITAGYSF
+1056 TITADYSF

-1134 ADELDIDARGAYV
+1134 ADELDIDASGAYV
-1147 INNKNDWDRFCA
+1147 INNKNDWERFCA
-1159 RVLGGNIYA
+1159 RVNSGNNYWSK
-1168 GQTVKLTADIGTAQD
+1168 TVKLTADIGTAQN
-1183 PVTTKAGGV
+1183 PVTIKAGGWV
-1192 AGGYVKW
+1192 EGYFKN
-1199 FYGTF
+1199 FQASF
-1204 DGQSHTLYINYV
+1204 DGQGHTLTVNYF
-1216 NDAPFMFTCY
+1216 DGAPFQGTIN

-1234 AGNIFASSQFAASI
+1234 AGNITASSHFAAGF
-1248 VSKTYYGINIEN
+1248 VSEAHYGLTIEN
-1260 CRSSVAFNSIV
+1260 CRSSVAISSSV
-1271 PGDGTHGGFI
+1271 SGDGTHGGLV
-1281 GVSYSSDNN
+1281 GVAYHDDNSN
-1290 GDINITGCVFDGSF
+1290 VNITGCLFDGSI
-1304 TTTNGTNSC
+1304 TTTNNTNNC
-1313 GGFIGWTEKPS
+1313 GGFIGWSYNSSLTTLSNSVLKPS
-1324 MTTITNCVL
+1324 SVSNGMLEKTFVRYNSDTAPTITN
-1333 APTSVSSGMLDKAFV
+1333 T
-1348 RCMGSTP
+1348 
-1355 NFTNSYYVP
+1355 YYVH
-1364 VTNLPT
+1364 VDNLT
-1370 DQGKEAHTITAGE
+1370 ENQGKEAHTITAGE
-1383 NVSSVAIGGTAT
+1383 NVSSLAISTTPTA
-1395 EYNVSGITA
+1395 EYNVSGIKVYGA
-1404 YEGSNGLKYGS
+1404 NNGIMIG
-1415 TVYAGISDAVDL
+1415 TDVYAANGEEVNL

-1434 TNYTVDEY
+1434 TNYIVDTY
-1442 TASAGSITTNSATS
+1442 TASAGTITAQTETS
-1456 ATLTMPNENVTIGV
+1456 ATLTMPNENVTIGAV
-1470 TWKMRELNKDNEDN
+1470 F
-1484 YLVESKDEWDLFCL
+1484 LF
-1498 RVNNGSTYSNETIK
+1498 N
-1512 LTGDIG
+1512 
-1518 DAENPVT
+1518 
-1525 TIAGENEIN
+1525 
-1534 PFKGTFDG
+1534 
-1542 AGHTLTIGYGTSEAR
+1542 
-1557 FGGQYAAPF
+1557 
-1566 RYVEGATIQ
+1566 
-1575 NLHVAG
+1575 
-1581 IIYTAKQ
+1581 
-1588 YAAGIV
+1588 
-1594 GQVNESPI
+1594 
-1602 TLSNCHSSVDINCNY
+1602 
-1617 ENSGGHGGLIAYIW
+1617 
-1631 PGLNGNSIT
+1631 
-1640 GCLFDGSFTTSN
+1640 
-1652 NDNHS
+1652 
-1657 SGLFGVAGGTTTVTN
+1657 
-1672 CVVMPSNVS
+1672 
-1681 AGMLDYTFGYG
+1681 
-1692 SDITFTNC
+1692 
-1700 YYVPVKYLPTTQG
+1700 
-1713 TAAHAISAG
+1713 
-1722 TNVTSLAI
+1722 
-1730 STTPTTTYNVS
+1730 
-1741 GITLYGD
+1741 
-1748 NKGLMIGDVVYAAE
+1748 
-1762 NDEVDLTLAAPSQ
+1762 
-1775 PGATVGF
+1775 
-1782 VASAGTLNQTDDTHA
+1782 AS
-1797 TLTMPNE
+1797 
-1804 DVTISADY
+1804 
-1812 LVNTNY
+1812 Y

-1824 SQSHAAKQLTSSDHE
+1824 LQSHTATELTSSDHE

-1845 VVNSDVTINP
+1845 VVNGNVAIAPYVVPLWDDWAGSYNYVASSRINISGDVNI
-1855 YLDCNNNSTRRI
+1855 
-1867 VVSGTVNLILADGK
+1867 ILADGA
-1881 TLTASAGVNVPEN
+1881 TLNAVNGTYTGPEYQEGRDAAGGIHVPAGSSLTIYRQSGGTGVLNAETN
-1894 SSLIIWGQSSG
+1894 SSDD
-1905 TGKLTAQPGVSN
+1905 
-1917 QAAIGGGN
+1917 AAIGGGYPGLGWGN
-1925 EGGEGVNNSAGT
+1925 AHAGT
-1937 ITIYGGKVTATSW
+1937 ITIYGG
-1950 AGAGIGDGGTY
+1950 I
-1961 VEGGFEHGSSGGTVN
+1961 
-1976 IYGGTITAQGGMS
+1976 
-1989 SAAIGGGSGCTGFA
+1989 
-2003 VNIYG
+2003 
-2008 GTINATSGA
+2008 INATAYVTG
-2017 MAAAIGGGYQSTGGT
+2017 IGGAGGNAGGSHGGT
-2032 VNIHGGNITANAID
+2032 VNIHGGLVTAQGGMGAAIGGGGSCTGFTVNIFGGTVNATGGTGAAAIGGGGWGSGGTVTISGGVINATANYSTYLKD
-2046 YGSET
+2046 YEGY
-2051 PTDGFGI
+2051 GI
-2058 GSGASCTSPTTVNLS
+2058 GGGTDCNSPTTVNLS

-2087 GTVTIA
+2087 GTVNLKKAFQDTDGATWSAADNISTKPDGKTLYPENTLLFLANNVDNTNNIDNNDEQTRNVVLSDRTLYKDGKWNTLCLPFNLTAAQIA
-2093 DGQILTDGTNYY
+2093 AHADFAGATLMELNTDGTNGFDATD
-2105 SGTLTSEQIAAMANQ
+2105 GTLYLAFKEATAITAGVPYLVKWDAAGDDFTS
-2120 TLQPFVPTG
+2120 PVFSG
-2129 VTLATVE
+2129 VTIDA
-2136 EDLTATFDG
+2136 
-2145 TSLETV
+2145 
-2151 NIPAPI
+2151 
-2157 SVKQV
+2157 
-2162 TLNRTFTADK
+2162 K
-2172 ASTVMLPFDYTCN
+2172 ASTTVSDADTGLQEVQM
-2185 SNEGGTFYRFVGV
+2185 VGCYSPV
-2198 EKENNTWVATMQA
+2198 SVVADDKSILFLGDENTLYYSSVNRNIRSCRAYFSVPYLKQNPGAKARAFRLDFGDEEA
-2211 TGDGAN
+2211 TGI
-2217 NAGTLTA
+2217 LEV
-2224 NTPYLFMPTGTRIT
+2224 
-2238 FTIPSEGV
+2238 S
-2246 TLNTTGGGNKQT
+2246 
-2258 ADAGSHWTF
+2258 AD
-2267 KGTYAYKEWI
+2267 
-2277 ADGANSAEIGSVYG
+2277 
-2291 FAGVQKEGINV
+2291 
-2302 GDFVKV
+2302 
-2308 KSGAKIRP
+2308 
-2316 MCAYLI
+2316 
-2322 WNDTPNSAP
+2322 
-2331 RHRATEELPQS
+2331 S
-2342 IVVKLIGANGTVT
+2342 IEMT
-2355 GIGTLD
+2355 D
-2361 TTTGDVTFD
+2361 
-2370 SDAWYD
+2370 DAWY
-2376 MSGRKLDG
+2376 SLDG
-2384 KPTTK
+2384 VRLSGKPAQR
-2389 GLYINNGRKVV
+2389 GIYINNGNKVV

>member
-9 LFLLLI
+9 LFLLLT

-23 HVTPEQAKEKASQFL
+23 NVTPEQAKQIAAQFL
-38 KANYARTGGK
+38 QGK
-48 RSAPA
+48 RTDKSSKRAPGQNE
-53 ASALKTAVVFDAKD
+53 LKTAVVFNAKD
-67 MAGQPYLYAVS
+67 TSGQPYLYAVTDTRQS
-78 ATLQDG
+78 G
-84 FVLVSGDERFKAV
+84 FVLVSGDERFNAV

-156 NQRAPYNNQCPL
+156 SQRAPYNNQCPL

-207 TIPNTNITVSA
+207 TIPNTTITVSA

-227 KDLLLN
+227 KTLLLD
-233 SYANNAGTDAEKTAV
+233 SYDNNAGTDAQKTAV

-292 RRIDYSYADWVNLIY
+292 RRIDYSYADWVDLIY

-443 LIASQSV
+443 LIASQSIP
-450 STGSAF
+450 TGSAF
-456 PDVAASAICA
+456 PDVSASAICA

-491 DSDINYFSA
+491 DPDINYFSA

-515 PNFQNTTFSIPG
+515 PDFQNTTFDISAP
-527 TVFVNTPQYTNVTF
+527 VFVNTPQNTNVTF
-541 TNNGEEYYGMAY
+541 TNNGEGYYGMAY

-583 FEWTPTSATTYYIWA
+583 FEWTPTSETIYYIWA
-598 TTDEAGTNVVGST
+598 TTDQAGTNVIGST

-624 TLAIVN
+624 TLAIVD

-655 SMLKGKVTI
+655 SKLKGKVTI
-664 KNLSASAYNY
+664 KNLSASSYDY

-679 TLTYKKW
+679 TLTYKKL
-686 NGSQFVMLNSDYD
+686 NGSQFEMIAPPYD
-699 IGVKSPVLAGGA
+699 IGVYNPSLAGGA
-711 EYTFDVNRE
+711 ECTFSVDRDN
-720 GLESGLY
+720 LSAGLY

-738 GYVQNRTELD
+738 GNVQNRTELD

-776 GGNSYSGQLVKL
+776 GGNSYSGKLVKL
-788 TADITTSTR
+788 TADITTSTG

-809 GGGHTLNITISGG
+809 GGGHTLNITISGS
-822 SWHMAPFP
+822 SWYMAPFP

-844 SVTNTSDFTGGLVGE
+844 SVTNTSNFTGGLVGQ
-859 ATGNNNLIENCVV
+859 AMGNNNLIENCVV

-878 DMRIG
+878 DSRIG
-883 GVVGHLSGSLTIKDV
+883 GVVGQLTGSLTIKDV

-923 DKSLTMTNCLFKGTN
+923 DKSLTMTNCLFKGTY
-938 SSIHSPFHPIG
+938 SGPGPFHPIG

-958 STLSCTNCFYTV
+958 STLSCTNCFYTA

-976 DAGVVIAD
+976 AAGVVIAD

-997 SILSGSTCSFLTKVY
+997 SILTGNTCSFLNEVF

-1044 SKDDAAFNDGTA
+1044 SKDNAAFDDGTA

-1107 TGLNGAQMTVT
+1107 TGLVGAQMAVT

-1134 ADELDIDARGAYV
+1134 ADELAIDPSDGAYV
-1147 INNKNDWDRFCA
+1147 IGAKNDWDRFCA
-1159 RVLGGNIYA
+1159 RVNSGNRYWSK
-1168 GQTVKLTADIGTAQD
+1168 TVKLTADIGSSQD
-1183 PVTTKAGGV
+1183 PVTTKAGGWV
-1192 AGGYVKW
+1192 EGNFKDFQAS
-1199 FYGTF
+1199 F
-1204 DGQSHTLYINYV
+1204 DGQGHTLTVNYF
-1216 NDAPFMFTCY
+1216 DGAPFQGTIN

-1234 AGNIFASSQFAASI
+1234 AGNITASSHFAAGF
-1248 VSKTYYGINIEN
+1248 VSEAHFGLTIEN
-1260 CRSSVAFNSIV
+1260 CRSSVAISSSV
-1271 PGDGTHGGFI
+1271 SGDGTHGGLV
-1281 GVSYSSDNN
+1281 GVAYQDNN
-1290 GDINITGCVFDGSF
+1290 SNVNITGCLFDGSM
-1304 TTTNGTNSC
+1304 TTTNNTNNC
-1313 GGFIGWTEKPS
+1313 GGFIGWSYNSSLTTISNSVLKPS
-1324 MTTITNCVL
+1324 SVSNGMLEKTFVRYNSDTAPTITN
-1333 APTSVSSGMLDKAFV
+1333 T
-1348 RCMGSTP
+1348 
-1355 NFTNSYYVP
+1355 YYVH
-1364 VTNLPT
+1364 VDNLT
-1370 DQGKEAHTITAGE
+1370 ENQGKEAHTITAGE

-1395 EYNVSGITA
+1395 EYNVSGIKVYGA
-1404 YEGSNGLKYGS
+1404 NNGIMIG
-1415 TVYAGISDAVDL
+1415 TDVYAANGEEVNL

-1434 TNYTVDEY
+1434 TNYIVDTY
-1442 TASAGSITTNSATS
+1442 TASAGTITAQTETS
-1456 ATLTMPNENVTIGV
+1456 ATLTMPNENVTIGAV
-1470 TWKMRELNKDNEDN
+1470 FLFNASYIDENGIAQTHGANE
-1484 YLVESKDEWDLFCL
+1484 
-1498 RVNNGSTYSNETIK
+1498 
-1512 LTGDIG
+1512 
-1518 DAENPVT
+1518 
-1525 TIAGENEIN
+1525 
-1534 PFKGTFDG
+1534 
-1542 AGHTLTIGYGTSEAR
+1542 
-1557 FGGQYAAPF
+1557 
-1566 RYVEGATIQ
+1566 
-1575 NLHVAG
+1575 
-1581 IIYTAKQ
+1581 
-1588 YAAGIV
+1588 
-1594 GQVNESPI
+1594 
-1602 TLSNCHSSVDINCNY
+1602 
-1617 ENSGGHGGLIAYIW
+1617 
-1631 PGLNGNSIT
+1631 
-1640 GCLFDGSFTTSN
+1640 
-1652 NDNHS
+1652 
-1657 SGLFGVAGGTTTVTN
+1657 
-1672 CVVMPSNVS
+1672 
-1681 AGMLDYTFGYG
+1681 
-1692 SDITFTNC
+1692 
-1700 YYVPVKYLPTTQG
+1700 
-1713 TAAHAISAG
+1713 
-1722 TNVTSLAI
+1722 
-1730 STTPTTTYNVS
+1730 
-1741 GITLYGD
+1741 
-1748 NKGLMIGDVVYAAE
+1748 
-1762 NDEVDLTLAAPSQ
+1762 
-1775 PGATVGF
+1775 
-1782 VASAGTLNQTDDTHA
+1782 
-1797 TLTMPNE
+1797 
-1804 DVTISADY
+1804 
-1812 LVNTNY
+1812 
-1818 IAADGT
+1818 
-1824 SQSHAAKQLTSSDHE
+1824 LTSSDE
-1839 LTSGWY
+1839 ALASGWY
-1845 VVNSDVTINP
+1845 VVNEDVAFSN
-1855 YLDCNNNSTRRI
+1855 RI

-1905 TGKLTAQPGVSN
+1905 TGKLTAQPGFSN

-1961 VEGGFEHGSSGGTVN
+1961 VEGGVFHGSSGGTVN

-2046 YGSET
+2046 LGGGS
-2051 PTDGFGI
+2051 TDGFGI
-2058 GSGASCTSPTTVNLS
+2058 GSGPSYKSLATVNLS
-2073 WTNTTDRITATSYN
+2073 WTNATDHITATSYN
-2087 GTVTIA
+2087 GTVNLLKAFQDTDGATWSAADNISTKPDGKTLYPANTLLFLADNADNTNNIDNNDEQTRNVVLSDRTLYKDGKWNTLCLPFDFTAAQIA
-2093 DGQILTDGTNYY
+2093 AHADFAGAKLMELDTNGTNGFDATDGTLYLAFKEATAIVAGVPY
-2105 SGTLTSEQIAAMANQ
+2105 LVKWDAAGDDFTS
-2120 TLQPFVPTG
+2120 PVFSG
-2129 VTLATVE
+2129 VTIDA
-2136 EDLTATFDG
+2136 
-2145 TSLETV
+2145 
-2151 NIPAPI
+2151 
-2157 SVKQV
+2157 
-2162 TLNRTFTADK
+2162 K
-2172 ASTVMLPFDYTCN
+2172 ASTTVSDADTGLQEVQMVGCYSPVSVVADDKSILFM
-2185 SNEGGTFYRFVGV
+2185 GGDNTLYYSSVNRNIRSCRAYFSVPYIKQNAGV
-2198 EKENNTWVATMQA
+2198 KARAFHLDFGDEEA
-2211 TGDGAN
+2211 TGI
-2217 NAGTLTA
+2217 LE
-2224 NTPYLFMPTGTRIT
+2224 I
-2238 FTIPSEGV
+2238 S
-2246 TLNTTGGGNKQT
+2246 
-2258 ADAGSHWTF
+2258 ADS
-2267 KGTYAYKEWI
+2267 KEKK
-2277 ADGANSAEIGSVYG
+2277 D
-2291 FAGVQKEGINV
+2291 
-2302 GDFVKV
+2302 
-2308 KSGAKIRP
+2308 
-2316 MCAYLI
+2316 
-2322 WNDTPNSAP
+2322 
-2331 RHRATEELPQS
+2331 
-2342 IVVKLIGANGTVT
+2342 
-2355 GIGTLD
+2355 
-2361 TTTGDVTFD
+2361 
-2370 SDAWYD
+2370 DAWY
-2376 MSGRKLDG
+2376 SLDGVRLSG
-2384 KPTTK
+2384 KPTQR
-2389 GLYINNGRKVV
+2389 GIYINNGNKVV
-2400 IK
+2400 IQ